1 MELAHSL
8 LLNEDA
14 LAQITEAKRP
24 VFIFEWLRFLNKVL
38 VAANKVDV
46 KEKQKKL
53 VEQLTSLISSNPGP
67 PTRKLLAKNL
77 ATLYSIGDT
86 FTVFQTLDKCNDIIK
101 NKDDTPAYLPTKLAA
116 VACVGAFYERMG
128 RMLGS
133 SFPETINNLLKALKN
148 AESQGRG
155 EILLSLQKVLS
166 GLGAAAASCHR
177 DIYKNARSLLT
188 DRSMAVRCAV
198 AKCLLELQNEAVFM
212 WTAELE
218 NVATLCFK
226 ALEGSTYGVRVAV
239 SKLLGTVMATALMPK
254 QAAVMRQNVKRATLD
269 EVLELMATGFLRGG
283 SSFLKSGGEMLKG
296 GTSVSREVRVGVTEA
311 YVVFVTVLGGQW
323 LERNFATFLS
333 HLLELVAHPRATQS
347 HVEAVYSRRCVS
359 FALRATLGALLGEK
373 AQIAAAK
380 DICQAISKQ
389 MRAVEAVVSDSSGEN
404 KGTAADVSASQHVM
418 VCALKEL
425 GSLVQSLSATAAPL
439 IQEPSIGLLETVM
452 SVLLHPSMAARLA
465 AAWCLRCVAVALPN
479 QLTPLLD
486 RCAERINA
494 LKSSP
499 EAVSG
504 YSFAMAALLGA
515 VHQCP
520 LGIPHSK
527 GKMVVSIA
535 EDLLRSAAQNSRL
548 SLHRTQAGWLLLGA
562 LMTLGSSLVRYHLPK
577 MLLLWRNV
585 FPRSQK
591 ELEAEKARGD
601 SFTWQVTLEGRA
613 GALCAMRSF
622 VAHCPELLT
631 EDVIRRLMTPIECA
645 MTMMAH
651 SNRRF
656 RLRGSCP
663 DESLYFQRSCRYK
676 GPWCSSEGQCSDGS
690 PPSLRHPRPPSSEN
704 IRRQVL
710 PSAESHLAHKS
721 CSFSALLRELVAEFT
736 LTDNSSNTTTSLL
749 RSLCHYDDSVLMGS
763 WLQETDHKSIEDQL
777 QPNSA
782 SGSGALE
789 HDPSSIYLRVPVG
802 EAVPGPLPLGVSV
815 IDASVALFGVV
826 FPHVSF
832 KHRLQMLDHFAECVK
847 QAKGVRQ
854 QAVQLNIFT
863 AVLSALKVE
872 QESRV
877 RESSNKV
884 EQQSRVRESSNEVE
898 QESRV
903 RESSNKV
910 EQESRVREWSNKVEQ
925 ESRVR
930 EWSNKVEQES
940 RVREWSNKVE
950 QESRVREW
958 SNKVE
963 QESRVR
969 ESSNKVEQE
978 SRVREWSNKVEQES
992 RVRES
997 SNKVEQESRV
1007 RESSNKVE
1015 QESRVRESS
1024 NKVEQES
1031 RVRESSNKVE
1041 QESRVREWSNKV
1053 EQQSRVRESS
1063 NKVEQ
1068 ESRVREWSNKVEQE
1082 SRVREWSNK
1091 VEQESRVREWSNKVE
1106 QESRVREWSNK
1117 VEQESRVR
1125 ESSNKVEQESRVR
1138 EWSNKVEQES
1148 RVREWSNKVEQESR
1162 VRESS
1167 NKVEQES
1174 RVREWSNKVEQE
1186 SRVRESSKKAEQKSQ
1201 GLAENKST
1209 LGPEE
1214 VRKSALALVMGALD
1228 NPNPILRCAAG
1239 EALGRM
1245 AQVVGEATF
1254 IASMAQHS
1262 FDKLKSARDVVSRTG
1277 HSLALGCLH
1286 RYVGGIGSGQHLKTS
1301 VSILLALAQDA
1312 TSHEVQTWAL
1322 HSLALIVDSSG
1333 PMYRGYVEPTLS
1345 LVLTLLLT
1353 VPPSHTEVHQC
1364 LGRCL
1369 GALITTV
1376 GPELQGNSVTIST
1389 IRSSCLVGCAIM
1401 QDHSDSLV
1409 QAAAISCLQQLHMF
1423 APRHVNLS
1431 SLVPCLCVHL
1441 CSSHLLLRRAAV
1453 ACLRQLAQREA
1464 AEVCEYAMSLAKKA
1478 GDNKDSATLN
1488 LNISETGLEG
1498 VLFGMLDRETDRKLC
1513 SDIHDTLGHM
1523 LSSLAV
1529 GKLSHWLKLCKDVL
1543 AASTEVG
1550 GAVAFEVEKE
1560 EDSEK
1565 KDEMDDDIM
1574 FTGLGED
1581 DKSKPSVAPRWVT
1594 RVFAADCLCRIIH
1607 LCENADKTHFDLAA
1621 ARTAKAKNPK
1631 GDLLVLHLSD
1641 LIRMA
1646 FMAAT
1651 DHSHQLRMAG
1661 LQALEDIIKKF
1672 ASVPEPEFPGHV
1684 ILEQYQANVGAA
1696 LRPAFSPDTP
1706 SDITAKACQV
1716 CSAWIGS
1723 GVVSDL
1729 NDLRRVHNLLV
1740 SSLDKVQAGKGS
1752 SSQLYSESATTM
1764 EKLAV
1769 LKAWAEEQVYV
1780 VAMKLKKEAESRP
1793 ARPVRGG
1800 EDDDDEEDVS
1810 DEGDVLPADS
1820 LITLVQPELPSL
1832 SRLWLAALRDY
1843 ALLTLPAEFASQ
1855 LPPEGGAF
1863 YTPETID
1870 TARLHYR
1877 SSWAPILHAVALWLS
1892 TTDFGAPDCPE
1903 EPQNA
1908 TSTGP
1913 AGFPQGPAAP
1923 SKSHDEL
1930 VKDRMHLLLGVSI
1943 EFLCFPRPEEPIERV
1958 MSCLKALSTLLE
1970 CPRARKHIA
1979 EDQLLAVELLNVL
1992 HRLLLTR
1999 DPPSVQL
2006 QVTAVVQETIRSAHE
2021 HLEQLRSSES
2031 AEEGGEK
2038 EWPRLLGEGGDSGE
2052 LQPGKSLVFA
2062 AMELL
2067 VFLLVRHLPQIS
2079 AKASDS
2085 PSHVPI
2091 KPQQLSEH
2099 SNRLLA
2105 VTVGILAEL
2114 PALCSPAGSMTILPT
2129 ALFLICGVLRETAV
2143 KTADSVVSP
2152 PVSASLQAIKTI
2164 ITSPLSRVGHIQQ
2177 QWSSLVRSSLASV
2190 LEYSQPDESRP
2201 SVDEVSMLTAITLFL
2216 VSAGSELLGVTSLQK
2231 GCMERFRNA
2240 LNSSDPLV
2248 QLRCYQLLLSVFQ
2261 HSVRALSTPYIHAL
2275 APALVEKLKAAERSR
2290 PSTPAELHA
2299 LQEGVRVLEGL
2310 VGLGEEQNR
2319 VQLLAL
2325 LVPTLISY
2333 LLDENTFSS
2342 APPTSK
2348 ALHEFAL
2355 QNLMRIGPLYPAAFK
2370 TVMGAAPELKP
2381 RLEAAIRA
2389 DQASNKAKAMARQTQ
2404 PTVQATPTIKLK
2416 TSFF

>member
-24 VFIFEWLRFLNKVL
+24 VFIFEWLRFLDKVL

-53 VEQLTSLISSNPGP
+53 VEQLTGLISSAPGP

-101 NKDDTPAYLPTKLAA
+101 SKDDTPAYLPTKLAA
-116 VACVGAFYERMG
+116 VACVGAFYDKMG

-133 SFPETINNLLKALKN
+133 SFPDTINNLLKALKS

-166 GLGAAAASCHR
+166 GLGGAAASCHR

-188 DRSMAVRCAV
+188 DRSMAVRCMV

-212 WTAELE
+212 WTTELE
-218 NVATLCFK
+218 NIATLCFK
-226 ALEGSTYGVRVAV
+226 ALEGSNYGVRVAV
-239 SKLLGTVMATALMPK
+239 AKLLGTVMATALMPK
-254 QAAVMRQNVKRATLD
+254 QAAVMRQNVKRATLE

-283 SSFLKSGGEMLKG
+283 SGFLKSGGEMLKG
-296 GTSVSREVRVGVTEA
+296 GGSVSREVRVGVTQA
-311 YVVFVTVLGGQW
+311 YVVFVTTLGGQW

-333 HLLELVAHPRATQS
+333 HVLDLVSHPRATQT

-359 FALRATLGALLGEK
+359 FMLRATLGGLLGEK
-373 AQIAAAK
+373 AQIAAGK
-380 DICQAISKQ
+380 EICQAISKQ
-389 MRAVEAVVSDSSGEN
+389 MRAAG
-404 KGTAADVSASQHVM
+404 AADVSASQHVM

-425 GSLVQSLSATAAPL
+425 GSLVQSLSATASPL
-439 IQEPSIGLLETVM
+439 IQEPSIGLLETVT

-465 AAWCLRCVAVALPN
+465 AAWCLRCVAVALPY

-486 RCAERINA
+486 RCAERINN

-504 YSFAMAALLGA
+504 YSFAMAALLGG

-527 GKMVVSIA
+527 GKVMSIA
-535 EDLLRSAAQNSRL
+535 EDLLRTAAQNSRL
-548 SLHRTQAGWLLLGA
+548 SLQRTQAGWLLLGA
-562 LMTLGSSLVRYHLPK
+562 LMTLGPSLVRYHLPK

-631 EDVIRRLMTPIECA
+631 EDVIRRLMTPIECIA
-645 MTMMAH
+645 MFLLSVPAITKVHGAH
-651 SNRRF
+651 LKASAAMV
-656 RLRGSCP
+656 RLRLYDILALLPPKTYEGS
-663 DESLYFQRSCRYK
+663 F
-676 GPWCSSEGQCSDGS
+676 
-690 PPSLRHPRPPSSEN
+690 N
-704 IRRQVL
+704 
-710 PSAESHLAHKS
+710 
-721 CSFSALLRELVAEFT
+721 ALLRELVAEFT
-736 LTDNSSNTTTSLL
+736 LTDNSANTTTSLL

-802 EAVPGPLPLGVSV
+802 EAIPGPLPLGVSV

-832 KHRLQMLDHFAECVK
+832 KHRLQMLDHFAECIK

-863 AVLSALKVE
+863 AVLSALK
-872 QESRV
+872 
-877 RESSNKV
+877 
-884 EQQSRVRESSNEVE
+884 
-898 QESRV
+898 
-903 RESSNKV
+903 
-910 EQESRVREWSNKVEQ
+910 
-925 ESRVR
+925 
-930 EWSNKVEQES
+930 
-940 RVREWSNKVE
+940 
-950 QESRVREW
+950 
-958 SNKVE
+958 
-963 QESRVR
+963 
-969 ESSNKVEQE
+969 
-978 SRVREWSNKVEQES
+978 
-992 RVRES
+992 
-997 SNKVEQESRV
+997 
-1007 RESSNKVE
+1007 
-1015 QESRVRESS
+1015 
-1024 NKVEQES
+1024 
-1031 RVRESSNKVE
+1031 
-1041 QESRVREWSNKV
+1041 
-1053 EQQSRVRESS
+1053 
-1063 NKVEQ
+1063 
-1068 ESRVREWSNKVEQE
+1068 
-1082 SRVREWSNK
+1082 
-1091 VEQESRVREWSNKVE
+1091 
-1106 QESRVREWSNK
+1106 
-1117 VEQESRVR
+1117 
-1125 ESSNKVEQESRVR
+1125 
-1138 EWSNKVEQES
+1138 
-1148 RVREWSNKVEQESR
+1148 
-1162 VRESS
+1162 
-1167 NKVEQES
+1167 
-1174 RVREWSNKVEQE
+1174 
-1186 SRVRESSKKAEQKSQ
+1186 

-1254 IASMAQHS
+1254 IARMAQTS

-1301 VSILLALAQDA
+1301 VSILLALAQDGS
-1312 TSHEVQTWAL
+1312 SHEVQTWAL

-1376 GPELQGNSVTIST
+1376 GPELQGNGATIST

-1464 AEVCEYAMSLAKKA
+1464 AEVCEYAMSLAKRA
-1478 GDNKDSATLN
+1478 GDN
-1488 LNISETGLEG
+1488 LNITETGLEG

-1529 GKLSHWLKLCKDVL
+1529 EKLSHWLKLCKDVL
-1543 AASTEVG
+1543 SPSNCSASSLTDVG
-1550 GAVAFEVEKE
+1550 GAVTFEVEKDE

-1565 KDEMDDDIM
+1565 KDEMDDDTM

-1594 RVFAADCLCRIIH
+1594 RVFAADCLCRIIL
-1607 LCENADKTHFDLAA
+1607 LCENADKTHFDLAFLSIQCKHSLK
-1621 ARTAKAKNPK
+1621 R
-1631 GDLLVLHLSD
+1631 DLLVLHLSD

-1651 DHSHQLRMAG
+1651 DHSNQLRMAG

-1716 CSAWIGS
+1716 CSTWIGS

-1769 LKAWAEEQVYV
+1769 LKAWAEVR
-1780 VAMKLKKEAESRP
+1780 LKTQSPNDLGA
-1793 ARPVRGG
+1793 
-1800 EDDDDEEDVS
+1800 
-1810 DEGDVLPADS
+1810 DVLPPDS

-1832 SRLWLAALRDY
+1832 SRLWLAMLRDY
-1843 ALLTLPAEFASQ
+1843 ALLTLPAEFSSQ
-1855 LPPEGGAF
+1855 LPSEGGAF

-1877 SSWAPILHAVALWLS
+1877 SSWAPVLHAVALWLS
-1892 TTDFGAPDCPE
+1892 STGFGADE
-1903 EPQNA
+1903 EKEEA
-1908 TSTGP
+1908 SS
-1913 AGFPQGPAAP
+1913 AP
-1923 SKSHDEL
+1923 SKVPSLPQGSPSTIKTFEES
-1930 VKDRMHLLLGVSI
+1930 VKDRMHLMLGVSI
-1943 EFLCFPRPEEPIERV
+1943 EFLCFPRPEEPIEHV
-1958 MSCLKALSTLLE
+1958 MSCLRALCTLLE
-1970 CPRARKHIA
+1970 CPCAKTHIA

-1999 DPPSVQL
+1999 DPPAVQL
-2006 QVTAVVQETIRSAHE
+2006 QVTAVVQETIRAAQD
-2021 HLEQLRSSES
+2021 HLQRRRTSK
-2031 AEEGGEK
+2031 GEK
-2038 EWPRLLGEGGDSGE
+2038 DSQSIQGEGGDTGE
-2052 LQPGKSLVFA
+2052 LVPGKSLVFA

-2067 VFLLVRHLPQIS
+2067 VFILVRHLPQLNTRV
-2079 AKASDS
+2079 KES
-2085 PSHVPI
+2085 PSHVPLR
-2091 KPQQLSEH
+2091 PQ
-2099 SNRLLA
+2099 RLPEESARLVA
-2105 VTVGILAEL
+2105 NTVSILAEL
-2114 PALCSPAGSMTILPT
+2114 PSLCSPAGSMTILPT
-2129 ALFLICGVLRETAV
+2129 VLFLITGVLRETAL
-2143 KTADSVVSP
+2143 KTSDNSVP
-2152 PVSASLQAIKTI
+2152 LPVSAALQGIKTI
-2164 ITSPLSRVGHIQQ
+2164 ITSPLARAESNQT
-2177 QWSSLVRSSLASV
+2177 QWTGLVRSSLASV

-2201 SVDEVSMLTAITLFL
+2201 DTDEVSMLTAITLFL
-2216 VSAGSELLGVTSLQK
+2216 LSASSELVGVTVLQK
-2231 GCMERFRNA
+2231 GCMERFKNG
-2240 LNSSDPLV
+2240 LNSSDPGV
-2248 QLRCYQLLLSVFQ
+2248 QARCYQLLLSVFQ
-2261 HSVRALSTPYIHAL
+2261 HSSRALSTPYIHAL
-2275 APALVEKLKAAERSR
+2275 APLMVEKLKAVERKR
-2290 PSTPAELHA
+2290 PGTAAELQA
-2299 LQEGVRVLEGL
+2299 VQEGIRVLENL
-2310 VGLGEEQNR
+2310 VSMGEEQNR

-2333 LLDENTFSS
+2333 LLGENAISS
-2342 APPTSK
+2342 APQVSK
-2348 ALHEFAL
+2348 GLHDFAL

-2370 TVMGAAPELKP
+2370 IVIGAAPELKT
-2381 RLEAAIRA
+2381 RLESAIRA
-2389 DQASNKAKAMARQTQ
+2389 NQASSKAKAAARQAQ
-2404 PTVQATPTIKLK
+2404 PTVQAAPTIKLK
-2416 TSFF
+2416 TNFF

>member
-24 VFIFEWLRFLNKVL
+24 VFIFEWLRFLDKVL

-53 VEQLTSLISSNPGP
+53 VEQLTGLISSAPGP

-101 NKDDTPAYLPTKLAA
+101 SKDDTPAYLPTKLAA
-116 VACVGAFYERMG
+116 VACVGAFYEKMG

-133 SFPETINNLLKALKN
+133 SFPDTINNLLKALKS

-155 EILLSLQKVLS
+155 EILLSLQKVLC
-166 GLGAAAASCHR
+166 GLGGAAASCHR

-212 WTAELE
+212 WTTELE

-226 ALEGSTYGVRVAV
+226 ALEGSNYGVRVAV
-239 SKLLGTVMATALMPK
+239 AKLLGTVMATALMPK
-254 QAAVMRQNVKRATLD
+254 QAAVMRQNVKRATLE

-283 SSFLKSGGEMLKG
+283 SGFLKSGGEMLKG
-296 GTSVSREVRVGVTEA
+296 GGSVSREVRVGVTQA
-311 YVVFVTVLGGQW
+311 YVVFVTTLGGQW

-333 HLLELVAHPRATQS
+333 HVLDLVSHPRATQT

-359 FALRATLGALLGEK
+359 FMLRATLGGLLGEK
-373 AQIAAAK
+373 AQIAAGK
-380 DICQAISKQ
+380 ELCQAISKQ
-389 MRAVEAVVSDSSGEN
+389 MRAVGKEDGGEISRFRALQKAVVNDISGEN
-404 KGTAADVSASQHVM
+404 KAGAADVSASQHVM

-425 GSLVQSLSATAAPL
+425 GSLVQSLSATASPL
-439 IQEPSIGLLETVM
+439 IQEPSIGLLETVT

-465 AAWCLRCVAVALPN
+465 AAWCLRCVAVALPY

-486 RCAERINA
+486 RCAERINN

-504 YSFAMAALLGA
+504 YSFAMAALLGG

-527 GKMVVSIA
+527 GKLVVSIA
-535 EDLLRSAAQNSRL
+535 EDLLRTAAQNSRL
-548 SLHRTQAGWLLLGA
+548 SLQRTQAGWLLLGA
-562 LMTLGSSLVRYHLPK
+562 LMTLGPSLVRYHLPK

-645 MTMMAH
+645 MTMMSHVPAIIKVHGAH
-651 SNRRF
+651 LKASAAMV
-656 RLRGSCP
+656 RLRLYDILALLPPKTYEGS
-663 DESLYFQRSCRYK
+663 F
-676 GPWCSSEGQCSDGS
+676 
-690 PPSLRHPRPPSSEN
+690 N
-704 IRRQVL
+704 
-710 PSAESHLAHKS
+710 
-721 CSFSALLRELVAEFT
+721 ALLRELVAEFT
-736 LTDNSSNTTTSLL
+736 LTDNSANTTTSLL

-763 WLQETDHKSIEDQL
+763 WLQETDHKCIEDQL

-789 HDPSSIYLRVPVG
+789 HDPSSIYLRIPVG
-802 EAVPGPLPLGVSV
+802 EAIPGPLPLGVSV

-832 KHRLQMLDHFAECVK
+832 KHRLQMLDHFAECIK

-863 AVLSALKVE
+863 AVLSALK
-872 QESRV
+872 
-877 RESSNKV
+877 
-884 EQQSRVRESSNEVE
+884 
-898 QESRV
+898 
-903 RESSNKV
+903 
-910 EQESRVREWSNKVEQ
+910 
-925 ESRVR
+925 
-930 EWSNKVEQES
+930 
-940 RVREWSNKVE
+940 
-950 QESRVREW
+950 
-958 SNKVE
+958 
-963 QESRVR
+963 
-969 ESSNKVEQE
+969 
-978 SRVREWSNKVEQES
+978 
-992 RVRES
+992 
-997 SNKVEQESRV
+997 
-1007 RESSNKVE
+1007 
-1015 QESRVRESS
+1015 
-1024 NKVEQES
+1024 
-1031 RVRESSNKVE
+1031 
-1041 QESRVREWSNKV
+1041 
-1053 EQQSRVRESS
+1053 
-1063 NKVEQ
+1063 
-1068 ESRVREWSNKVEQE
+1068 
-1082 SRVREWSNK
+1082 
-1091 VEQESRVREWSNKVE
+1091 
-1106 QESRVREWSNK
+1106 
-1117 VEQESRVR
+1117 
-1125 ESSNKVEQESRVR
+1125 
-1138 EWSNKVEQES
+1138 
-1148 RVREWSNKVEQESR
+1148 
-1162 VRESS
+1162 
-1167 NKVEQES
+1167 
-1174 RVREWSNKVEQE
+1174 
-1186 SRVRESSKKAEQKSQ
+1186 

-1254 IASMAQHS
+1254 IARMAQTS

-1301 VSILLALAQDA
+1301 VSILLALAQDGS
-1312 TSHEVQTWAL
+1312 SHEVQTWAL

-1376 GPELQGNSVTIST
+1376 GPELQGNGATIST

-1464 AEVCEYAMSLAKKA
+1464 AEVCEYAMSLAKRA
-1478 GDNKDSATLN
+1478 GDNTTIKH
-1488 LNISETGLEG
+1488 LNITETGLEG

-1529 GKLSHWLKLCKDVL
+1529 EKLSHWLKLCKDVL
-1543 AASTEVG
+1543 AATTDVG
-1550 GAVAFEVEKE
+1550 GAVVIEVEKDE

-1565 KDEMDDDIM
+1565 KDEMDDDTM

-1594 RVFAADCLCRIIH
+1594 RVFAADCLCRIIL
-1607 LCENADKTHFDLAA
+1607 LCENDKAHFDLAA
-1621 ARTAKAKNPK
+1621 ARSAQAKNPK
-1631 GDLLVLHLSD
+1631 GKSKHSDIGGGNISTVLLTCKPSSKNKKRDPLVLHLSD

-1651 DHSHQLRMAG
+1651 DHSNQLRMAG

-1716 CSAWIGS
+1716 CSTWIGS

-1769 LKAWAEEQVYV
+1769 LKAWAEVYV
-1780 VAMKLKKEAESRP
+1780 VAMKIKKDAESKP
-1793 ARPVRGG
+1793 AKPVRNG
-1800 EDDDDEEDVS
+1800 DDDEDED
-1810 DEGDVLPADS
+1810 DLGANVLPPDS

-1832 SRLWLAALRDY
+1832 SRLWLAMLRDY
-1843 ALLTLPAEFASQ
+1843 ALLTLPAEFSSQ
-1855 LPPEGGAF
+1855 LPPDGGAF

-1870 TARLHYR
+1870 TARIHYR
-1877 SSWAPILHAVALWLS
+1877 SSWAPVLHAVALWLS
-1892 TTDFGAPDCPE
+1892 STGFGAGE
-1903 EPQNA
+1903 EKEEVPSSLSRAPAIPQ
-1908 TSTGP
+1908 
-1913 AGFPQGPAAP
+1913 AP
-1923 SKSHDEL
+1923 SPTTKTFEES
-1930 VKDRMHLLLGVSI
+1930 VKDRMHLMLGVSI
-1943 EFLCFPRPEEPIERV
+1943 EFLCFPRPEEPMEHV
-1958 MSCLKALSTLLE
+1958 MSCLQALFTLLE
-1970 CPRARKHIA
+1970 SPSAKIHIA

-1999 DPPSVQL
+1999 DPPAVQL
-2006 QVTAVVQETIRSAHE
+2006 QVTAVVQETIRAAQN
-2021 HLEQLRSSES
+2021 HLQRQKASKGKEEESEKDS
-2031 AEEGGEK
+2031 Q
-2038 EWPRLLGEGGDSGE
+2038 PSLGEGGDTGE
-2052 LQPGKSLVFA
+2052 LVPGKSLVFA

-2067 VFLLVRHLPQIS
+2067 VFVLVRHLPQLN
-2079 AKASDS
+2079 ARVKES
-2085 PSHVPI
+2085 PSHVPLR
-2091 KPQQLSEH
+2091 PQ
-2099 SNRLLA
+2099 RLPEESARLVA
-2105 VTVGILAEL
+2105 NTVSILAEL
-2114 PALCSPAGSMTILPT
+2114 PSLCSPAGSMTILPT
-2129 ALFLICGVLRETAV
+2129 VLFLITGVLREAAV
-2143 KTADSVVSP
+2143 KTADNSVPVT
-2152 PVSASLQAIKTI
+2152 VSAALQGIKTI
-2164 ITSPLSRVGHIQQ
+2164 ITSPLARVESMQT
-2177 QWSSLVRSSLASV
+2177 QWTGLVRSSLASV
-2190 LEYSQPDESRP
+2190 LEHSQPDESRP
-2201 SVDEVSMLTAITLFL
+2201 DMDEVSMLTAITLFL
-2216 VSAGSELLGVTSLQK
+2216 LSASNELVGVTVLQK
-2231 GCMERFRNA
+2231 GCMDRFRNA
-2240 LNSSDPLV
+2240 LNSSDPWV
-2248 QLRCYQLLLSVFQ
+2248 QARCYQLLLSVFQ
-2261 HSVRALSTPYIHAL
+2261 HSSRALSTPYIHAL
-2275 APALVEKLKAAERSR
+2275 APVMVEKLKAVERSR
-2290 PSTPAELHA
+2290 PGTAAELQA
-2299 LQEGVRVLEGL
+2299 VQEGIRVLESL
-2310 VGLGEEQNR
+2310 VGMGEEQNR

-2325 LVPTLISY
+2325 LVPTLVSY
-2333 LLDENTFSS
+2333 LLDENAISS
-2342 APPTSK
+2342 APQVSR
-2348 ALHEFAL
+2348 ALHDFAL

-2370 TVMGAAPELKP
+2370 IVIGAAPELKI
-2381 RLEAAIRA
+2381 RLESAIRA
-2389 DQASNKAKAMARQTQ
+2389 NQASSRAKAAARLAQ
-2404 PTVQATPTIKLK
+2404 PTVQAAPTIKLK

>member
-8 LLNEDA
+8 LLNEEA

-24 VFIFEWLRFLNKVL
+24 VFIFEWLRFLDKVL

-53 VEQLTSLISSNPGP
+53 VEQLTGLISSAPGP

-86 FTVFQTLDKCNDIIK
+86 FTVFQTLDKCNDIIRS
-101 NKDDTPAYLPTKLAA
+101 KDDTPAYLPTKLAA
-116 VACVGAFYERMG
+116 VACVGAFYEKMG

-133 SFPETINNLLKALKN
+133 SFPDTINNLLKALKS

-155 EILLSLQKVLS
+155 EILRSLQKILS
-166 GLGAAAASCHR
+166 GLGGAAASCHR

-212 WTAELE
+212 WTTELE
-218 NVATLCFK
+218 NMATLCYK
-226 ALEGSTYGVRVAV
+226 ALEGSNYGVRVAV
-239 SKLLGTVMATALMPK
+239 AKLLGTVMATALLPK
-254 QAAVMRQNVKRATLD
+254 QAAVMRQNVKRATLE

-283 SSFLKSGGEMLKG
+283 SGFLKSGGEMLKG
-296 GTSVSREVRVGVTEA
+296 GGSVSREVRVGVTQA
-311 YVVFVTVLGGQW
+311 YVVFVTTLGGQW

-333 HLLELVAHPRATQS
+333 HVLDLVSHPRATQS

-359 FALRATLGALLGEK
+359 FMLRATLGGLLGEK
-373 AQIAAAK
+373 AQIAAGK
-380 DICQAISKQ
+380 EICQAISKQ
-389 MRAVEAVVSDSSGEN
+389 MRAVGKEDGGEISRFRALQKAVVNDISGEN
-404 KGTAADVSASQHVM
+404 KAGAADVSASQHVM

-425 GSLVQSLSATAAPL
+425 GSLVHSLSATASPL
-439 IQEPSIGLLETVM
+439 IQESSVGLLETVT

-465 AAWCLRCVAVALPN
+465 AAWCLRCVAVALPY

-486 RCAERINA
+486 RCAERINS

-504 YSFAMAALLGA
+504 YSFAMAALLGG

-527 GKMVVSIA
+527 GKLVVSIA
-535 EDLLRSAAQNSRL
+535 EDLLRTAAQNSRL
-548 SLHRTQAGWLLLGA
+548 SLQRTQAGWLLLGA
-562 LMTLGSSLVRYHLPK
+562 LMTLGPSLVRYHLPK

-601 SFTWQVTLEGRA
+601 AFTWQVTLEGRA

-645 MTMMAH
+645 MNMMSHVPAIIKVHGAH
-651 SNRRF
+651 LKASAAMV
-656 RLRGSCP
+656 RLRLYDILALLPPKTYEGS
-663 DESLYFQRSCRYK
+663 F
-676 GPWCSSEGQCSDGS
+676 
-690 PPSLRHPRPPSSEN
+690 N
-704 IRRQVL
+704 
-710 PSAESHLAHKS
+710 
-721 CSFSALLRELVAEFT
+721 ALLRELVAEFT
-736 LTDNSSNTTTSLL
+736 LTDNSANTTTSLL

-802 EAVPGPLPLGVSV
+802 EAIPGPLPLGVSV

-832 KHRLQMLDHFAECVK
+832 KHRLQMLDHFAECIK

-863 AVLSALKVE
+863 AVLSALK
-872 QESRV
+872 
-877 RESSNKV
+877 
-884 EQQSRVRESSNEVE
+884 
-898 QESRV
+898 
-903 RESSNKV
+903 
-910 EQESRVREWSNKVEQ
+910 
-925 ESRVR
+925 
-930 EWSNKVEQES
+930 
-940 RVREWSNKVE
+940 
-950 QESRVREW
+950 
-958 SNKVE
+958 
-963 QESRVR
+963 
-969 ESSNKVEQE
+969 
-978 SRVREWSNKVEQES
+978 
-992 RVRES
+992 
-997 SNKVEQESRV
+997 
-1007 RESSNKVE
+1007 
-1015 QESRVRESS
+1015 
-1024 NKVEQES
+1024 
-1031 RVRESSNKVE
+1031 
-1041 QESRVREWSNKV
+1041 
-1053 EQQSRVRESS
+1053 
-1063 NKVEQ
+1063 
-1068 ESRVREWSNKVEQE
+1068 
-1082 SRVREWSNK
+1082 
-1091 VEQESRVREWSNKVE
+1091 
-1106 QESRVREWSNK
+1106 
-1117 VEQESRVR
+1117 
-1125 ESSNKVEQESRVR
+1125 
-1138 EWSNKVEQES
+1138 
-1148 RVREWSNKVEQESR
+1148 
-1162 VRESS
+1162 
-1167 NKVEQES
+1167 
-1174 RVREWSNKVEQE
+1174 
-1186 SRVRESSKKAEQKSQ
+1186 

-1254 IASMAQHS
+1254 IARMAQTS

-1301 VSILLALAQDA
+1301 VSILLALAQDGS
-1312 TSHEVQTWAL
+1312 SHEVQTWAL

-1376 GPELQGNSVTIST
+1376 GPELQGNGATIST

-1431 SLVPCLCVHL
+1431 SLVPCLCMHL

-1464 AEVCEYAMSLAKKA
+1464 AEVCEYAMSLAKRS
-1478 GDNKDSATLN
+1478 GEKDTTIN
-1488 LNISETGLEG
+1488 LNITETGLEG

-1529 GKLSHWLKLCKDVL
+1529 EKLSHWLKLCKDVL
-1543 AASTEVG
+1543 AATTGAPTAQHVG
-1550 GAVAFEVEKE
+1550 AAVTFEVEKDE

-1565 KDEMDDDIM
+1565 KDEMDDDTM
-1574 FTGLGED
+1574 FTGLGDD
-1581 DKSKPSVAPRWVT
+1581 DKPKPSVAPRWVT
-1594 RVFAADCLCRIIH
+1594 RVFAADCLCRIIL
-1607 LCENADKTHFDLAA
+1607 LCENADKAHFDLAA
-1621 ARTAKAKNPK
+1621 ARSAQAKNPK
-1631 GDLLVLHLSD
+1631 GDLLVRHLSD

-1651 DHSHQLRMAG
+1651 DHSNQLRMAG

-1716 CSAWIGS
+1716 CSTWIGS

-1769 LKAWAEEQVYV
+1769 LKAWAEVFV
-1780 VAMKLKKEAESRP
+1780 VSMKIKKEAESKP
-1793 ARPVRGG
+1793 AKPVRTGDEDED
-1800 EDDDDEEDVS
+1800 EDDL
-1810 DEGDVLPADS
+1810 GADVLPPDS

-1832 SRLWLAALRDY
+1832 SHLWLAMLRDY
-1843 ALLTLPAEFASQ
+1843 ALLTLPAEFSSQ

-1877 SSWAPILHAVALWLS
+1877 SSWAPVLHAVALWLS
-1892 TTDFGAPDCPE
+1892 
-1903 EPQNA
+1903 
-1908 TSTGP
+1908 STGFGIDKEKEESP
-1913 AGFPQGPAAP
+1913 SAP
-1923 SKSHDEL
+1923 SRALAASSTPKTFEES
-1930 VKDRMHLLLGVSI
+1930 VKDRMHLMLGVSI
-1943 EFLCFPRPEEPIERV
+1943 EFLCFPRPEEPIEHV
-1958 MSCLKALSTLLE
+1958 MSCLHALWTLLE
-1970 CPRARKHIA
+1970 SPCAKIHIA

-1999 DPPSVQL
+1999 DPPTVQL
-2006 QVTAVVQETIRSAHE
+2006 QVIAVVQETIRAAQDHMQKQGASQGKDE
-2021 HLEQLRSSES
+2021 D
-2031 AEEGGEK
+2031 GEK
-2038 EWPRLLGEGGDSGE
+2038 DSLSTPGEGGDTGE
-2052 LQPGKSLVFA
+2052 LVPGKSLVFA

-2067 VFLLVRHLPQIS
+2067 VFILVRHLPQLNRRM
-2079 AKASDS
+2079 KES
-2085 PSHVPI
+2085 PSHVPLR
-2091 KPQQLSEH
+2091 PQRLSEE
-2099 SNRLLA
+2099 SACLVAN
-2105 VTVGILAEL
+2105 TVSIMAEL
-2114 PALCSPAGSMTILPT
+2114 PSLCSPAGSMTILPT
-2129 ALFLICGVLRETAV
+2129 VLFLITGVLRETAV
-2143 KTADSVVSP
+2143 KTADNSVP
-2152 PVSASLQAIKTI
+2152 APVSASLQGIKTI
-2164 ITSPLSRVGHIQQ
+2164 ITSPLNRAESIHTEWTG
-2177 QWSSLVRSSLASV
+2177 LVRSSLASV

-2201 SVDEVSMLTAITLFL
+2201 DMDEVSMLTAITLFL
-2216 VSAGSELLGVTSLQK
+2216 LSASNELVGVTVLQK
-2231 GCMERFRNA
+2231 GCMDRFLNA
-2240 LNSSDPLV
+2240 LNSSDHGV
-2248 QLRCYQLLLSVFQ
+2248 QARCYQLLLSVFQ
-2261 HSVRALSTPYIHAL
+2261 HSSRALSTPYIHTL
-2275 APALVEKLKAAERSR
+2275 APLMVEKLKAVDRSR
-2290 PSTPAELHA
+2290 PGSAAELQA
-2299 LQEGVRVLEGL
+2299 VQEGIRVLENL
-2310 VGLGEEQNR
+2310 VGMGEEENR

-2333 LLDENTFSS
+2333 LLDENAISS
-2342 APPTSK
+2342 APQFSK
-2348 ALHEFAL
+2348 GLHDFAL

-2370 TVMGAAPELKP
+2370 IVIGAAPELKT
-2381 RLEAAIRA
+2381 RLESAILA
-2389 DQASNKAKAMARQTQ
+2389 NQASSKAKAAARQTQ
-2404 PTVQATPTIKLK
+2404 PTVQAAPTIKLK

>member
-24 VFIFEWLRFLNKVL
+24 VFIFEWLRFLDKVL

-53 VEQLTSLISSNPGP
+53 VEQLTGLISSAPGP

-86 FTVFQTLDKCNDIIK
+86 FTVFQTLDKCNEIIK
-101 NKDDTPAYLPTKLAA
+101 SKDDTPAYLPTKLAA
-116 VACVGAFYERMG
+116 VACVGAFYEKMG

-133 SFPETINNLLKALKN
+133 SFPDTINNLLKALKS

-166 GLGAAAASCHR
+166 GLGGAAASCHR

-212 WTAELE
+212 WTTELE
-218 NVATLCFK
+218 NMATLCFK
-226 ALEGSTYGVRVAV
+226 ALEGSNYGVRVAV
-239 SKLLGTVMATALMPK
+239 AKLLGTVMATALMPK
-254 QAAVMRQNVKRATLD
+254 QAAVMRQNVKRATLE

-283 SSFLKSGGEMLKG
+283 SGFLKSGGEMLKG
-296 GTSVSREVRVGVTEA
+296 GGSVSREVRVGVTQA
-311 YVVFVTVLGGQW
+311 YVVFVTTLGGQW

-333 HLLELVAHPRATQS
+333 HVLDLVSHPRATQT

-359 FALRATLGALLGEK
+359 FMLRATLGGLLGEK
-373 AQIAAAK
+373 AQIAAGK
-380 DICQAISKQ
+380 EICQAISKQ
-389 MRAVEAVVSDSSGEN
+389 MRAVGKEDGGEISRFRALQKAVVNDISGEN
-404 KGTAADVSASQHVM
+404 KAGASDVSASQHVM

-425 GSLVQSLSATAAPL
+425 GSLVQSLSATASPL
-439 IQEPSIGLLETVM
+439 IQEPSIGLLETVT

-465 AAWCLRCVAVALPN
+465 AAWCLRCVAVALPY

-486 RCAERINA
+486 RCAERINN

-504 YSFAMAALLGA
+504 YSFAMAALLGG

-527 GKMVVSIA
+527 GKLVVSIA
-535 EDLLRSAAQNSRL
+535 EDLLRTAAQNSRL
-548 SLHRTQAGWLLLGA
+548 SLQRTQAGWLLLGA
-562 LMTLGSSLVRYHLPK
+562 LMTLGPSLVRYHLPK

-622 VAHCPELLT
+622 VAHCPDLLT

-645 MTMMAH
+645 MTMMSHVPAIIKVHGAH
-651 SNRRF
+651 LKASAAMV
-656 RLRGSCP
+656 RLRLYDILALLPPKTYEGS
-663 DESLYFQRSCRYK
+663 F
-676 GPWCSSEGQCSDGS
+676 
-690 PPSLRHPRPPSSEN
+690 N
-704 IRRQVL
+704 
-710 PSAESHLAHKS
+710 
-721 CSFSALLRELVAEFT
+721 ALLRELVAEFT
-736 LTDNSSNTTTSLL
+736 LTDNSANTTTSLL

-802 EAVPGPLPLGVSV
+802 EAIPGPLPLGVSV

-832 KHRLQMLDHFAECVK
+832 KHRLQMLDHFAECIK

-863 AVLSALKVE
+863 AVLSALK
-872 QESRV
+872 
-877 RESSNKV
+877 
-884 EQQSRVRESSNEVE
+884 
-898 QESRV
+898 
-903 RESSNKV
+903 
-910 EQESRVREWSNKVEQ
+910 
-925 ESRVR
+925 
-930 EWSNKVEQES
+930 
-940 RVREWSNKVE
+940 
-950 QESRVREW
+950 
-958 SNKVE
+958 
-963 QESRVR
+963 
-969 ESSNKVEQE
+969 
-978 SRVREWSNKVEQES
+978 
-992 RVRES
+992 
-997 SNKVEQESRV
+997 
-1007 RESSNKVE
+1007 
-1015 QESRVRESS
+1015 
-1024 NKVEQES
+1024 
-1031 RVRESSNKVE
+1031 
-1041 QESRVREWSNKV
+1041 
-1053 EQQSRVRESS
+1053 
-1063 NKVEQ
+1063 
-1068 ESRVREWSNKVEQE
+1068 
-1082 SRVREWSNK
+1082 
-1091 VEQESRVREWSNKVE
+1091 
-1106 QESRVREWSNK
+1106 
-1117 VEQESRVR
+1117 
-1125 ESSNKVEQESRVR
+1125 
-1138 EWSNKVEQES
+1138 
-1148 RVREWSNKVEQESR
+1148 
-1162 VRESS
+1162 
-1167 NKVEQES
+1167 
-1174 RVREWSNKVEQE
+1174 
-1186 SRVRESSKKAEQKSQ
+1186 

-1254 IASMAQHS
+1254 IARMAQTS

-1301 VSILLALAQDA
+1301 VSILLALAQDGS
-1312 TSHEVQTWAL
+1312 SHEVQTWAL

-1376 GPELQGNSVTIST
+1376 GPELQGNGATIST

-1464 AEVCEYAMSLAKKA
+1464 AEVCEYAMSLAKRA
-1478 GDNKDSATLN
+1478 GDNNTIK
-1488 LNISETGLEG
+1488 LNITETGLEG

-1529 GKLSHWLKLCKDVL
+1529 EKLSHWLKLCKDVL
-1543 AASTEVG
+1543 AATTDVG
-1550 GAVAFEVEKE
+1550 GAVTFEVEKDE

-1565 KDEMDDDIM
+1565 KDEMDDDTM

-1594 RVFAADCLCRIIH
+1594 RVFAADCLCRIIL

-1621 ARTAKAKNPK
+1621 ARSAQAKNPK

-1651 DHSHQLRMAG
+1651 DHSNQLRMAG

-1716 CSAWIGS
+1716 CSTWIGS

-1769 LKAWAEEQVYV
+1769 LKAWAEVYV
-1780 VAMKLKKEAESRP
+1780 VAMKIKKEAESKP
-1793 ARPVRGG
+1793 AKPVRSG
-1800 EDDDDEEDVS
+1800 DDDEDEDE
-1810 DEGDVLPADS
+1810 DDLGADVLPPDS
-1820 LITLVQPELPSL
+1820 LIMLVQPELPSL
-1832 SRLWLAALRDY
+1832 SRLWLAMLRDY
-1843 ALLTLPAEFASQ
+1843 ALLTLPAEFSSQ
-1855 LPPEGGAF
+1855 LPPDGGAF

-1877 SSWAPILHAVALWLS
+1877 SSWAPVLHAVALWLS
-1892 TTDFGAPDCPE
+1892 
-1903 EPQNA
+1903 
-1908 TSTGP
+1908 STGFGVGGEKDEVP
-1913 AGFPQGPAAP
+1913 SAP
-1923 SKSHDEL
+1923 SKTPGIPPGASSTTKTFEESL
-1930 VKDRMHLLLGVSI
+1930 KDRMHLMLGVSI
-1943 EFLCFPRPEEPIERV
+1943 EFLCFPRPEEPIEYV
-1958 MSCLKALSTLLE
+1958 MSCLQALCTMLE
-1970 CPRARKHIA
+1970 SPCAKTHIA

-1999 DPPSVQL
+1999 DPSAVQL
-2006 QVTAVVQETIRSAHE
+2006 QVTAVVQETIRAAQD
-2021 HLEQLRSSES
+2021 HLQRQKTSKGK
-2031 AEEGGEK
+2031 EEDGEK
-2038 EWPRLLGEGGDSGE
+2038 DSQLSLGEGGDTGE
-2052 LQPGKSLVFA
+2052 LVPGKSLVFA

-2067 VFLLVRHLPQIS
+2067 VFILVRHLPQLNTRV
-2079 AKASDS
+2079 KES
-2085 PSHVPI
+2085 PSHVPLR
-2091 KPQQLSEH
+2091 PQ
-2099 SNRLLA
+2099 RLPEESARLVA
-2105 VTVGILAEL
+2105 NTVSILAEL
-2114 PALCSPAGSMTILPT
+2114 PSLCSPAGGMTILPT
-2129 ALFLICGVLRETAV
+2129 VLFLITGVLRETAV
-2143 KTADSVVSP
+2143 KTADNSVPV
-2152 PVSASLQAIKTI
+2152 PVSAALQGIKTI
-2164 ITSPLSRVGHIQQ
+2164 ITSPLARVESLQT
-2177 QWSSLVRSSLASV
+2177 QWTGLVRSSLASV

-2201 SVDEVSMLTAITLFL
+2201 DMDEVSMLTAITLFL
-2216 VSAGSELLGVTSLQK
+2216 LSASSELVGVTVLQK
-2231 GCMERFRNA
+2231 GCMDRFRNA
-2240 LNSSDPLV
+2240 LNSSDPWV
-2248 QLRCYQLLLSVFQ
+2248 QARCYQLLLSVFQ
-2261 HSVRALSTPYIHAL
+2261 HSSRALSTPYIHAL
-2275 APALVEKLKAAERSR
+2275 APLMVEKLKAVERSR
-2290 PSTPAELHA
+2290 PGTAAELQA
-2299 LQEGVRVLEGL
+2299 VQEGIRVLENL
-2310 VGLGEEQNR
+2310 VGMGEEQNR

-2333 LLDENTFSS
+2333 LLDENAISS
-2342 APPTSK
+2342 APQVSK
-2348 ALHEFAL
+2348 SLHDFAL

-2370 TVMGAAPELKP
+2370 IVIGAAPELKT
-2381 RLEAAIRA
+2381 RLESAIRA
-2389 DQASNKAKAMARQTQ
+2389 NQASSKAKAAARQAQ
-2404 PTVQATPTIKLK
+2404 PTVQAAPTIKLK

>member
-24 VFIFEWLRFLNKVL
+24 VFIFEWLRFLDKVL
-38 VAANKVDV
+38 VAANKVTVDV

-53 VEQLTSLISSNPGP
+53 VEQLTGLISSAPGP

-101 NKDDTPAYLPTKLAA
+101 SKDDTPAYLPTKLAA
-116 VACVGAFYERMG
+116 VACVGAFYEKMG

-133 SFPETINNLLKALKN
+133 SFPDTINNLLKALKS

-166 GLGAAAASCHR
+166 GLGGAAASCHR

-212 WTAELE
+212 WTTELE

-226 ALEGSTYGVRVAV
+226 ALEGSNYGVRVAV

-254 QAAVMRQNVKRATLD
+254 QAAVMRQNVKRATLE

-283 SSFLKSGGEMLKG
+283 SGFLKSGGEMLKG
-296 GTSVSREVRVGVTEA
+296 GASVSREVRVGVTQA
-311 YVVFVTVLGGQW
+311 YVVFVTTLGGQW

-333 HLLELVAHPRATQS
+333 HVLDLVSHPRATQT

-359 FALRATLGALLGEK
+359 FMLRATLGGLLGEK
-373 AQIAAAK
+373 AQIAAGK
-380 DICQAISKQ
+380 EICQAISKQ
-389 MRAVEAVVSDSSGEN
+389 MRAAG
-404 KGTAADVSASQHVM
+404 AADVSASQHVM

-425 GSLVQSLSATAAPL
+425 GSLVQSLSATASPL
-439 IQEPSIGLLETVM
+439 IQEPSIGLLETVT

-465 AAWCLRCVAVALPN
+465 AAWCLRCVAVALPY

-486 RCAERINA
+486 RCAERINN

-504 YSFAMAALLGA
+504 YSFAMAALLGG

-527 GKMVVSIA
+527 GKLVVSIA
-535 EDLLRSAAQNSRL
+535 EDLLRTAAQNSRL
-548 SLHRTQAGWLLLGA
+548 SLQRTQAGWLLLGA
-562 LMTLGSSLVRYHLPK
+562 LMTLGPSLVRYHLPK

-645 MTMMAH
+645 MTMIVPAIIKVHGAH
-651 SNRRF
+651 LKASAAMV
-656 RLRGSCP
+656 RLRLYDILALLPPKTYEGS
-663 DESLYFQRSCRYK
+663 F
-676 GPWCSSEGQCSDGS
+676 
-690 PPSLRHPRPPSSEN
+690 N
-704 IRRQVL
+704 
-710 PSAESHLAHKS
+710 
-721 CSFSALLRELVAEFT
+721 ALLRELVAEFT
-736 LTDNSSNTTTSLL
+736 LTDNSANTTTSLL

-763 WLQETDHKSIEDQL
+763 WLQETDHKSIEDQ
-777 QPNSA
+777 PNSA

-802 EAVPGPLPLGVSV
+802 EAIPGPLPLGVSV

-826 FPHVSF
+826 FPHLFV
-832 KHRLQMLDHFAECVK
+832 HCRLQMLDHFAECIK

-863 AVLSALKVE
+863 AVLSALK
-872 QESRV
+872 
-877 RESSNKV
+877 
-884 EQQSRVRESSNEVE
+884 
-898 QESRV
+898 
-903 RESSNKV
+903 
-910 EQESRVREWSNKVEQ
+910 
-925 ESRVR
+925 
-930 EWSNKVEQES
+930 
-940 RVREWSNKVE
+940 
-950 QESRVREW
+950 
-958 SNKVE
+958 
-963 QESRVR
+963 
-969 ESSNKVEQE
+969 
-978 SRVREWSNKVEQES
+978 
-992 RVRES
+992 
-997 SNKVEQESRV
+997 
-1007 RESSNKVE
+1007 
-1015 QESRVRESS
+1015 
-1024 NKVEQES
+1024 
-1031 RVRESSNKVE
+1031 
-1041 QESRVREWSNKV
+1041 
-1053 EQQSRVRESS
+1053 
-1063 NKVEQ
+1063 
-1068 ESRVREWSNKVEQE
+1068 
-1082 SRVREWSNK
+1082 
-1091 VEQESRVREWSNKVE
+1091 
-1106 QESRVREWSNK
+1106 
-1117 VEQESRVR
+1117 
-1125 ESSNKVEQESRVR
+1125 
-1138 EWSNKVEQES
+1138 
-1148 RVREWSNKVEQESR
+1148 
-1162 VRESS
+1162 
-1167 NKVEQES
+1167 
-1174 RVREWSNKVEQE
+1174 
-1186 SRVRESSKKAEQKSQ
+1186 

-1254 IASMAQHS
+1254 IARMAQYS

-1301 VSILLALAQDA
+1301 VSILLALAQDGS
-1312 TSHEVQTWAL
+1312 SHEVQTWAL

-1376 GPELQGNSVTIST
+1376 GPELQGNGATIST

-1464 AEVCEYAMSLAKKA
+1464 AEVCEYAMSLAKRA
-1478 GDNKDSATLN
+1478 GDN
-1488 LNISETGLEG
+1488 LNITETGLEG

-1529 GKLSHWLKLCKDVL
+1529 EKLSHWLKLCKDVL
-1543 AASTEVG
+1543 AATTEVG
-1550 GAVAFEVEKE
+1550 GAVTFEMGKDE

-1574 FTGLGED
+1574 FTALGEEN
-1581 DKSKPSVAPRWVT
+1581 KTKPSVAPRWVT
-1594 RVFAADCLCRIIH
+1594 RVFAADCLCRIIL

-1621 ARTAKAKNPK
+1621 ARSAQAKNPK

-1651 DHSHQLRMAG
+1651 DHSNQLRMAG

-1716 CSAWIGS
+1716 CSTWIGS

-1729 NDLRRVHNLLV
+1729 NDLRRVHNLLL

-1769 LKAWAEEQVYV
+1769 LKAWAEVR
-1780 VAMKLKKEAESRP
+1780 MKTLLTP
-1793 ARPVRGG
+1793 DD
-1800 EDDDDEEDVS
+1800 EDDL
-1810 DEGDVLPADS
+1810 GTDVLPPDS

-1832 SRLWLAALRDY
+1832 SRLWLAMLQDY
-1843 ALLTLPAEFASQ
+1843 ALLTLPAEFSSQ
-1855 LPPEGGAF
+1855 LPPDGGAF

-1877 SSWAPILHAVALWLS
+1877 NSWAPVLHAVALWLS
-1892 TTDFGAPDCPE
+1892 STGFGGAEESE
-1903 EPQNA
+1903 EP
-1908 TSTGP
+1908 P
-1913 AGFPQGPAAP
+1913 APSRAPGLPQGVSATT
-1923 SKSHDEL
+1923 KTFEEL
-1930 VKDRMHLLLGVSI
+1930 VKDRMHLMLGVSI
-1943 EFLCFPRPEEPIERV
+1943 EFLCFPRPEEPIEHV
-1958 MSCLKALSTLLE
+1958 MSCLQALCTLLDSP
-1970 CPRARKHIA
+1970 CAKTHIA

-1999 DPPSVQL
+1999 DPPAVQL
-2006 QVTAVVQETIRSAHE
+2006 QVTAVVQETIRAALD
-2021 HLEQLRSSES
+2021 HLRQQRTSQGQEV
-2031 AEEGGEK
+2031 EGGEK
-2038 EWPRLLGEGGDSGE
+2038 DSQSTLGEGGDTGE
-2052 LQPGKSLVFA
+2052 LLPGKSLVFA

-2067 VFLLVRHLPQIS
+2067 VFILVRHLPQLNTRV
-2079 AKASDS
+2079 KES
-2085 PSHVPI
+2085 PSHVPLR
-2091 KPQQLSEH
+2091 PQ
-2099 SNRLLA
+2099 RLPEESARLVA
-2105 VTVGILAEL
+2105 NTVSILAEL
-2114 PALCSPAGSMTILPT
+2114 PSLCSPAGSMTILPT
-2129 ALFLICGVLRETAV
+2129 VLFLITGVLRETAV
-2143 KTADSVVSP
+2143 KTGDNSVP
-2152 PVSASLQAIKTI
+2152 LPVSAALQGIKTI
-2164 ITSPLSRVGHIQQ
+2164 ITSPLARV
-2177 QWSSLVRSSLASV
+2177 
-2190 LEYSQPDESRP
+2190 ESRDACYP
-2201 SVDEVSMLTAITLFL
+2201 LLSACWDRLQSRPDMDEVSMLTAITLFL
-2216 VSAGSELLGVTSLQK
+2216 LSASNEIVGVTVLQK
-2231 GCMERFRNA
+2231 GCMDRFRNG
-2240 LNSSDPLV
+2240 LNSSDPWV
-2248 QLRCYQLLLSVFQ
+2248 QARCYQLLLSVFQ
-2261 HSVRALSTPYIHAL
+2261 HSSRALSTPYIHAL
-2275 APALVEKLKAAERSR
+2275 APLMVEKLKAVECSR
-2290 PSTPAELHA
+2290 PGTAAELQA
-2299 LQEGVRVLEGL
+2299 VQEGIRVLENL
-2310 VGLGEEQNR
+2310 VGMGEEQNR

-2333 LLDENTFSS
+2333 LLDENAISS
-2342 APPTSK
+2342 APQVSK
-2348 ALHEFAL
+2348 GLHDFAL

-2370 TVMGAAPELKP
+2370 TVIGAAPELKT
-2381 RLEAAIRA
+2381 RLESAIRA
-2389 DQASNKAKAMARQTQ
+2389 NQASSKAKAAARQAQ
-2404 PTVQATPTIKLK
+2404 PAVQAAPTIKLK

>member
-8 LLNEDA
+8 LLNEEA
-14 LAQITEAKRP
+14 LAHITEAKRA
-24 VFIFEWLRFLNKVL
+24 VFIFEWLRFLDKVL
-38 VAANKVDV
+38 IAANKVDV

-53 VEQLTSLISSNPGP
+53 VEQLTGLISSSPGP

-77 ATLYSIGDT
+77 AVLYSIGDT

-101 NKDDTPAYLPTKLAA
+101 SKDDTAAYLPTKLAA

-133 SFPETINNLLKALKN
+133 SFPETINNLLKALKS

-166 GLGAAAASCHR
+166 GLGGAAASCHR
-177 DIYKNARSLLT
+177 DIYKNARSMLT

-198 AKCLLELQNEAVFM
+198 AKCLLELQNEAVFI
-212 WTAELE
+212 WTTELE

-226 ALEGSTYGVRVAV
+226 ALEGSTYSVRVSV
-239 SKLLGTVMATALMPK
+239 STLLGTAMATALMPK
-254 QAAVMRQNVKRATLD
+254 QATVMRQNVKRATLE

-283 SSFLKSGGEMLKG
+283 SGFLKSGGEMLKG
-296 GTSVSREVRVGVTEA
+296 ASVSREVRVGVTQA
-311 YVVFVTVLGGQW
+311 YVVFVTALGGQW
-323 LERNFATFLS
+323 LERNFAVFLS
-333 HLLELVAHPRATQS
+333 HLLELVAHPRATQT

-359 FALRATLGALLGEK
+359 FALRATLGGLLGEK

-380 DICQAISKQ
+380 EICLAIGKQ
-389 MRAVEAVVSDSSGEN
+389 MKAVEAVVNDPASEGRA
-404 KGTAADVSASQHVM
+404 GAADVSASQHVM

-425 GSLVQSLSATAAPL
+425 GSLVQSLSATASPL
-439 IQEPSIGLLETVM
+439 IQEPSVGLLETVS

-465 AAWCLRCVAVALPN
+465 AAWCLRCVAVALPH
-479 QLTPLLD
+479 QLTPLLE
-486 RCAERINA
+486 RCAECINN
-494 LKSSP
+494 LKNSP

-504 YSFAMAALLGA
+504 YSFAMAALLGG

-520 LGIPHSK
+520 LGVPHSK

-548 SLHRTQAGWLLLGA
+548 SLQRTQAGWLLLGA
-562 LMTLGSSLVRYHLPK
+562 LMTLGPSLVRYHLPK

-601 SFTWQVTLEGRA
+601 SFSWQVMLEGRA

-645 MTMMAH
+645 MTMMSHVPAVIKVHGAH
-651 SNRRF
+651 LKASAAMV
-656 RLRGSCP
+656 RLRLYDILALLPPKTYEGS
-663 DESLYFQRSCRYK
+663 F
-676 GPWCSSEGQCSDGS
+676 
-690 PPSLRHPRPPSSEN
+690 N
-704 IRRQVL
+704 
-710 PSAESHLAHKS
+710 
-721 CSFSALLRELVAEFT
+721 ALLRELVAEFT
-736 LTDNSSNTTTSLL
+736 LTDNSANTTTSLL

-789 HDPSSIYLRVPVG
+789 HDPSSIYLRIPAA

-832 KHRLQMLDHFAECVK
+832 KHRLQMLDHFAECIK

-863 AVLSALKVE
+863 AVLSALK
-872 QESRV
+872 
-877 RESSNKV
+877 
-884 EQQSRVRESSNEVE
+884 
-898 QESRV
+898 
-903 RESSNKV
+903 
-910 EQESRVREWSNKVEQ
+910 
-925 ESRVR
+925 
-930 EWSNKVEQES
+930 
-940 RVREWSNKVE
+940 
-950 QESRVREW
+950 
-958 SNKVE
+958 
-963 QESRVR
+963 
-969 ESSNKVEQE
+969 
-978 SRVREWSNKVEQES
+978 
-992 RVRES
+992 
-997 SNKVEQESRV
+997 
-1007 RESSNKVE
+1007 
-1015 QESRVRESS
+1015 
-1024 NKVEQES
+1024 
-1031 RVRESSNKVE
+1031 
-1041 QESRVREWSNKV
+1041 
-1053 EQQSRVRESS
+1053 
-1063 NKVEQ
+1063 
-1068 ESRVREWSNKVEQE
+1068 
-1082 SRVREWSNK
+1082 
-1091 VEQESRVREWSNKVE
+1091 
-1106 QESRVREWSNK
+1106 
-1117 VEQESRVR
+1117 
-1125 ESSNKVEQESRVR
+1125 
-1138 EWSNKVEQES
+1138 
-1148 RVREWSNKVEQESR
+1148 
-1162 VRESS
+1162 
-1167 NKVEQES
+1167 
-1174 RVREWSNKVEQE
+1174 
-1186 SRVRESSKKAEQKSQ
+1186 
-1201 GLAENKST
+1201 GLAENKSS

-1245 AQVVGEATF
+1245 AQVVGEASF
-1254 IASMAQHS
+1254 IARMAQHS

-1312 TSHEVQTWAL
+1312 TCHEVQ
-1322 HSLALIVDSSG
+1322 
-1333 PMYRGYVEPTLS
+1333 
-1345 LVLTLLLT
+1345 
-1353 VPPSHTEVHQC
+1353 
-1364 LGRCL
+1364 
-1369 GALITTV
+1369 
-1376 GPELQGNSVTIST
+1376 
-1389 IRSSCLVGCAIM
+1389 
-1401 QDHSDSLV
+1401 
-1409 QAAAISCLQQLHMF
+1409 
-1423 APRHVNLS
+1423 
-1431 SLVPCLCVHL
+1431 VHL

-1464 AEVCEYAMSLAKKA
+1464 AEVCEYAMSLARRA
-1478 GDNKDSATLN
+1478 GDGKDNTSIN
-1488 LNISETGLEG
+1488 LNITETGLEG

-1529 GKLSHWLKLCKDVL
+1529 EKLPHWLKLCKDVL

-1550 GAVAFEVEKE
+1550 GTVASGGRRKEEE

-1574 FTGLGED
+1574 FTSLGQD

-1607 LCENADKTHFDLAA
+1607 LCENADKAHFDLAA
-1621 ARTAKAKNPK
+1621 ARLAKPTTPK
-1631 GDLLVLHLSD
+1631 RVIGLYVTRVSSAGDFLVLHLCD

-1651 DHSHQLRMAG
+1651 DHSNQLRMAG

-1672 ASVPEPEFPGHV
+1672 AAVPEPEFPGHV

-1740 SSLDKVQAGKGS
+1740 SSLDKVQAGKGQ

-1769 LKAWAEEQVYV
+1769 LKAWAEVFV
-1780 VAMKLKKEAESRP
+1780 VAMNIKKESQSMP
-1793 ARPVRGG
+1793 ARPPKG
-1800 EDDDDEEDVS
+1800 EDEDVG
-1810 DEGDVLPADS
+1810 DEGDALPPDS
-1820 LITLVQPELPSL
+1820 LMTLVQPELPSL
-1832 SRLWLAALRDY
+1832 SRLWLAVLSDY
-1843 ALLTLPAEFASQ
+1843 ALLTLPAEFSSQ

-1877 SSWAPILHAVALWLS
+1877 NSWASVLHAEALWLS
-1892 TTDFGAPDCPE
+1892 
-1903 EPQNA
+1903 
-1908 TSTGP
+1908 STGFGS
-1913 AGFPQGPAAP
+1913 AEDSVEGKTAP
-1923 SKSHDEL
+1923 VTGTVVTSAPGKNTDDL
-1930 VKDRMHLLLGVSI
+1930 VKDRLHLLLGISI
-1943 EFLCFPRPEEPIERV
+1943 EFLCFPRAEEPIEDV
-1958 MSCLKALSTLLE
+1958 MSCLFALCTLLDS
-1970 CPRARKHIA
+1970 PSARTHIA

-2006 QVTAVVQETIRSAHE
+2006 QVTTLVQKTIRAAQE
-2021 HLEQLRSSES
+2021 HLEHIRSSKTDE
-2031 AEEGGEK
+2031 ECVGEGGET
-2038 EWPRLLGEGGDSGE
+2038 GE
-2052 LQPGKSLVFA
+2052 LLPGKSLVFA

-2067 VFLLVRHLPQIS
+2067 VFILVRHLPHLK
-2079 AKASDS
+2079 AKDADGVRRAPQHLSDD
-2085 PSHVPI
+2085 
-2091 KPQQLSEH
+2091 
-2099 SNRLLA
+2099 SNRLVA
-2105 VTVGILAEL
+2105 ATITALAEL

-2129 ALFLICGVLRETAV
+2129 VLFLITGVLRETAV
-2143 KTADSVVSP
+2143 KTSDCSVPV
-2152 PVSASLQAIKTI
+2152 PVSAALQAIKTI
-2164 ITSPLSRVGHIQQ
+2164 LSSPLAPRSQT
-2177 QWSSLVRSSLASV
+2177 QWSALVRSSLATV
-2190 LEYSQPDESRP
+2190 LEHSQPDARGAG
-2201 SVDEVSMLTAITLFL
+2201 VDEVSLLTAITLFL
-2216 VSAGSELLGVTSLQK
+2216 LSASSELLGVSVLQK
-2231 GCMERFRNA
+2231 GCIERFRHGLDSA
-2240 LNSSDPLV
+2240 DPWT
-2248 QLRCYQLLLSVFQ
+2248 QARCYQLLLSVFQ
-2261 HSVRALSTPYIHAL
+2261 HSCRSLSTPYIHSL
-2275 APALVEKLKAAERSR
+2275 APVLVEKLKAVEHNR
-2290 PSTPAELHA
+2290 PSAPAELQA
-2299 LQEGVRVLEGL
+2299 VQEGVKVLEGL
-2310 VGLGEEQNR
+2310 VAMGEEQNR

-2333 LLDENTFSS
+2333 LLEDTTFSTAS
-2342 APPTSK
+2342 SSSK
-2348 ALHEFAL
+2348 GLHEFAL
-2355 QNLMRIGPLYPAAFK
+2355 QSLMHTGPLYPAAFK
-2370 TVMGAAPELKP
+2370 TVIGAAPELKT
-2381 RLEAAIRA
+2381 RLEAAIRSR
-2389 DQASNKAKAMARQTQ
+2389 QANSKAKTAARQTQ
-2404 PTVQATPTIKLK
+2404 PTVQAAPTIKLK

>member
-24 VFIFEWLRFLNKVL
+24 VFIFEWLRFLDKVL
-38 VAANKVDV
+38 VAANRVDV

-53 VEQLTSLISSNPGP
+53 VEQLTGLISSAPGP

-86 FTVFQTLDKCNDIIK
+86 FTVFQTLDKCNEIIK
-101 NKDDTPAYLPTKLAA
+101 SKDDTPAYLPTKLAA
-116 VACVGAFYERMG
+116 VACVGAFYEKMG

-133 SFPETINNLLKALKN
+133 SFPDTINNLLKALKS

-166 GLGAAAASCHR
+166 GLGGAAASCHR

-212 WTAELE
+212 WTTELE

-226 ALEGSTYGVRVAV
+226 ALEGSNYGVRVAV
-239 SKLLGTVMATALMPK
+239 AKLLGTVMATALMPK
-254 QAAVMRQNVKRATLD
+254 QAAVMRQNVKKATLE

-283 SSFLKSGGEMLKG
+283 SGFLKSGGEMLKG
-296 GTSVSREVRVGVTEA
+296 GGSVSREVRVGVTQA
-311 YVVFVTVLGGQW
+311 YVVFVTTLGGQW
-323 LERNFATFLS
+323 MERNFATFLS
-333 HLLELVAHPRATQS
+333 HVLDLVSHPRATQT

-359 FALRATLGALLGEK
+359 FMLRATLGGLLGEK
-373 AQIAAAK
+373 AQIAAGK
-380 DICQAISKQ
+380 EICQAISKQ
-389 MRAVEAVVSDSSGEN
+389 MRAVGKEDGGEISRFRALQKAVVNDISGEN
-404 KGTAADVSASQHVM
+404 KAGAADVSASQHVM

-425 GSLVQSLSATAAPL
+425 GSLVQSLSATASPL
-439 IQEPSIGLLETVM
+439 IQEPSVGLLETVT

-465 AAWCLRCVAVALPN
+465 AAWCLRCVAVALPY

-486 RCAERINA
+486 RCAERINN

-504 YSFAMAALLGA
+504 YSFAMAALLGG

-527 GKMVVSIA
+527 GKLVVSIA
-535 EDLLRSAAQNSRL
+535 EDLLRTAAQNSRL
-548 SLHRTQAGWLLLGA
+548 SLQRTQAGWLLLGA
-562 LMTLGSSLVRYHLPK
+562 LMTLGPSLVRYHLPK

-601 SFTWQVTLEGRA
+601 NFTWQVTLEGRA

-645 MTMMAH
+645 MTMMSHVPAIIKVHGAH
-651 SNRRF
+651 LKASAAMV
-656 RLRGSCP
+656 RLRLYDILALLPPKTYEGS
-663 DESLYFQRSCRYK
+663 F
-676 GPWCSSEGQCSDGS
+676 
-690 PPSLRHPRPPSSEN
+690 N
-704 IRRQVL
+704 
-710 PSAESHLAHKS
+710 
-721 CSFSALLRELVAEFT
+721 ALLRELVAEFT
-736 LTDNSSNTTTSLL
+736 LTDNSANTTTSLL

-802 EAVPGPLPLGVSV
+802 EAIPGPLPLGVSV

-832 KHRLQMLDHFAECVK
+832 KHRLQMLDHFAECIK

-863 AVLSALKVE
+863 AVLSALK
-872 QESRV
+872 
-877 RESSNKV
+877 
-884 EQQSRVRESSNEVE
+884 
-898 QESRV
+898 
-903 RESSNKV
+903 
-910 EQESRVREWSNKVEQ
+910 
-925 ESRVR
+925 
-930 EWSNKVEQES
+930 
-940 RVREWSNKVE
+940 
-950 QESRVREW
+950 
-958 SNKVE
+958 
-963 QESRVR
+963 
-969 ESSNKVEQE
+969 
-978 SRVREWSNKVEQES
+978 
-992 RVRES
+992 
-997 SNKVEQESRV
+997 
-1007 RESSNKVE
+1007 
-1015 QESRVRESS
+1015 
-1024 NKVEQES
+1024 
-1031 RVRESSNKVE
+1031 
-1041 QESRVREWSNKV
+1041 
-1053 EQQSRVRESS
+1053 
-1063 NKVEQ
+1063 
-1068 ESRVREWSNKVEQE
+1068 
-1082 SRVREWSNK
+1082 
-1091 VEQESRVREWSNKVE
+1091 
-1106 QESRVREWSNK
+1106 
-1117 VEQESRVR
+1117 
-1125 ESSNKVEQESRVR
+1125 
-1138 EWSNKVEQES
+1138 
-1148 RVREWSNKVEQESR
+1148 
-1162 VRESS
+1162 
-1167 NKVEQES
+1167 
-1174 RVREWSNKVEQE
+1174 
-1186 SRVRESSKKAEQKSQ
+1186 

-1254 IASMAQHS
+1254 IARMAQTS

-1301 VSILLALAQDA
+1301 VSILLALAQDGS
-1312 TSHEVQTWAL
+1312 SHEVQTWAL

-1376 GPELQGNSVTIST
+1376 GPELQGNGATVST

-1464 AEVCEYAMSLAKKA
+1464 AEVCEYAMSLAKRA
-1478 GDNKDSATLN
+1478 GDSKDATMN
-1488 LNISETGLEG
+1488 LNITETGLEG

-1529 GKLSHWLKLCKDVL
+1529 EKLSHWLKLCKDVL
-1543 AASTEVG
+1543 AATTDVG
-1550 GAVAFEVEKE
+1550 GAVVFEVEKDE

-1565 KDEMDDDIM
+1565 KDEMDDDTM

-1594 RVFAADCLCRIIH
+1594 RVFAADCLCRIIL
-1607 LCENADKTHFDLAA
+1607 LCENDKAHFDLAA
-1621 ARTAKAKNPK
+1621 ARSAQAKNPK
-1631 GDLLVLHLSD
+1631 GDKLVLHLSD

-1651 DHSHQLRMAG
+1651 DHSNQLRMAG

-1716 CSAWIGS
+1716 CSTWIGS

-1769 LKAWAEEQVYV
+1769 LKAWAEVYV
-1780 VAMKLKKEAESRP
+1780 VSMKIKKEAESKP
-1793 ARPVRGG
+1793 AKPVRNADD
-1800 EDDDDEEDVS
+1800 DDDDEDL
-1810 DEGDVLPADS
+1810 GADVLPPDS

-1832 SRLWLAALRDY
+1832 SRLWLAMLRDY
-1843 ALLTLPAEFASQ
+1843 ALLTLPAEFSSQ
-1855 LPPEGGAF
+1855 LPPDGGAF

-1877 SSWAPILHAVALWLS
+1877 SSWAPVLHAVALWLS
-1892 TTDFGAPDCPE
+1892 STGFGAAE
-1903 EPQNA
+1903 EKEEA
-1908 TSTGP
+1908 SS
-1913 AGFPQGPAAP
+1913 ASSKAAAAVVPQGA
-1923 SKSHDEL
+1923 SVTTKSFEES
-1930 VKDRMHLLLGVSI
+1930 VEDRMHLMLGVSI
-1943 EFLCFPRPEEPIERV
+1943 EFLCFPRPEEPIEHV
-1958 MSCLKALSTLLE
+1958 MSCLQALFTLLE
-1970 CPRARKHIA
+1970 SPCAKSHIA
-1979 EDQLLAVELLNVL
+1979 KDQLLAVELLNVL

-1999 DPPSVQL
+1999 DPPAVQL
-2006 QVTAVVQETIRSAHE
+2006 QVTAVVQETIRAAQD
-2021 HLEQLRSSES
+2021 HLQRQRTSKGKEEEAEKDFQLT
-2031 AEEGGEK
+2031 
-2038 EWPRLLGEGGDSGE
+2038 LGEGGETGE
-2052 LQPGKSLVFA
+2052 LVPGKSLVFA

-2067 VFLLVRHLPQIS
+2067 VFIVVRHLPQLNTRV
-2079 AKASDS
+2079 KES
-2085 PSHVPI
+2085 PSHVPLR
-2091 KPQQLSEH
+2091 PQRLPEH
-2099 SNRLLA
+2099 SARLVA
-2105 VTVGILAEL
+2105 NTVSILAEL
-2114 PALCSPAGSMTILPT
+2114 PSLCSPAGSMTILPT
-2129 ALFLICGVLRETAV
+2129 VLFLITGVLRETAV
-2143 KTADSVVSP
+2143 KTADNSVP
-2152 PVSASLQAIKTI
+2152 APVSAALQAIKTI
-2164 ITSPLSRVGHIQQ
+2164 ITSPLARVERTQT
-2177 QWSSLVRSSLASV
+2177 QWTGLVRSSLASV
-2190 LEYSQPDESRP
+2190 LEHSQPDESRP
-2201 SVDEVSMLTAITLFL
+2201 DMDEVSMLTAITLFL
-2216 VSAGSELLGVTSLQK
+2216 LSASSELVGVTVLQT
-2231 GCMERFRNA
+2231 GCMDRFRNA
-2240 LNSSDPLV
+2240 LNSSDPWV
-2248 QLRCYQLLLSVFQ
+2248 QARSYQLLLSVFQ
-2261 HSVRALSTPYIHAL
+2261 HSSRALSTPYIHAL
-2275 APALVEKLKAAERSR
+2275 APPMVEKLKAVEHRR
-2290 PSTPAELHA
+2290 PGTPAELQA
-2299 LQEGVRVLEGL
+2299 VQEGIRVLEVL
-2310 VGLGEEQNR
+2310 VGMGEEQNR

-2333 LLDENTFSS
+2333 LLDENAISS
-2342 APPTSK
+2342 APQVSK
-2348 ALHEFAL
+2348 GLHDFAL

-2370 TVMGAAPELKP
+2370 IVISAAPELKV
-2381 RLEAAIRA
+2381 RLESAIRA
-2389 DQASNKAKAMARQTQ
+2389 NQASNRAKAAARQAQ
-2404 PTVQATPTIKLK
+2404 PAVQAAPTIKLK

>member
-8 LLNEDA
+8 LLNEEA

-24 VFIFEWLRFLNKVL
+24 VFIFEWLRFLDKVL
-38 VAANKVDV
+38 VTANRVDV

-53 VEQLTSLISSNPGP
+53 VEQLTGLISSAPGP

-86 FTVFQTLDKCNDIIK
+86 FTVFQTLDKCNEIIK
-101 NKDDTPAYLPTKLAA
+101 SKDDTPAYLPTKLAA
-116 VACVGAFYERMG
+116 VACVGAFYDKMG

-133 SFPETINNLLKALKN
+133 SFPDTINNMLKALKS

-155 EILLSLQKVLS
+155 EILLSLQKVLC
-166 GLGAAAASCHR
+166 GLGGAAASCHR

-212 WTAELE
+212 WTTELE
-218 NVATLCFK
+218 NVATLCYK
-226 ALEGSTYGVRVAV
+226 ALEGSNYGVRVEVA
-239 SKLLGTVMATALMPK
+239 KLLGTVMATALLPK
-254 QAAVMRQNVKRATLD
+254 HASVMRQNVKRATLE

-283 SSFLKSGGEMLKG
+283 SGFLKSGGEMLKG
-296 GTSVSREVRVGVTEA
+296 GGSVSREVRVGITQA
-311 YVVFVTVLGGQW
+311 YVVFVTTLGGQW

-333 HLLELVAHPRATQS
+333 HVLDLVSHPRATQT

-359 FALRATLGALLGEK
+359 FMLRATLGGLLGEK
-373 AQIAAAK
+373 AQIAAGK
-380 DICQAISKQ
+380 EICQAISKQ
-389 MRAVEAVVSDSSGEN
+389 MRAVEAVVNDISGEN
-404 KGTAADVSASQHVM
+404 KAGAADVSASQHVM

-425 GSLVQSLSATAAPL
+425 GSLVQSLSATASPL
-439 IQEPSIGLLETVM
+439 IQEPSIGLLETVT

-465 AAWCLRCVAVALPN
+465 AAWCLRCVAVALPY

-486 RCAERINA
+486 RCAERINS

-504 YSFAMAALLGA
+504 YSFAMAALLGG

-527 GKMVVSIA
+527 GK
-535 EDLLRSAAQNSRL
+535 
-548 SLHRTQAGWLLLGA
+548 RTQAGWLLLGA
-562 LMTLGSSLVRYHLPK
+562 LMTLGPSLVRYHLPK

-601 SFTWQVTLEGRA
+601 AFTWQVTLEGRA

-645 MTMMAH
+645 MTMMSHVPAIIKVHGAH
-651 SNRRF
+651 LKASAAMV
-656 RLRGSCP
+656 RLRLYDILALLPPKPMKVTRSFLHFISPNNIFGGVFKKQCFSFVGS
-663 DESLYFQRSCRYK
+663 F
-676 GPWCSSEGQCSDGS
+676 
-690 PPSLRHPRPPSSEN
+690 N
-704 IRRQVL
+704 
-710 PSAESHLAHKS
+710 
-721 CSFSALLRELVAEFT
+721 ALLRELVAEFT
-736 LTDNSSNTTTSLL
+736 LTDNSANTTTSLL

-763 WLQETDHKSIEDQL
+763 WLQETDHKCIEDQL

-802 EAVPGPLPLGVSV
+802 EAIPGPLPLGVSV

-832 KHRLQMLDHFAECVK
+832 KHRLQMLDHFAECIK

-863 AVLSALKVE
+863 AVLSALK
-872 QESRV
+872 
-877 RESSNKV
+877 
-884 EQQSRVRESSNEVE
+884 
-898 QESRV
+898 
-903 RESSNKV
+903 
-910 EQESRVREWSNKVEQ
+910 
-925 ESRVR
+925 
-930 EWSNKVEQES
+930 
-940 RVREWSNKVE
+940 
-950 QESRVREW
+950 
-958 SNKVE
+958 
-963 QESRVR
+963 
-969 ESSNKVEQE
+969 
-978 SRVREWSNKVEQES
+978 
-992 RVRES
+992 
-997 SNKVEQESRV
+997 
-1007 RESSNKVE
+1007 
-1015 QESRVRESS
+1015 
-1024 NKVEQES
+1024 
-1031 RVRESSNKVE
+1031 
-1041 QESRVREWSNKV
+1041 
-1053 EQQSRVRESS
+1053 
-1063 NKVEQ
+1063 
-1068 ESRVREWSNKVEQE
+1068 
-1082 SRVREWSNK
+1082 
-1091 VEQESRVREWSNKVE
+1091 
-1106 QESRVREWSNK
+1106 
-1117 VEQESRVR
+1117 
-1125 ESSNKVEQESRVR
+1125 
-1138 EWSNKVEQES
+1138 
-1148 RVREWSNKVEQESR
+1148 
-1162 VRESS
+1162 
-1167 NKVEQES
+1167 
-1174 RVREWSNKVEQE
+1174 
-1186 SRVRESSKKAEQKSQ
+1186 

-1254 IASMAQHS
+1254 IARMAQTS

-1301 VSILLALAQDA
+1301 VSILLALAQDGS
-1312 TSHEVQTWAL
+1312 SHEVQTWAL

-1353 VPPSHTEVHQC
+1353 VPPSHIEVHQC

-1376 GPELQGNSVTIST
+1376 GPELQGNGATIST

-1441 CSSHLLLRRAAV
+1441 CSPHLLLRRAAV

-1464 AEVCEYAMSLAKKA
+1464 A
-1478 GDNKDSATLN
+1478 
-1488 LNISETGLEG
+1488 EG

-1529 GKLSHWLKLCKDVL
+1529 EKLSHWLKLCKDVL
-1543 AASTEVG
+1543 AATTDVG
-1550 GAVAFEVEKE
+1550 APVVFEVEKDE

-1565 KDEMDDDIM
+1565 KDEMDDDSM

-1594 RVFAADCLCRIIH
+1594 RVFAADCLCRIIL
-1607 LCENADKTHFDLAA
+1607 LCENDKAHFDLAA
-1621 ARTAKAKNPK
+1621 ARSAQAKNPK
-1631 GDLLVLHLSD
+1631 GDQLVLHLSD

-1651 DHSHQLRMAG
+1651 DHSNQLRMAG

-1716 CSAWIGS
+1716 CSTWIGS

-1769 LKAWAEEQVYV
+1769 LKAWAEVYV
-1780 VAMKLKKEAESRP
+1780 VAMNIKKDAESKP
-1793 ARPVRGG
+1793 AKPVQSG
-1800 EDDDDEEDVS
+1800 EDDDDED
-1810 DEGDVLPADS
+1810 DMGAD
-1820 LITLVQPELPSL
+1820 PELPSL
-1832 SRLWLAALRDY
+1832 SRLWLAMLRDY
-1843 ALLTLPAEFASQ
+1843 ALLTLPAEFSSQ
-1855 LPPEGGAF
+1855 LPPDGGAF

-1877 SSWAPILHAVALWLS
+1877 SSWAPVLHAVALWLS
-1892 TTDFGAPDCPE
+1892 STEFGAAE
-1903 EPQNA
+1903 EKEDVPSA
-1908 TSTGP
+1908 LSKAPAISHAASSTT
-1913 AGFPQGPAAP
+1913 
-1923 SKSHDEL
+1923 KSFEES
-1930 VKDRMHLLLGVSI
+1930 VKDRMHLMLGVSI
-1943 EFLCFPRPEEPIERV
+1943 EFLCFPRPEEPIHNV
-1958 MSCLKALSTLLE
+1958 MSCLHALFTLLASP
-1970 CPRARKHIA
+1970 CAKIHIA

-1999 DPPSVQL
+1999 DPPAVQL
-2006 QVTAVVQETIRSAHE
+2006 Q
-2021 HLEQLRSSES
+2021 
-2031 AEEGGEK
+2031 EEGEK
-2038 EWPRLLGEGGDSGE
+2038 DSQPSLGEGADTGE
-2052 LQPGKSLVFA
+2052 LVPGKSLVFA

-2067 VFLLVRHLPQIS
+2067 VFILVRHLPQLN
-2079 AKASDS
+2079 ARVKES
-2085 PSHVPI
+2085 PSHVPLR
-2091 KPQQLSEH
+2091 PQ
-2099 SNRLLA
+2099 RLPEESARLVA
-2105 VTVGILAEL
+2105 NTVSILAEL
-2114 PALCSPAGSMTILPT
+2114 PSLCSPAGSMTILPT
-2129 ALFLICGVLRETAV
+2129 VLFLITGVLRETAL
-2143 KTADSVVSP
+2143 KTADNSV
-2152 PVSASLQAIKTI
+2152 PVTVTAALQGIKTI
-2164 ITSPLSRVGHIQQ
+2164 ITSPLARVEGMQT
-2177 QWSSLVRSSLASV
+2177 QWSGLVRSGLASV
-2190 LEYSQPDESRP
+2190 LENSQPEESRP
-2201 SVDEVSMLTAITLFL
+2201 DMDEVSMLTAITLFL
-2216 VSAGSELLGVTSLQK
+2216 LSASNELVGVIVLQK
-2231 GCMERFRNA
+2231 GCMDRFRNA
-2240 LNSSDPLV
+2240 LNSSDPWV
-2248 QLRCYQLLLSVFQ
+2248 QARCYQLLLSVFQ
-2261 HSVRALSTPYIHAL
+2261 HSSRALSTPYIHAL
-2275 APALVEKLKAAERSR
+2275 APLMVEKLKAVERSR
-2290 PSTPAELHA
+2290 PGTAAELQA
-2299 LQEGVRVLEGL
+2299 VQEGIRVLENL
-2310 VGLGEEQNR
+2310 VGMGEEQNR

-2333 LLDENTFSS
+2333 LLDENAISS
-2342 APPTSK
+2342 APQVSRG
-2348 ALHEFAL
+2348 LHEFAL

-2370 TVMGAAPELKP
+2370 TVIGAAPELKI
-2381 RLEAAIRA
+2381 RLESAILA
-2389 DQASNKAKAMARQTQ
+2389 NQASSRAKAAARLAQ
-2404 PTVQATPTIKLK
+2404 PQVQAAPSIKLK
-2416 TSFF
+2416 TNFF

>member
-24 VFIFEWLRFLNKVL
+24 VFIFEWLRFLDKVL

-53 VEQLTSLISSNPGP
+53 VEQLTGLISSAPGP

-86 FTVFQTLDKCNDIIK
+86 FTVFQTLDKCNEIIK
-101 NKDDTPAYLPTKLAA
+101 SKDDTPAYLPTKLAA
-116 VACVGAFYERMG
+116 VACVGAFYEKMG

-133 SFPETINNLLKALKN
+133 SFPDTINNLMKALKS

-166 GLGAAAASCHR
+166 GLGGAAASCHR

-212 WTAELE
+212 WTTELE
-218 NVATLCFK
+218 NMATLCFK
-226 ALEGSTYGVRVAV
+226 ALEGSNFGVRVSVA
-239 SKLLGTVMATALMPK
+239 KLLGTVMATALMPK

-283 SSFLKSGGEMLKG
+283 SGFLKSGGEMLKG
-296 GTSVSREVRVGVTEA
+296 GGSVSREVRVGVTQA
-311 YVVFVTVLGGQW
+311 YVVFVTTLGGQW

-333 HLLELVAHPRATQS
+333 HVLDLVSHPRATQT

-359 FALRATLGALLGEK
+359 FMLRATLGGLLGEK
-373 AQIAAAK
+373 AQIAAGK
-380 DICQAISKQ
+380 EICQAISKQ
-389 MRAVEAVVSDSSGEN
+389 MRAVEAVVNDISGEN
-404 KGTAADVSASQHVM
+404 KAGGADVSASQHVM

-425 GSLVQSLSATAAPL
+425 GSLVQSLSATASPL
-439 IQEPSIGLLETVM
+439 IQEPSVGLLETVT

-465 AAWCLRCVAVALPN
+465 AAWCLRCVAVALPY
-479 QLTPLLD
+479 QLSPLLD
-486 RCAERINA
+486 RCAERINN

-504 YSFAMAALLGA
+504 YSFAMAALLGG

-527 GKMVVSIA
+527 GKLVVSIA
-535 EDLLRSAAQNSRL
+535 EDLLRTAAQNSRL
-548 SLHRTQAGWLLLGA
+548 SLQRTQAGWLLLGA

-645 MTMMAH
+645 MTMMSHVPAIIKVHGAH
-651 SNRRF
+651 LKASAAMV
-656 RLRGSCP
+656 RLRLYDILALLPPKTYEGS
-663 DESLYFQRSCRYK
+663 F
-676 GPWCSSEGQCSDGS
+676 
-690 PPSLRHPRPPSSEN
+690 N
-704 IRRQVL
+704 
-710 PSAESHLAHKS
+710 
-721 CSFSALLRELVAEFT
+721 ALLRELVAEFT
-736 LTDNSSNTTTSLL
+736 LTDNSANTTTSLL

-802 EAVPGPLPLGVSV
+802 EAIPGPLPLGVSV

-832 KHRLQMLDHFAECVK
+832 KHRLQMLDHFAECIK

-863 AVLSALKVE
+863 AVLSALK
-872 QESRV
+872 
-877 RESSNKV
+877 
-884 EQQSRVRESSNEVE
+884 
-898 QESRV
+898 
-903 RESSNKV
+903 
-910 EQESRVREWSNKVEQ
+910 
-925 ESRVR
+925 
-930 EWSNKVEQES
+930 
-940 RVREWSNKVE
+940 
-950 QESRVREW
+950 
-958 SNKVE
+958 
-963 QESRVR
+963 
-969 ESSNKVEQE
+969 
-978 SRVREWSNKVEQES
+978 
-992 RVRES
+992 
-997 SNKVEQESRV
+997 
-1007 RESSNKVE
+1007 
-1015 QESRVRESS
+1015 
-1024 NKVEQES
+1024 
-1031 RVRESSNKVE
+1031 
-1041 QESRVREWSNKV
+1041 
-1053 EQQSRVRESS
+1053 
-1063 NKVEQ
+1063 
-1068 ESRVREWSNKVEQE
+1068 
-1082 SRVREWSNK
+1082 
-1091 VEQESRVREWSNKVE
+1091 
-1106 QESRVREWSNK
+1106 
-1117 VEQESRVR
+1117 
-1125 ESSNKVEQESRVR
+1125 
-1138 EWSNKVEQES
+1138 
-1148 RVREWSNKVEQESR
+1148 
-1162 VRESS
+1162 
-1167 NKVEQES
+1167 
-1174 RVREWSNKVEQE
+1174 
-1186 SRVRESSKKAEQKSQ
+1186 

-1254 IASMAQHS
+1254 IARMAQTS

-1301 VSILLALAQDA
+1301 VSILLALAQDGS
-1312 TSHEVQTWAL
+1312 SHEVQTWAL

-1376 GPELQGNSVTIST
+1376 GPELQGNGATVST

-1464 AEVCEYAMSLAKKA
+1464 AEVCEYATSLAKRA
-1478 GDNKDSATLN
+1478 GDSSAIMPCCSD
-1488 LNISETGLEG
+1488 LNITETGLEG

-1529 GKLSHWLKLCKDVL
+1529 EKLSHWLKLCKDVL
-1543 AASTEVG
+1543 AATTDVG
-1550 GAVAFEVEKE
+1550 GAVAFEVEKDE

-1565 KDEMDDDIM
+1565 KDEMDDDTM
-1574 FTGLGED
+1574 FTGLGDD

-1594 RVFAADCLCRIIH
+1594 RVFAADCLCRIIL
-1607 LCENADKTHFDLAA
+1607 LCENADKAHFDLAA
-1621 ARTAKAKNPK
+1621 ARSSQARNPK

-1651 DHSHQLRMAG
+1651 DHSNQLRMAG

-1716 CSAWIGS
+1716 CSTWIGS

-1740 SSLDKVQAGKGS
+1740 SSLDKVQAGKS
-1752 SSQLYSESATTM
+1752 SSGQLYSESATTM

-1769 LKAWAEEQVYV
+1769 LKAWAEVYV
-1780 VAMKLKKEAESRP
+1780 VAMKIKKEAESKP
-1793 ARPVRGG
+1793 AKLVRRGD
-1800 EDDDDEEDVS
+1800 EDEDEDEEDL
-1810 DEGDVLPADS
+1810 GADVLPPDS

-1832 SRLWLAALRDY
+1832 SRLWLAMLRDY
-1843 ALLTLPAEFASQ
+1843 ALLTLPAEFSSQ
-1855 LPPEGGAF
+1855 LPADGGAF

-1877 SSWAPILHAVALWLS
+1877 SSWAPVLHAVALWLNS
-1892 TTDFGAPDCPE
+1892 TGFGAGEDQDEGSSKTRAFE
-1903 EPQNA
+1903 E
-1908 TSTGP
+1908 S
-1913 AGFPQGPAAP
+1913 
-1923 SKSHDEL
+1923 

-1943 EFLCFPRPEEPIERV
+1943 EFLCFPRPEEPIEHV
-1958 MSCLKALSTLLE
+1958 MSCLQALSTLLE
-1970 CPRARKHIA
+1970 SPCAKTHIA

-1999 DPPSVQL
+1999 DPPGVQL
-2006 QVTAVVQETIRSAHE
+2006 QVTAVVQETIRAAQD
-2021 HLEQLRSSES
+2021 HLQRLRTSRE
-2031 AEEGGEK
+2031 EEGEK
-2038 EWPRLLGEGGDSGE
+2038 DSQPILGEGGDTGE
-2052 LQPGKSLVFA
+2052 LVPGKSLVYA

-2067 VFLLVRHLPQIS
+2067 VFLVVRHVPQLNS
-2079 AKASDS
+2079 RVKES
-2085 PSHVPI
+2085 PSHASLR
-2091 KPQQLSEH
+2091 PQ
-2099 SNRLLA
+2099 RLPEGSARLVA
-2105 VTVGILAEL
+2105 NTVSILAEL
-2114 PALCSPAGSMTILPT
+2114 PSLCSPAGGMTILPT
-2129 ALFLICGVLRETAV
+2129 VLFLITGVLRETAI
-2143 KTADSVVSP
+2143 KTADNSVPV
-2152 PVSASLQAIKTI
+2152 PVSAAFQGIKTI
-2164 ITSPLSRVGHIQQ
+2164 ITSPLARAESIQT
-2177 QWSSLVRSSLASV
+2177 QWTGLVRSSLASV

-2201 SVDEVSMLTAITLFL
+2201 DMDEVSMLTAITLFL
-2216 VSAGSELLGVTSLQK
+2216 LSASSELVGVIVLQN
-2231 GCMERFRNA
+2231 GCMDRFRNA
-2240 LNSSDPLV
+2240 LNSSDPWV
-2248 QLRCYQLLLSVFQ
+2248 QARCYQLLLSVFQ
-2261 HSVRALSTPYIHAL
+2261 HPNRALSTPYIHAL
-2275 APALVEKLKAAERSR
+2275 APLMVEKLKAVERSR
-2290 PSTPAELHA
+2290 PGTAAELQA
-2299 LQEGVRVLEGL
+2299 VQEGIRVLENL
-2310 VGLGEEQNR
+2310 VGMGEEKNR

-2333 LLDENTFSS
+2333 LLDENAISS
-2342 APPTSK
+2342 AAQVSK
-2348 ALHEFAL
+2348 GLHEFAL

-2370 TVMGAAPELKP
+2370 IVIGAAPELKT
-2381 RLEAAIRA
+2381 RLESAIRA
-2389 DQASNKAKAMARQTQ
+2389 NQASSKAKAAARQAQ
-2404 PTVQATPTIKLK
+2404 PAVQAAPTIKLK
-2416 TSFF
+2416 KSFF

>member
-8 LLNEDA
+8 LLNEEA

-24 VFIFEWLRFLNKVL
+24 VFIFEWLRFLDKVL

-53 VEQLTSLISSNPGP
+53 VEQLTGLISSAPGP

-101 NKDDTPAYLPTKLAA
+101 SKDDTSAYLPTKLSA

-133 SFPETINNLLKALKN
+133 SFPDTINNMLKALKS
-148 AESQGRG
+148 AESQGRS
-155 EILLSLQKVLS
+155 EILLSLQKVLN
-166 GLGAAAASCHR
+166 GLGGAAASCHR

-212 WTAELE
+212 WTTELE

-226 ALEGSTYGVRVAV
+226 ALEGSNYGVRVAV
-239 SKLLGTVMATALMPK
+239 SKLLGTVMATALIPK
-254 QAAVMRQNVKRATLD
+254 QAAVMRQNVKRATLE

-283 SSFLKSGGEMLKG
+283 SGFLKSGGEMLKG
-296 GTSVSREVRVGVTEA
+296 GGSVSREVRVGVTQA
-311 YVVFVTVLGGQW
+311 YVVFVTTLGGQW

-333 HLLELVAHPRATQS
+333 HVLDLVGHPRATQT

-359 FALRATLGALLGEK
+359 FMLRSTLGGLLGEK
-373 AQIAAAK
+373 AQMAAGK
-380 DICQAISKQ
+380 DICLALSKQ
-389 MRAVEAVVSDSSGEN
+389 MRAVEAVVNDTSGEN
-404 KGTAADVSASQHVM
+404 KAGTADVSATQHVM

-425 GSLVQSLSATAAPL
+425 GSLVQSLSATASPL
-439 IQEPSIGLLETVM
+439 IQEPSIGLLETVS

-465 AAWCLRCVAVALPN
+465 AAWCLRCVAVALPY
-479 QLTPLLD
+479 QLTPLLE
-486 RCAERINA
+486 RCAERINN

-504 YSFAMAALLGA
+504 YSFAMAALLGG

-520 LGIPHSK
+520 LGVPQSK
-527 GKMVVSIA
+527 GKVIA
-535 EDLLRSAAQNSRL
+535 EDLLRTAAQNSRL
-548 SLHRTQAGWLLLGA
+548 SLQRTQAGWLLLGA
-562 LMTLGSSLVRYHLPK
+562 LMTLGPSLVRYHLPK

-591 ELEAEKARGD
+591 EMEAEKARGD

-645 MTMMAH
+645 MTMIVPSIIKVHGSHLKASAAMV
-651 SNRRF
+651 
-656 RLRGSCP
+656 RLRLYDILALLPPKTYEGS
-663 DESLYFQRSCRYK
+663 F
-676 GPWCSSEGQCSDGS
+676 
-690 PPSLRHPRPPSSEN
+690 N
-704 IRRQVL
+704 
-710 PSAESHLAHKS
+710 
-721 CSFSALLRELVAEFT
+721 ALLRELVTEFT
-736 LTDNSSNTTTSLL
+736 LTDNSANTTTSLL

-802 EAVPGPLPLGVSV
+802 EAMPGPLPLGVSV

-826 FPHVSF
+826 FPHVLINPV
-832 KHRLQMLDHFAECVK
+832 RLQMLDHFAECIK

-863 AVLSALKVE
+863 AVLSALK
-872 QESRV
+872 
-877 RESSNKV
+877 
-884 EQQSRVRESSNEVE
+884 
-898 QESRV
+898 
-903 RESSNKV
+903 
-910 EQESRVREWSNKVEQ
+910 
-925 ESRVR
+925 
-930 EWSNKVEQES
+930 
-940 RVREWSNKVE
+940 
-950 QESRVREW
+950 
-958 SNKVE
+958 
-963 QESRVR
+963 
-969 ESSNKVEQE
+969 
-978 SRVREWSNKVEQES
+978 
-992 RVRES
+992 
-997 SNKVEQESRV
+997 
-1007 RESSNKVE
+1007 
-1015 QESRVRESS
+1015 
-1024 NKVEQES
+1024 
-1031 RVRESSNKVE
+1031 
-1041 QESRVREWSNKV
+1041 
-1053 EQQSRVRESS
+1053 
-1063 NKVEQ
+1063 
-1068 ESRVREWSNKVEQE
+1068 
-1082 SRVREWSNK
+1082 
-1091 VEQESRVREWSNKVE
+1091 
-1106 QESRVREWSNK
+1106 
-1117 VEQESRVR
+1117 
-1125 ESSNKVEQESRVR
+1125 
-1138 EWSNKVEQES
+1138 
-1148 RVREWSNKVEQESR
+1148 
-1162 VRESS
+1162 
-1167 NKVEQES
+1167 
-1174 RVREWSNKVEQE
+1174 
-1186 SRVRESSKKAEQKSQ
+1186 

-1254 IASMAQHS
+1254 IARMAQYS

-1301 VSILLALAQDA
+1301 VSILLALAQDG

-1376 GPELQGNSVTIST
+1376 GPELQGNGATIST

-1441 CSSHLLLRRAAV
+1441 CSSHLLLRRASV
-1453 ACLRQLAQREA
+1453 ACLRQLVQREA
-1464 AEVCEYAMSLAKKA
+1464 AEVCEYAMSL
-1478 GDNKDSATLN
+1478 DSTHIN
-1488 LNISETGLEG
+1488 LNITETGLEG

-1513 SDIHDTLGHM
+1513 HDIHDTLGHM

-1529 GKLSHWLKLCKDVL
+1529 DKLSHWLKLCKDVL
-1543 AASTEVG
+1543 AATTVCLPQ
-1550 GAVAFEVEKE
+1550 
-1560 EDSEK
+1560 
-1565 KDEMDDDIM
+1565 DEIDDDIM
-1574 FTGLGED
+1574 FTALGED
-1581 DKSKPSVAPRWVT
+1581 NNSKPSVAPRWVT
-1594 RVFAADCLCRIIH
+1594 RVFAADCLCRIIL
-1607 LCENADKTHFDLAA
+1607 LCENADRTHFDLAA
-1621 ARTAKAKNPK
+1621 AR
-1631 GDLLVLHLSD
+1631 DLLVLHLSD

-1651 DHSHQLRMAG
+1651 DNSNQLRMAG

-1716 CSAWIGS
+1716 CSTWIGS

-1752 SSQLYSESATTM
+1752 CSQLYSESATTM
-1764 EKLAV
+1764 EKLSV
-1769 LKAWAEEQVYV
+1769 LKAWAEVTTHTHTHTR
-1780 VAMKLKKEAESRP
+1780 S
-1793 ARPVRGG
+1793 
-1800 EDDDDEEDVS
+1800 
-1810 DEGDVLPADS
+1810 DVLPPDS
-1820 LITLVQPELPSL
+1820 LILLVQPELPSL
-1832 SRLWLAALRDY
+1832 SRLWLAVLRDY
-1843 ALLTLPAEFASQ
+1843 ALLTLPAEFSSQ
-1855 LPPEGGAF
+1855 LPPDGGAF

-1877 SSWAPILHAVALWLS
+1877 ASWAPVLHAVALWLS
-1892 TTDFGAPDCPE
+1892 
-1903 EPQNA
+1903 
-1908 TSTGP
+1908 STGFRAGEGDEEAP
-1913 AGFPQGPAAP
+1913 AVSMQAPGATIYPQGNPVAQ
-1923 SKSHDEL
+1923 STEEL
-1930 VKDRMHLLLGVSI
+1930 VKDRMHLMLGKRHTLELMMNYRKWRGYLLG
-1943 EFLCFPRPEEPIERV
+1943 
-1958 MSCLKALSTLLE
+1958 
-1970 CPRARKHIA
+1970 
-1979 EDQLLAVELLNVL
+1979 VELLNVL

-1999 DPPSVQL
+1999 DPPDVQL
-2006 QVTAVVQETIRSAHE
+2006 QVTTVVQETIRATQE
-2021 HLEQLRSSES
+2021 HRRLLED
-2031 AEEGGEK
+2031 GGEK
-2038 EWPRLLGEGGDSGE
+2038 ESTFTLGEGGETGE
-2052 LQPGKSLVFA
+2052 LLPGKSLVFA

-2067 VFLLVRHLPQIS
+2067 VFVLVRHLPQLNTRS
-2079 AKASDS
+2079 VSC
-2085 PSHVPI
+2085 
-2091 KPQQLSEH
+2091 
-2099 SNRLLA
+2099 
-2105 VTVGILAEL
+2105 L
-2114 PALCSPAGSMTILPT
+2114 PFFRYTCFTKYLGLCLKLCLFPVFLTGSMTILPT
-2129 ALFLICGVLRETAV
+2129 VLFLITGVLKETAV
-2143 KTADSVVSP
+2143 KTSDNSVP
-2152 PVSASLQAIKTI
+2152 LPVSAALQGIKTI
-2164 ITSPLSRVGHIQQ
+2164 ITSPLARSEKTRT
-2177 QWSSLVRSSLASV
+2177 QWTVLVRSSLLMCVYPA
-2190 LEYSQPDESRP
+2190 DDSRP
-2201 SVDEVSMLTAITLFL
+2201 NMDEVSMLTAITLFL
-2216 VSAGSELLGVTSLQK
+2216 LSGSSEVIGVTVLQQ
-2231 GCMERFRNA
+2231 GCMDRYRNA
-2240 LNSSDPLV
+2240 LNSPDPWV
-2248 QLRCYQLLLSVFQ
+2248 QARCYQLLLSVFQ
-2261 HSVRALSTPYIHAL
+2261 HPSRALSTPYIHAL
-2275 APALVEKLKAAERSR
+2275 APLMVEKLKGAERSR
-2290 PSTPAELHA
+2290 PGTAMELQA
-2299 LQEGVRVLEGL
+2299 VQEGIRVLENL
-2310 VGLGEEQNR
+2310 VGMGEEQNR

-2325 LVPTLISY
+2325 LVPTLVSY
-2333 LLDENTFSS
+2333 LLDDNAFSS
-2342 APPTSK
+2342 ASPASK
-2348 ALHEFAL
+2348 GLHEFAL
-2355 QNLMRIGPLYPAAFK
+2355 HNLMRIGPLYPAAFK
-2370 TVMGAAPELKP
+2370 TVIGAAPELKI
-2381 RLEAAIRA
+2381 RLESAIRA
-2389 DQASNKAKAMARQTQ
+2389 NQASSKAKAAALLAQ
-2404 PTVQATPTIKLK
+2404 PAVQAAPTIKLK

>member
-53 VEQLTSLISSNPGP
+53 VEQLTGLISSNPGP

-148 AESQGRG
+148 AESQGRS

-166 GLGAAAASCHR
+166 GLGGAAASCHR

-212 WTAELE
+212 WTTELE

-254 QAAVMRQNVKRATLD
+254 QAAVMRQNVKRATLE

-283 SSFLKSGGEMLKG
+283 SGFLKSGGEMLKG
-296 GTSVSREVRVGVTEA
+296 GGSVSREVRVGVTQA
-311 YVVFVTVLGGQW
+311 YVVFVTTLGGQW

-333 HLLELVAHPRATQS
+333 HVLELVAHPRATQT

-359 FALRATLGALLGEK
+359 FALRATLGGLLGEK

-380 DICQAISKQ
+380 EICQAINKQ
-389 MRAVEAVVSDSSGEN
+389 MRAVGKEENRGEISGFRALQKAVVSDSSGEN
-404 KGTAADVSASQHVM
+404 KGGAADVSASQHVM

-425 GSLVQSLSATAAPL
+425 GSLVQSLSATASPL
-439 IQEPSIGLLETVM
+439 IQEPSIGLLETVT

-465 AAWCLRCVAVALPN
+465 AAWCLRCVAVALPY

-486 RCAERINA
+486 RCAERINT

-504 YSFAMAALLGA
+504 YSFAMAALLGG
-515 VHQCP
+515 VYQCL

-645 MTMMAH
+645 MTMMSHIPAVIKVHGAH
-651 SNRRF
+651 LKASAAMV
-656 RLRGSCP
+656 RLR
-663 DESLYFQRSCRYK
+663 LYDILALLPPKTY
-676 GPWCSSEGQCSDGS
+676 EG
-690 PPSLRHPRPPSSEN
+690 N
-704 IRRQVL
+704 
-710 PSAESHLAHKS
+710 
-721 CSFSALLRELVAEFT
+721 FSALLRELVAEFT
-736 LTDNSSNTTTSLL
+736 LTDNSANTTTSLL

-802 EAVPGPLPLGVSV
+802 EAIPGPLPLGVSV

-832 KHRLQMLDHFAECVK
+832 KHRLQMLDHFAECIK

-863 AVLSALKVE
+863 AVLSALK
-872 QESRV
+872 
-877 RESSNKV
+877 
-884 EQQSRVRESSNEVE
+884 
-898 QESRV
+898 
-903 RESSNKV
+903 
-910 EQESRVREWSNKVEQ
+910 
-925 ESRVR
+925 
-930 EWSNKVEQES
+930 
-940 RVREWSNKVE
+940 
-950 QESRVREW
+950 
-958 SNKVE
+958 
-963 QESRVR
+963 
-969 ESSNKVEQE
+969 
-978 SRVREWSNKVEQES
+978 
-992 RVRES
+992 
-997 SNKVEQESRV
+997 
-1007 RESSNKVE
+1007 
-1015 QESRVRESS
+1015 
-1024 NKVEQES
+1024 
-1031 RVRESSNKVE
+1031 
-1041 QESRVREWSNKV
+1041 
-1053 EQQSRVRESS
+1053 
-1063 NKVEQ
+1063 
-1068 ESRVREWSNKVEQE
+1068 
-1082 SRVREWSNK
+1082 
-1091 VEQESRVREWSNKVE
+1091 
-1106 QESRVREWSNK
+1106 
-1117 VEQESRVR
+1117 
-1125 ESSNKVEQESRVR
+1125 
-1138 EWSNKVEQES
+1138 
-1148 RVREWSNKVEQESR
+1148 
-1162 VRESS
+1162 
-1167 NKVEQES
+1167 
-1174 RVREWSNKVEQE
+1174 
-1186 SRVRESSKKAEQKSQ
+1186 

-1301 VSILLALAQDA
+1301 VSILLALAQDG

-1376 GPELQGNSVTIST
+1376 GPELQGNSPTIST

-1464 AEVCEYAMSLAKKA
+1464 AEVCAYAMSLAKKA
-1478 GDNKDSATLN
+1478 GDSKESTTIN
-1488 LNISETGLEG
+1488 LNITETGLEG

-1529 GKLSHWLKLCKDVL
+1529 EKLSHWLKLCKDVL

-1550 GAVAFEVEKE
+1550 GALAFEVEKEE

-1565 KDEMDDDIM
+1565 KDEMDDDTM
-1574 FTGLGED
+1574 FTGLGDD
-1581 DKSKPSVAPRWVT
+1581 DKTKPSVAPRWVT

-1607 LCENADKTHFDLAA
+1607 LCENADKAHFDLAT
-1621 ARTAKAKNPK
+1621 ARSAKAKNPK

-1651 DHSHQLRMAG
+1651 DHSNQLRMAG

-1769 LKAWAEEQVYV
+1769 LKAWAEVYV
-1780 VAMKLKKEAESRP
+1780 VAMKIKKEAESRP
-1793 ARPVRGG
+1793 ARPVRSG
-1800 EDDDDEEDVS
+1800 EDDDEDMG
-1810 DEGDVLPADS
+1810 DEGDILPPDS

-1877 SSWAPILHAVALWLS
+1877 NSWAPILHAVALWLS
-1892 TTDFGAPDCPE
+1892 NTDFGAAEGPE
-1903 EPQNA
+1903 EPQTGT
-1908 TSTGP
+1908 TSP
-1913 AGFPQGPAAP
+1913 AYPQGPPAP
-1923 SKSHDEL
+1923 IKNPDEL
-1930 VKDRMHLLLGVSI
+1930 AKDRMHLLLGISI

-1958 MSCLKALSTLLE
+1958 MSCLQALCTLLE
-1970 CPRARKHIA
+1970 SPQARNHIA

-2006 QVTAVVQETIRSAHE
+2006 QVTAVVQETIRSAQD
-2021 HLEQLRSSES
+2021 HLDQRRSSKGVED
-2031 AEEGGEK
+2031 GGEK
-2038 EWPRLLGEGGDSGE
+2038 ESASVLAEGGDTGE

-2067 VFLLVRHLPQIS
+2067 VFLLVRHLPQVNT
-2079 AKASDS
+2079 KASDS
-2085 PSHVPI
+2085 PSHLPT
-2091 KPQQLSEH
+2091 KPQPLPEH
-2099 SNRLLA
+2099 SNRLVA
-2105 VTVGILAEL
+2105 VTISILAEL

-2129 ALFLICGVLRETAV
+2129 ILFLICGVLKETAL
-2143 KTADSVVSP
+2143 KTPDGSVP
-2152 PVSASLQAIKTI
+2152 LPVSAALQGIKTI
-2164 ITSPLSRVGHIQQ
+2164 ITSPLGRVEKTQQ
-2177 QWSSLVRSSLASV
+2177 QWTSLVRSSLASV

-2201 SVDEVSMLTAITLFL
+2201 NMDEVSLLTAITLFL
-2216 VSAGSELLGVTSLQK
+2216 VSTSSELVGVTTLQK

-2240 LNSSDPLV
+2240 LNSSDPWV
-2248 QLRCYQLLLSVFQ
+2248 QARCYQLLLSVFQ
-2261 HSVRALSTPYIHAL
+2261 HSSRALSTPYIHAL
-2275 APALVEKLKAAERSR
+2275 APMLVEKLKGAERAR
-2290 PSTPAELHA
+2290 PGTPAELQA
-2299 LQEGVRVLEGL
+2299 VQEGVKVLEGL
-2310 VGLGEEQNR
+2310 VALGEEQNR

-2333 LLDENTFSS
+2333 LLDENAFST
-2342 APPTSK
+2342 APPPSK
-2348 ALHEFAL
+2348 GLHEFAL

-2370 TVMGAAPELKP
+2370 TVIGAAPELKT
-2381 RLEAAIRA
+2381 RLETAIRA
-2389 DQASNKAKAMARQTQ
+2389 NQASSKAKAAARQAQ

>member
-38 VAANKVDV
+38 ITVDV

-53 VEQLTSLISSNPGP
+53 VEQLTGLITCNPGP

-86 FTVFQTLDKCNDIIK
+86 FTVFQTLDKCNDIIR

-133 SFPETINNLLKALKN
+133 SFPETINNLLKALKS
-148 AESQGRG
+148 AESQGRS

-166 GLGAAAASCHR
+166 GLGSAAASCHR
-177 DIYKNARSLLT
+177 DVYKNARSLLT

-198 AKCLLELQNEAVFM
+198 AKCLLELQAEAVFM

-239 SKLLGTVMATALMPK
+239 SKLLGTVMASALTPK
-254 QAAVMRQNVKRATLD
+254 QAAVMRQNVKRATLE
-269 EVLELMATGFLRGG
+269 EVLELMSTGFLRGG
-283 SSFLKSGGEMLKG
+283 SGFLKSGGEMLKG
-296 GTSVSREVRVGVTEA
+296 GASVSREVRVGVTQA
-311 YVVFVTVLGGQW
+311 YVVFVTTLGGQW

-333 HLLELVAHPRATQS
+333 HVLELVAHPRATQT

-359 FALRATLGALLGEK
+359 FALRATLGGLLGEK

-380 DICQAISKQ
+380 EICQAISKQ
-389 MRAVEAVVSDSSGEN
+389 MRAVGKEENWGEISRFRALQS
-404 KGTAADVSASQHVM
+404 KYAAFFWFVF
-418 VCALKEL
+418 VCFLKTV
-425 GSLVQSLSATAAPL
+425 GSPSTSCCTRPCVAP
-439 IQEPSIGLLETVM
+439 PPGLLETVS

-465 AAWCLRCVAVALPN
+465 AAWCLRCVAVALPY
-479 QLTPLLD
+479 QLTPLLE
-486 RCAERINA
+486 RCAERINS

-504 YSFAMAALLGA
+504 YSFALAALLGG

-613 GALCAMRSF
+613 GALCGNPNPLAMCSLTVCLCSSF
-622 VAHCPELLT
+622 SVPAVVKVHGAHLKASA
-631 EDVIRRLMTPIECA
+631 A
-645 MTMMAH
+645 MV
-651 SNRRF
+651 
-656 RLRGSCP
+656 RLR
-663 DESLYFQRSCRYK
+663 LYDILALLPPKTY
-676 GPWCSSEGQCSDGS
+676 EG
-690 PPSLRHPRPPSSEN
+690 
-704 IRRQVL
+704 
-710 PSAESHLAHKS
+710 
-721 CSFSALLRELVAEFT
+721 SFSALLRELVAEFT
-736 LTDNSSNTTTSLL
+736 LTDNSANTTTSLL

-789 HDPSSIYLRVPVG
+789 HDPSSIYLRVPAG
-802 EAVPGPLPLGVSV
+802 EAIPGPLPLGVSV

-832 KHRLQMLDHFAECVK
+832 KHRLQMLDHFAECIK

-863 AVLSALKVE
+863 AVLSALK
-872 QESRV
+872 
-877 RESSNKV
+877 
-884 EQQSRVRESSNEVE
+884 
-898 QESRV
+898 
-903 RESSNKV
+903 
-910 EQESRVREWSNKVEQ
+910 
-925 ESRVR
+925 
-930 EWSNKVEQES
+930 
-940 RVREWSNKVE
+940 
-950 QESRVREW
+950 
-958 SNKVE
+958 
-963 QESRVR
+963 
-969 ESSNKVEQE
+969 
-978 SRVREWSNKVEQES
+978 
-992 RVRES
+992 
-997 SNKVEQESRV
+997 
-1007 RESSNKVE
+1007 
-1015 QESRVRESS
+1015 
-1024 NKVEQES
+1024 
-1031 RVRESSNKVE
+1031 
-1041 QESRVREWSNKV
+1041 
-1053 EQQSRVRESS
+1053 
-1063 NKVEQ
+1063 
-1068 ESRVREWSNKVEQE
+1068 
-1082 SRVREWSNK
+1082 
-1091 VEQESRVREWSNKVE
+1091 
-1106 QESRVREWSNK
+1106 
-1117 VEQESRVR
+1117 
-1125 ESSNKVEQESRVR
+1125 
-1138 EWSNKVEQES
+1138 
-1148 RVREWSNKVEQESR
+1148 
-1162 VRESS
+1162 
-1167 NKVEQES
+1167 
-1174 RVREWSNKVEQE
+1174 
-1186 SRVRESSKKAEQKSQ
+1186 

-1209 LGPEE
+1209 LGLEE

-1301 VSILLALAQDA
+1301 VSILLALAQDG

-1376 GPELQGNSVTIST
+1376 GPELQGNSATIST

-1431 SLVPCLCVHL
+1431 GLVPCLCVHL

-1453 ACLRQLAQREA
+1453 ACLRQLVQREA
-1464 AEVCEYAMSLAKKA
+1464 AEVCEYAMSLAKKN
-1478 GDNKDSATLN
+1478 GDN
-1488 LNISETGLEG
+1488 LNITETGLEG

-1523 LSSLAV
+1523 LCSLAV
-1529 GKLSHWLKLCKDVL
+1529 EKLSHWLKLCKDVL
-1543 AASTEVG
+1543 AAKAG
-1550 GAVAFEVEKE
+1550 GAVAFEVEKEE

-1565 KDEMDDDIM
+1565 KDEMDDDTM

-1607 LCENADKTHFDLAA
+1607 LCENADKNHFDLAA
-1621 ARTAKAKNPK
+1621 ARS
-1631 GDLLVLHLSD
+1631 DLLVLHLSD

-1651 DHSHQLRMAG
+1651 DHSDQLRMAG

-1740 SSLDKVQAGKGS
+1740 SSLDKVQAGKSS

-1769 LKAWAEEQVYV
+1769 LKAWAEVPG
-1780 VAMKLKKEAESRP
+1780 SGP
-1793 ARPVRGG
+1793 FPTS
-1800 EDDDDEEDVS
+1800 EDEEEDVG
-1810 DEGDVLPADS
+1810 DEGDVLPPDS
-1820 LITLVQPELPSL
+1820 LIMLVQPELPSL

-1877 SSWAPILHAVALWLS
+1877 TSWAPILHAVALWLS
-1892 TTDFGAPDCPE
+1892 NTDFGALGGPE
-1903 EPQNA
+1903 EPQPAPTNTGA
-1908 TSTGP
+1908 TMGP
-1913 AGFPQGPAAP
+1913 AGQVFPQGPP
-1923 SKSHDEL
+1923 TPNKSHDEL

-1958 MSCLKALSTLLE
+1958 MSCLKALCTLFE
-1970 CPRARKHIA
+1970 SPRARKHIA

-1999 DPPSVQL
+1999 DPPSIQL
-2006 QVTAVVQETIRSAHE
+2006 QVTAVVQEAIRAAHD
-2021 HLEQLRSSES
+2021 HLEQLRSAEEAGES
-2031 AEEGGEK
+2031 AGA
-2038 EWPRLLGEGGDSGE
+2038 LGEGGEAGE

-2067 VFLLVRHLPQIS
+2067 VFLLVRHLPRVS
-2079 AKASDS
+2079 ARAADS
-2085 PSHVPI
+2085 PGHLPS

-2099 SNRLLA
+2099 GNRLVAAALS
-2105 VTVGILAEL
+2105 ILAEL

-2129 ALFLICGVLRETAV
+2129 VLFLICGVLRETAV
-2143 KTADSVVSP
+2143 RTLDGSVP
-2152 PVSASLQAIKTI
+2152 LPVPAALQGIKAI
-2164 ITSPLSRVGHIQQ
+2164 ITSPLGRVEKTQQ
-2177 QWSSLVRSSLASV
+2177 QWTSLVRSSLASV

-2201 SVDEVSMLTAITLFL
+2201 STDEVSMLTAITLFL
-2216 VSAGSELLGVTSLQK
+2216 VSASAELVGVTPLQN

-2240 LNSSDPLV
+2240 LNSSDPAV
-2248 QLRCYQLLLSVFQ
+2248 RDSGRCYQLLLSVFQ
-2261 HSVRALSTPYIHAL
+2261 HSSRALSTPYIHAL
-2275 APALVEKLKAAERSR
+2275 APLLVEKLRAAEHAR
-2290 PSTPAELHA
+2290 PRTHAELQA
-2299 LQEGVRVLEGL
+2299 LQEGVKVLEGL
-2310 VGLGEEQNR
+2310 AALGEEQNR

-2333 LLDENTFSS
+2333 LLDENAFST
-2342 APPTSK
+2342 APPASK
-2348 ALHEFAL
+2348 GLHEFAL

-2370 TVMGAAPELKP
+2370 TVIGAAPELKT
-2381 RLEAAIRA
+2381 RLENAIRA
-2389 DQASNKAKAMARQTQ
+2389 NQASSKAKATARQAQ

-2416 TSFF
+2416 TTFF

>member
-24 VFIFEWLRFLNKVL
+24 VFVFEWLRFLDKVL

-53 VEQLTSLISSNPGP
+53 VEQLTGLISSAPGP

-101 NKDDTPAYLPTKLAA
+101 SKDDTPAYLPTKLAA
-116 VACVGAFYERMG
+116 VACVGAFYEKMG

-133 SFPETINNLLKALKN
+133 SFPDTINNLLKALKS

-155 EILLSLQKVLS
+155 EILLSLQKVLG
-166 GLGAAAASCHR
+166 GLGGAAASCHR

-212 WTAELE
+212 WTTELE
-218 NVATLCFK
+218 NMATMCFK
-226 ALEGSTYGVRVAV
+226 ALEGSNYGVRVAV
-239 SKLLGTVMATALMPK
+239 AKLLGTVMATALMPK
-254 QAAVMRQNVKRATLD
+254 QAAVMRQNVKRASLE

-283 SSFLKSGGEMLKG
+283 SGFLKSGGEMLKG
-296 GTSVSREVRVGVTEA
+296 GGSVSREVRVGVTQA
-311 YVVFVTVLGGQW
+311 YVVFVTTLGGQW

-333 HLLELVAHPRATQS
+333 HVLDLVSHPRATQT

-359 FALRATLGALLGEK
+359 FMLRATLGGLLGEK
-373 AQIAAAK
+373 AQIAAGK
-380 DICQAISKQ
+380 EICQAIGKQ
-389 MRAVEAVVSDSSGEN
+389 MRAVEAVVNDISGEN
-404 KGTAADVSASQHVM
+404 KAGAADVSASQHVM

-425 GSLVQSLSATAAPL
+425 GSLVQSLSATASPL
-439 IQEPSIGLLETVM
+439 IQEPSIGLLETVT

-465 AAWCLRCVAVALPN
+465 AAWCLRCVAVALPY

-486 RCAERINA
+486 RCAERINN

-504 YSFAMAALLGA
+504 YSFAMAALLGG

-527 GKMVVSIA
+527 GKLVVSIA
-535 EDLLRSAAQNSRL
+535 EDLLRTAAQNSRL
-548 SLHRTQAGWLLLGA
+548 SLQRTQAGWLLLGS
-562 LMTLGSSLVRYHLPK
+562 LMTLGPSLVRYHLPK

-601 SFTWQVTLEGRA
+601 AFTWQVTLEGRA

-631 EDVIRRLMTPIECA
+631 EDIIRRLMTPIECA
-645 MTMMAH
+645 MTMMSHVPAIIKVHGAH
-651 SNRRF
+651 LKASAAMV
-656 RLRGSCP
+656 RLRLYDILALLPPKTYEGS
-663 DESLYFQRSCRYK
+663 F
-676 GPWCSSEGQCSDGS
+676 
-690 PPSLRHPRPPSSEN
+690 N
-704 IRRQVL
+704 
-710 PSAESHLAHKS
+710 
-721 CSFSALLRELVAEFT
+721 ALLRELVAEFT
-736 LTDNSSNTTTSLL
+736 LTDNSANTTTSLL

-802 EAVPGPLPLGVSV
+802 EAIPGPLPLGVSV

-863 AVLSALKVE
+863 AVLSALK
-872 QESRV
+872 
-877 RESSNKV
+877 
-884 EQQSRVRESSNEVE
+884 
-898 QESRV
+898 
-903 RESSNKV
+903 
-910 EQESRVREWSNKVEQ
+910 
-925 ESRVR
+925 
-930 EWSNKVEQES
+930 
-940 RVREWSNKVE
+940 
-950 QESRVREW
+950 
-958 SNKVE
+958 
-963 QESRVR
+963 
-969 ESSNKVEQE
+969 
-978 SRVREWSNKVEQES
+978 
-992 RVRES
+992 
-997 SNKVEQESRV
+997 
-1007 RESSNKVE
+1007 
-1015 QESRVRESS
+1015 
-1024 NKVEQES
+1024 
-1031 RVRESSNKVE
+1031 
-1041 QESRVREWSNKV
+1041 
-1053 EQQSRVRESS
+1053 
-1063 NKVEQ
+1063 
-1068 ESRVREWSNKVEQE
+1068 
-1082 SRVREWSNK
+1082 
-1091 VEQESRVREWSNKVE
+1091 
-1106 QESRVREWSNK
+1106 
-1117 VEQESRVR
+1117 
-1125 ESSNKVEQESRVR
+1125 
-1138 EWSNKVEQES
+1138 
-1148 RVREWSNKVEQESR
+1148 
-1162 VRESS
+1162 
-1167 NKVEQES
+1167 
-1174 RVREWSNKVEQE
+1174 
-1186 SRVRESSKKAEQKSQ
+1186 

-1254 IASMAQHS
+1254 IARMAQTS

-1301 VSILLALAQDA
+1301 VSILLALAQDGS
-1312 TSHEVQTWAL
+1312 SHEVQTWAL

-1376 GPELQGNSVTIST
+1376 GPELQGNGATIST

-1464 AEVCEYAMSLAKKA
+1464 AEVCAYAMSLAKRA
-1478 GDNKDSATLN
+1478 GDSTSIK
-1488 LNISETGLEG
+1488 LNITETGLEG

-1529 GKLSHWLKLCKDVL
+1529 EKLSHWLKLCKDVL
-1543 AASTEVG
+1543 AATTDVG
-1550 GAVAFEVEKE
+1550 GAVTFEVEKDE

-1565 KDEMDDDIM
+1565 KDEMDDDTM

-1594 RVFAADCLCRIIH
+1594 RVFAADCLCRIIL
-1607 LCENADKTHFDLAA
+1607 LCENADKAHFDLAT
-1621 ARTAKAKNPK
+1621 ARSAKAKNPK

-1651 DHSHQLRMAG
+1651 DHSNQLRMAG

-1716 CSAWIGS
+1716 CSTWIGS

-1769 LKAWAEEQVYV
+1769 LKAWAEVYV
-1780 VAMKLKKEAESRP
+1780 VAMKVKKEAESKP
-1793 ARPVRGG
+1793 AKPVRSV
-1800 EDDDDEEDVS
+1800 DDDEDEEDV
-1810 DEGDVLPADS
+1810 GTDVLPPDS

-1832 SRLWLAALRDY
+1832 SRLWLAMLRDY
-1843 ALLTLPAEFASQ
+1843 ALLTLPAEFSSQ
-1855 LPPEGGAF
+1855 LPPDGGAF

-1870 TARLHYR
+1870 TARIHYR
-1877 SSWAPILHAVALWLS
+1877 GSWAPVLHAVALWLS
-1892 TTDFGAPDCPE
+1892 
-1903 EPQNA
+1903 
-1908 TSTGP
+1908 STGF
-1913 AGFPQGPAAP
+1913 GVDEEKEEVSSVP
-1923 SKSHDEL
+1923 SKSPALPQGALSSVKTFEEI
-1930 VKDRMHLLLGVSI
+1930 VKDRMHLMLGVSI
-1943 EFLCFPRPEEPIERV
+1943 EFLCFPRPEEPIEHV
-1958 MSCLKALSTLLE
+1958 MSCLQALYTLLE
-1970 CPRARKHIA
+1970 CHCAKTHIA

-1999 DPPSVQL
+1999 DPPAVQL
-2006 QVTAVVQETIRSAHE
+2006 QVSAVVQETIRAAQD
-2021 HLEQLRSSES
+2021 HLQLQKMSNGK
-2031 AEEGGEK
+2031 EEGGEK
-2038 EWPRLLGEGGDSGE
+2038 DFQPGSLREGGDTGE
-2052 LQPGKSLVFA
+2052 LVPGKSLVFA

-2067 VFLLVRHLPQIS
+2067 VFILVRHLPQLNTRV
-2079 AKASDS
+2079 KES
-2085 PSHVPI
+2085 PSHVPLR
-2091 KPQQLSEH
+2091 PQ
-2099 SNRLLA
+2099 RLPEESARLVA
-2105 VTVGILAEL
+2105 NTVSILAEL
-2114 PALCSPAGSMTILPT
+2114 PSLCSPAGSMTILPT
-2129 ALFLICGVLRETAV
+2129 ALYLITGVLRETAL
-2143 KTADSVVSP
+2143 KTSDNLVPLPA
-2152 PVSASLQAIKTI
+2152 SAALQGIKTI
-2164 ITSPLSRVGHIQQ
+2164 ITSPLARVEGIQT

-2201 SVDEVSMLTAITLFL
+2201 DMDEVSMLTAITLFL
-2216 VSAGSELLGVTSLQK
+2216 LSASSELVGVTVLQK
-2231 GCMERFRNA
+2231 GCMDRFRNA
-2240 LNSSDPLV
+2240 LNSSDPVV
-2248 QLRCYQLLLSVFQ
+2248 QTRCYQLLLSVFQ
-2261 HSVRALSTPYIHAL
+2261 HSNRALSTPYIHAL
-2275 APALVEKLKAAERSR
+2275 APLMVEKLKAVERSR
-2290 PSTPAELHA
+2290 PGTAAELQA
-2299 LQEGVRVLEGL
+2299 VQEGIRVLENL
-2310 VGLGEEQNR
+2310 VGMGEEQNR

-2333 LLDENTFSS
+2333 LLDENAISS
-2342 APPTSK
+2342 APQVSK
-2348 ALHEFAL
+2348 GLHDFAL

-2370 TVMGAAPELKP
+2370 IVIGAAPELKT
-2381 RLEAAIRA
+2381 RLESAVRA
-2389 DQASNKAKAMARQTQ
+2389 NQASSKAKAAARQAQ
-2404 PTVQATPTIKLK
+2404 PAAQTAPTIKLK

>member
-1 MELAHSL
+1 
-8 LLNEDA
+8 
-14 LAQITEAKRP
+14 
-24 VFIFEWLRFLNKVL
+24 
-38 VAANKVDV
+38 
-46 KEKQKKL
+46 
-53 VEQLTSLISSNPGP
+53 
-67 PTRKLLAKNL
+67 
-77 ATLYSIGDT
+77 
-86 FTVFQTLDKCNDIIK
+86 
-101 NKDDTPAYLPTKLAA
+101 
-116 VACVGAFYERMG
+116 MG

-133 SFPETINNLLKALKN
+133 SFPDTINNLLKALKS

-155 EILLSLQKVLS
+155 EILLSLQKVLN
-166 GLGAAAASCHR
+166 GLGGAAASCHR

-212 WTAELE
+212 WTTELE
-218 NVATLCFK
+218 NIATLCFK
-226 ALEGSTYGVRVAV
+226 ALEGSNYGVRVAV
-239 SKLLGTVMATALMPK
+239 AKLLGTVMATALMPK
-254 QAAVMRQNVKRATLD
+254 QAAVMRQNVKRATLE

-283 SSFLKSGGEMLKG
+283 SGFLKSGGEMLKG
-296 GTSVSREVRVGVTEA
+296 GASVSREVRVGVTQA
-311 YVVFVTVLGGQW
+311 YVVFVTTLGGQW

-333 HLLELVAHPRATQS
+333 HVLDLVSHPRATQT

-359 FALRATLGALLGEK
+359 FMLRATLGGLLGEK
-373 AQIAAAK
+373 AQIAAGK
-380 DICQAISKQ
+380 EICQAISKQ
-389 MRAVEAVVSDSSGEN
+389 MRAVEAVVNDLNGEN
-404 KGTAADVSASQHVM
+404 KTGAADVSASQHVM

-425 GSLVQSLSATAAPL
+425 GSLVQSLSATASPL
-439 IQEPSIGLLETVM
+439 IQEPSIGLLETVT

-465 AAWCLRCVAVALPN
+465 AAWCLRCVAVALPY

-486 RCAERINA
+486 RCAERINN

-504 YSFAMAALLGA
+504 YSFAMAALLGG

-527 GKMVVSIA
+527 GKLVVSIA
-535 EDLLRSAAQNSRL
+535 EDLLRTAAQNSRL
-548 SLHRTQAGWLLLGA
+548 SLQRTQAGWLLLGA
-562 LMTLGSSLVRYHLPK
+562 LMTLGPSLVRYHLPK

-645 MTMMAH
+645 MTMISHVPAIIKVHGAH
-651 SNRRF
+651 LKASAAMV
-656 RLRGSCP
+656 RLR
-663 DESLYFQRSCRYK
+663 LYDILALLPPKTY
-676 GPWCSSEGQCSDGS
+676 EGIF
-690 PPSLRHPRPPSSEN
+690 N
-704 IRRQVL
+704 
-710 PSAESHLAHKS
+710 
-721 CSFSALLRELVAEFT
+721 ALLRELVAEFT

-802 EAVPGPLPLGVSV
+802 EAIPGPLPLGVSV

-832 KHRLQMLDHFAECVK
+832 KHRLQMLDHFAECIK

-854 QAVQLNIFT
+854 QSVQLNIFT
-863 AVLSALKVE
+863 AVLSALK
-872 QESRV
+872 
-877 RESSNKV
+877 
-884 EQQSRVRESSNEVE
+884 
-898 QESRV
+898 
-903 RESSNKV
+903 
-910 EQESRVREWSNKVEQ
+910 
-925 ESRVR
+925 
-930 EWSNKVEQES
+930 
-940 RVREWSNKVE
+940 
-950 QESRVREW
+950 
-958 SNKVE
+958 
-963 QESRVR
+963 
-969 ESSNKVEQE
+969 
-978 SRVREWSNKVEQES
+978 
-992 RVRES
+992 
-997 SNKVEQESRV
+997 
-1007 RESSNKVE
+1007 
-1015 QESRVRESS
+1015 
-1024 NKVEQES
+1024 
-1031 RVRESSNKVE
+1031 
-1041 QESRVREWSNKV
+1041 
-1053 EQQSRVRESS
+1053 
-1063 NKVEQ
+1063 
-1068 ESRVREWSNKVEQE
+1068 
-1082 SRVREWSNK
+1082 
-1091 VEQESRVREWSNKVE
+1091 
-1106 QESRVREWSNK
+1106 
-1117 VEQESRVR
+1117 
-1125 ESSNKVEQESRVR
+1125 
-1138 EWSNKVEQES
+1138 
-1148 RVREWSNKVEQESR
+1148 
-1162 VRESS
+1162 
-1167 NKVEQES
+1167 
-1174 RVREWSNKVEQE
+1174 
-1186 SRVRESSKKAEQKSQ
+1186 
-1201 GLAENKST
+1201 GLAENKSS

-1254 IASMAQHS
+1254 IARMAQTS

-1301 VSILLALAQDA
+1301 VSILLALAQDGS
-1312 TSHEVQTWAL
+1312 SHEVQTWAL

-1376 GPELQGNSVTIST
+1376 GPELQGNGATIST

-1464 AEVCEYAMSLAKKA
+1464 SEVCEYAMSLAKKA
-1478 GDNKDSATLN
+1478 GDGKDIAIY
-1488 LNISETGLEG
+1488 LNITETGLEG
-1498 VLFGMLDRETDRKLC
+1498 ALFGMLDHETDRKLC

-1529 GKLSHWLKLCKDVL
+1529 EKLSHWLKLCKDVL
-1543 AASTEVG
+1543 AATTDVG
-1550 GAVAFEVEKE
+1550 GAVAFEVEKDE

-1581 DKSKPSVAPRWVT
+1581 EKSKPSVAPRWVT
-1594 RVFAADCLCRIIH
+1594 RVFAADCLCRIIL
-1607 LCENADKTHFDLAA
+1607 LCENADKAHFDLAA
-1621 ARTAKAKNPK
+1621 ARSAKAKNPK

-1651 DHSHQLRMAG
+1651 DHSNQLRMAG

-1716 CSAWIGS
+1716 CSTWIGS

-1769 LKAWAEEQVYV
+1769 LKAWAEVYV
-1780 VAMKLKKEAESRP
+1780 VAMKIKKEAEVKP
-1793 ARPVRGG
+1793 DKPVRSGDEE
-1800 EDDDDEEDVS
+1800 EDDL
-1810 DEGDVLPADS
+1810 GADVLPPDS

-1832 SRLWLAALRDY
+1832 SRLWLAMLRDY
-1843 ALLTLPAEFASQ
+1843 ALLTLPAEFSSQ
-1855 LPPEGGAF
+1855 LPPDGGAF

-1877 SSWAPILHAVALWLS
+1877 SSWAPVLHAVALWLS
-1892 TTDFGAPDCPE
+1892 STGFGACE
-1903 EPQNA
+1903 EKEAPA
-1908 TSTGP
+1908 VHTG
-1913 AGFPQGPAAP
+1913 AP
-1923 SKSHDEL
+1923 STTKTFEES
-1930 VKDRMHLLLGVSI
+1930 VKDRMHLMLGVSI
-1943 EFLCFPRPEEPIERV
+1943 EFLCFPRPEEPIEHV
-1958 MSCLKALSTLLE
+1958 MSCLQALSTLLE
-1970 CPRARKHIA
+1970 SACAKTHIA

-1999 DPPSVQL
+1999 DPPTVQL
-2006 QVTAVVQETIRSAHE
+2006 QVTAVVQETIKAALD
-2021 HLEQLRSSES
+2021 HLQLQKINKGKED
-2031 AEEGGEK
+2031 EGQIDS
-2038 EWPRLLGEGGDSGE
+2038 PLILGEGGQSGE
-2052 LQPGKSLVFA
+2052 LVPGSSLVFA

-2067 VFLLVRHLPQIS
+2067 VFILVRHLPQLNTRV
-2079 AKASDS
+2079 KDS
-2085 PSHVPI
+2085 PSHVPMR
-2091 KPQQLSEH
+2091 PQ
-2099 SNRLLA
+2099 RLPEESARLVA
-2105 VTVGILAEL
+2105 NTVSILAEL
-2114 PALCSPAGSMTILPT
+2114 PSLCSPAGSMTILPT
-2129 ALFLICGVLRETAV
+2129 VLFLITGVLRETAV
-2143 KTADSVVSP
+2143 KTADNSVPTS
-2152 PVSASLQAIKTI
+2152 VSAALQGIKTI
-2164 ITSPLSRVGHIQQ
+2164 ITSPLAHVDSLQT
-2177 QWSSLVRSSLASV
+2177 QWTALVRSSLASV
-2190 LEYSQPDESRP
+2190 LEDSQPDESRP
-2201 SVDEVSMLTAITLFL
+2201 DLDEISMLTAITLFL
-2216 VSAGSELLGVTSLQK
+2216 LSASNELVGVTVLQK

-2240 LNSSDPLV
+2240 LNSSDPWV
-2248 QLRCYQLLLSVFQ
+2248 QARCYQLLLSVFQ
-2261 HSVRALSTPYIHAL
+2261 HSSRPLSTPYIHAL
-2275 APALVEKLKAAERSR
+2275 APLMVEKLKAVECSR
-2290 PSTPAELHA
+2290 PRTTAELQA
-2299 LQEGVRVLEGL
+2299 VQEGIKVLENL
-2310 VGLGEEQNR
+2310 VGMGEEQNR
-2319 VQLLAL
+2319 VQLVAL
-2325 LVPTLISY
+2325 LVPTLITY
-2333 LLDENTFSS
+2333 LLDENAIPS
-2342 APPTSK
+2342 ASQASK
-2348 ALHEFAL
+2348 GLHDFAL

-2370 TVMGAAPELKP
+2370 MVIGAAPELKT
-2381 RLEAAIRA
+2381 RLESAVRA
-2389 DQASNKAKAMARQTQ
+2389 NQASSKAKDSARQAQ
-2404 PTVQATPTIKLK
+2404 PTVQAAPTIKLK

>member
-14 LAQITEAKRP
+14 LAQITEAKKP
-24 VFIFEWLRFLNKVL
+24 VFIFEWLRFLDKVL

-53 VEQLTSLISSNPGP
+53 VEQLTGLISSAPGP

-101 NKDDTPAYLPTKLAA
+101 SKDDTPAYLPTKLAA
-116 VACVGAFYERMG
+116 VACVGAFYEKMG
-128 RMLGS
+128 RILGS
-133 SFPETINNLLKALKN
+133 SFPDTINNLLKALKS

-155 EILLSLQKVLS
+155 EILLSLQKVLN
-166 GLGAAAASCHR
+166 GLGGAAASCHR
-177 DIYKNARSLLT
+177 DIYKNARSLLN
-188 DRSMAVRCAV
+188 DRSMAVRCAA

-212 WTAELE
+212 WTTELE

-226 ALEGSTYGVRVAV
+226 ALEGSNYGVRVAV

-254 QAAVMRQNVKRATLD
+254 QAAIMRQNVKRATLE
-269 EVLELMATGFLRGG
+269 EVLELMSTGFLRGG

-296 GTSVSREVRVGVTEA
+296 GGSVSREVRVGVTQA
-311 YVVFVTVLGGQW
+311 YVVFVTTLGGQW
-323 LERNFATFLS
+323 LERNFAAFLS
-333 HLLELVAHPRATQS
+333 HVLELASHPRATQT
-347 HVEAVYSRRCVS
+347 HVDAVYSRRCVS
-359 FALRATLGALLGEK
+359 FVLRASLGGLLGEK
-373 AQIAAAK
+373 AQIAAGRE
-380 DICQAISKQ
+380 ICQAIAKQ
-389 MRAVEAVVSDSSGEN
+389 TRAVGKEVLDGGELSVFRVLQKAVVNDSSGESRT
-404 KGTAADVSASQHVM
+404 GSADVSASQHVM

-425 GSLVQSLSATAAPL
+425 GSLVQSLSATASPL
-439 IQEPSIGLLETVM
+439 IQEPSIGLLETVT

-465 AAWCLRCVAVALPN
+465 AAWCLRCVAVALPY
-479 QLTPLLD
+479 QLTPLLE
-486 RCAERINA
+486 RCAERINS
-494 LKSSP
+494 LKTSP

-504 YSFAMAALLGA
+504 YSFAMAALLGG

-520 LGIPHSK
+520 LGIPHAK

-535 EDLLRSAAQNSRL
+535 EDLLRTAAQNSRL
-548 SLHRTQAGWLLLGA
+548 SLQRTQAGWLLLGA
-562 LMTLGSSLVRYHLPK
+562 LMTLGPSVVRYHLPK

-601 SFTWQVTLEGRA
+601 PFTWQVTLEGRA

-631 EDVIRRLMTPIECA
+631 EDVIRRLMMPIECA
-645 MTMMAH
+645 MTMMSHVPSVIKVHGAH
-651 SNRRF
+651 LKASAAMV
-656 RLRGSCP
+656 RLR
-663 DESLYFQRSCRYK
+663 LYDILALLPPKTY
-676 GPWCSSEGQCSDGS
+676 EG
-690 PPSLRHPRPPSSEN
+690 N
-704 IRRQVL
+704 
-710 PSAESHLAHKS
+710 
-721 CSFSALLRELVAEFT
+721 FNALLRELVAEFT
-736 LTDNSSNTTTSLL
+736 LTDNSANTTTSLL

-802 EAVPGPLPLGVSV
+802 EAIPGPLPLGVSV

-832 KHRLQMLDHFAECVK
+832 KHRLQMLDHFAECIK

-863 AVLSALKVE
+863 AVLSALK
-872 QESRV
+872 
-877 RESSNKV
+877 
-884 EQQSRVRESSNEVE
+884 
-898 QESRV
+898 
-903 RESSNKV
+903 
-910 EQESRVREWSNKVEQ
+910 
-925 ESRVR
+925 
-930 EWSNKVEQES
+930 
-940 RVREWSNKVE
+940 
-950 QESRVREW
+950 
-958 SNKVE
+958 
-963 QESRVR
+963 
-969 ESSNKVEQE
+969 
-978 SRVREWSNKVEQES
+978 
-992 RVRES
+992 
-997 SNKVEQESRV
+997 
-1007 RESSNKVE
+1007 
-1015 QESRVRESS
+1015 
-1024 NKVEQES
+1024 
-1031 RVRESSNKVE
+1031 
-1041 QESRVREWSNKV
+1041 
-1053 EQQSRVRESS
+1053 
-1063 NKVEQ
+1063 
-1068 ESRVREWSNKVEQE
+1068 
-1082 SRVREWSNK
+1082 
-1091 VEQESRVREWSNKVE
+1091 
-1106 QESRVREWSNK
+1106 
-1117 VEQESRVR
+1117 
-1125 ESSNKVEQESRVR
+1125 
-1138 EWSNKVEQES
+1138 
-1148 RVREWSNKVEQESR
+1148 
-1162 VRESS
+1162 
-1167 NKVEQES
+1167 
-1174 RVREWSNKVEQE
+1174 
-1186 SRVRESSKKAEQKSQ
+1186 
-1201 GLAENKST
+1201 GLAENKSS

-1214 VRKSALALVMGALD
+1214 VRRSALALVMGALD

-1254 IASMAQHS
+1254 IARMAQHS

-1301 VSILLALAQDA
+1301 VSILLALAQDG

-1376 GPELQGNSVTIST
+1376 GPELQGNSATIST

-1464 AEVCEYAMSLAKKA
+1464 AEVCEYATSLARKA
-1478 GDNKDSATLN
+1478 GDAKDSATIN
-1488 LNISETGLEG
+1488 LNITETGLEG

-1529 GKLSHWLKLCKDVL
+1529 EKLSHWLKLCKDVL
-1543 AASTEVG
+1543 AATTEVG
-1550 GAVAFEVEKE
+1550 GAVAPELGKEE

-1565 KDEMDDDIM
+1565 KDEMDDDTM
-1574 FTGLGED
+1574 FTTLGED
-1581 DKSKPSVAPRWVT
+1581 DKNKPSVAPRWVT
-1594 RVFAADCLCRIIH
+1594 RVFAADCLCRIIL
-1607 LCENADKTHFDLAA
+1607 LCENVDRAHFDLAT
-1621 ARTAKAKNPK
+1621 ARSAKAKNPK

-1716 CSAWIGS
+1716 CSTWIGS

-1740 SSLDKVQAGKGS
+1740 SSLDKVQAGKS
-1752 SSQLYSESATTM
+1752 SSTQLYSESATTM

-1769 LKAWAEEQVYV
+1769 LKAWAEVYV
-1780 VAMKLKKEAESRP
+1780 VAMEIKKKAENQPAEP
-1793 ARPVRGG
+1793 ARAGA
-1800 EDDDDEEDVS
+1800 DEEEEEDLGGAS
-1810 DEGDVLPADS
+1810 DVLPPDS
-1820 LITLVQPELPSL
+1820 LITLVQPELPAL

-1855 LPPEGGAF
+1855 LPPDGGAF

-1870 TARLHYR
+1870 SARLHYR
-1877 SSWAPILHAVALWLS
+1877 SSWAPILHAAALWLS
-1892 TTDFGAPDCPE
+1892 HAGFGAGDVAD
-1903 EPQNA
+1903 EP
-1908 TSTGP
+1908 P
-1913 AGFPQGPAAP
+1913 RAP
-1923 SKSHDEL
+1923 GTAPKDPDEL
-1930 VKDRMHLLLGVSI
+1930 ARDRMHLLLGVSI
-1943 EFLCFPRPEEPIERV
+1943 EFLCFPRPEEPLEHV
-1958 MSCLKALSTLLE
+1958 MSCLQALCTLLDSP
-1970 CPRARKHIA
+1970 CARMHIGQ
-1979 EDQLLAVELLNVL
+1979 DQLLAVELLNVL

-1999 DPPSVQL
+1999 DPPALQL
-2006 QVTAVVQETIRSAHE
+2006 QVAAVVQDTVRAAQDHLQRALKGEEESDEKDQPSA
-2021 HLEQLRSSES
+2021 
-2031 AEEGGEK
+2031 
-2038 EWPRLLGEGGDSGE
+2038 LGEGGDTGE
-2052 LQPGKSLVFA
+2052 LLPGKSLVFA

-2067 VFLLVRHLPQIS
+2067 VFILVRHLPQLN
-2079 AKASDS
+2079 ARVADS
-2085 PSHVPI
+2085 PSHPAHRT
-2091 KPQQLSEH
+2091 Q
-2099 SNRLLA
+2099 RLPDESARLVA
-2105 VTVGILAEL
+2105 ATIAILAEL
-2114 PALCSPAGSMTILPT
+2114 PSLCSPAGSMTVLPT
-2129 ALFLICGVLRETAV
+2129 ILFLITGVLRETAV
-2143 KTADSVVSP
+2143 KTADNVMP
-2152 PVSASLQAIKTI
+2152 LPVSAALQGIKTI
-2164 ITSPLSRVGHIQQ
+2164 ITSPLSRVEKIHK
-2177 QWSSLVRSSLASV
+2177 QWSTLVRSSLASV

-2201 SVDEVSMLTAITLFL
+2201 NMDEVSMLTAVTLFL
-2216 VSAGSELLGVTSLQK
+2216 LSAGTEVVGVTSLQK
-2231 GCMERFRNA
+2231 GCMDRFRNA
-2240 LNSSDPLV
+2240 LNSSDPWV
-2248 QLRCYQLLLSVFQ
+2248 QARCYQLLLSVFQ
-2261 HSVRALSTPYIHAL
+2261 HSSRALATPYIHAL
-2275 APALVEKLKAAERSR
+2275 APPVVEKLKAVERSR
-2290 PSTPAELHA
+2290 PTSAGELQA
-2299 LQEGVRVLEGL
+2299 VQEGIKVLENL
-2310 VGLGEEQNR
+2310 VAMGEEQNR

-2333 LLDENTFSS
+2333 LLDENAFSS
-2342 APPTSK
+2342 ASPASK
-2348 ALHEFAL
+2348 GLHEFAL
-2355 QNLMRIGPLYPAAFK
+2355 RDLMRIGPLYPTAFK
-2370 TVMGAAPELKP
+2370 TVIGAAPELKI
-2381 RLEAAIRA
+2381 RLETAVRA
-2389 DQASNKAKAMARQTQ
+2389 NQASSKAKATARQAQ
-2404 PTVQATPTIKLK
+2404 PTVQAAPTIKLK

>member
-24 VFIFEWLRFLNKVL
+24 VFIFEWLRFLDKVL

-53 VEQLTSLISSNPGP
+53 VEQLTGLISSAPGP

-86 FTVFQTLDKCNDIIK
+86 FTVFQTLDKCNEIIK
-101 NKDDTPAYLPTKLAA
+101 SKDDTPAYLPTKLAA
-116 VACVGAFYERMG
+116 VACVGAFYDKMG

-133 SFPETINNLLKALKN
+133 SFPDTINNLLKAVKS

-155 EILLSLQKVLS
+155 EILLSLQKVLC
-166 GLGAAAASCHR
+166 GLGGAAASCHR

-212 WTAELE
+212 WTTELE

-226 ALEGSTYGVRVAV
+226 ALEGSNYGVRVAV
-239 SKLLGTVMATALMPK
+239 AKLLGTVMATALMPK
-254 QAAVMRQNVKRATLD
+254 QAAVMRQNVKRATLE

-283 SSFLKSGGEMLKG
+283 SGFLKSGGEMLKG
-296 GTSVSREVRVGVTEA
+296 GGSVSREVRVGVTQA
-311 YVVFVTVLGGQW
+311 YVVFVTTLGGQW

-333 HLLELVAHPRATQS
+333 HVLDLVSHPRATQT

-359 FALRATLGALLGEK
+359 FMLRATLGGLLGEK
-373 AQIAAAK
+373 AQIAAGK
-380 DICQAISKQ
+380 EICQAISKQ
-389 MRAVEAVVSDSSGEN
+389 MRAVEAVVNDISGEN
-404 KGTAADVSASQHVM
+404 KAGAADVSASQHVM

-425 GSLVQSLSATAAPL
+425 GSLVQSLSATASPL
-439 IQEPSIGLLETVM
+439 IQEPSIGLLETVT

-465 AAWCLRCVAVALPN
+465 AAWCLRCVAVALPY

-486 RCAERINA
+486 RCAERINN

-504 YSFAMAALLGA
+504 YSFAMAALLGG

-527 GKMVVSIA
+527 GKLVVSIA
-535 EDLLRSAAQNSRL
+535 EDLLRTAAQNSRL
-548 SLHRTQAGWLLLGA
+548 SLQRTQAGWLLLGA
-562 LMTLGSSLVRYHLPK
+562 LMTLGPSLVRYHLPK

-645 MTMMAH
+645 MTMMSQVPAIIKVHGAH
-651 SNRRF
+651 LKASAAMV
-656 RLRGSCP
+656 RLRLYDILALLPPKTYEGS
-663 DESLYFQRSCRYK
+663 F
-676 GPWCSSEGQCSDGS
+676 
-690 PPSLRHPRPPSSEN
+690 N
-704 IRRQVL
+704 
-710 PSAESHLAHKS
+710 
-721 CSFSALLRELVAEFT
+721 ALLRELVAEFT
-736 LTDNSSNTTTSLL
+736 LTDNSANTTTSLL

-763 WLQETDHKSIEDQL
+763 WLQETDHKCIEDQL

-802 EAVPGPLPLGVSV
+802 EAIPGPLPLGVSV

-832 KHRLQMLDHFAECVK
+832 KHRLQMLDHFAECIK

-863 AVLSALKVE
+863 AVLSALK
-872 QESRV
+872 
-877 RESSNKV
+877 
-884 EQQSRVRESSNEVE
+884 
-898 QESRV
+898 
-903 RESSNKV
+903 
-910 EQESRVREWSNKVEQ
+910 
-925 ESRVR
+925 
-930 EWSNKVEQES
+930 
-940 RVREWSNKVE
+940 
-950 QESRVREW
+950 
-958 SNKVE
+958 
-963 QESRVR
+963 
-969 ESSNKVEQE
+969 
-978 SRVREWSNKVEQES
+978 
-992 RVRES
+992 
-997 SNKVEQESRV
+997 
-1007 RESSNKVE
+1007 
-1015 QESRVRESS
+1015 
-1024 NKVEQES
+1024 
-1031 RVRESSNKVE
+1031 
-1041 QESRVREWSNKV
+1041 
-1053 EQQSRVRESS
+1053 
-1063 NKVEQ
+1063 
-1068 ESRVREWSNKVEQE
+1068 
-1082 SRVREWSNK
+1082 
-1091 VEQESRVREWSNKVE
+1091 
-1106 QESRVREWSNK
+1106 
-1117 VEQESRVR
+1117 
-1125 ESSNKVEQESRVR
+1125 
-1138 EWSNKVEQES
+1138 
-1148 RVREWSNKVEQESR
+1148 
-1162 VRESS
+1162 
-1167 NKVEQES
+1167 
-1174 RVREWSNKVEQE
+1174 
-1186 SRVRESSKKAEQKSQ
+1186 

-1254 IASMAQHS
+1254 IARMAQTS

-1301 VSILLALAQDA
+1301 VSILLALAQDGS
-1312 TSHEVQTWAL
+1312 SHEVQTWAL

-1376 GPELQGNSVTIST
+1376 GPELQGNGATIST

-1464 AEVCEYAMSLAKKA
+1464 AEVCEYAMSLAKRA
-1478 GDNKDSATLN
+1478 GDNNTIN
-1488 LNISETGLEG
+1488 LNITETGLEG

-1529 GKLSHWLKLCKDVL
+1529 EKLSHWLKLCKDVL
-1543 AASTEVG
+1543 AATTDVA
-1550 GAVAFEVEKE
+1550 AVVVFEVEKDE

-1565 KDEMDDDIM
+1565 KDEMDDDTM
-1574 FTGLGED
+1574 FTGLGDD

-1594 RVFAADCLCRIIH
+1594 RVFAADCLCRIIL
-1607 LCENADKTHFDLAA
+1607 LCENDKAHFDLAA
-1621 ARTAKAKNPK
+1621 ARSAQAKNPK
-1631 GDLLVLHLSD
+1631 GDQLVLHLSD

-1716 CSAWIGS
+1716 CSTWIGS

-1729 NDLRRVHNLLV
+1729 NDLRRVHTLLV

-1769 LKAWAEEQVYV
+1769 LKAWAEVYV
-1780 VAMKLKKEAESRP
+1780 VAMKIKKEAQSKP
-1793 ARPVRGG
+1793 SKPVRTAD
-1800 EDDDDEEDVS
+1800 EDEEDE
-1810 DEGDVLPADS
+1810 DLGANVLPPDS

-1832 SRLWLAALRDY
+1832 SRLWLAMLRDY
-1843 ALLTLPAEFASQ
+1843 ALLTLPAEFSSQ
-1855 LPPEGGAF
+1855 LPPDGGAF

-1877 SSWAPILHAVALWLS
+1877 SSWAPVLHAVALWLS
-1892 TTDFGAPDCPE
+1892 STGFGAGE
-1903 EPQNA
+1903 EELAPAIPQA
-1908 TSTGP
+1908 ASSTTKT
-1913 AGFPQGPAAP
+1913 FEE
-1923 SKSHDEL
+1923 S
-1930 VKDRMHLLLGVSI
+1930 VKDRMHLMLGVSI
-1943 EFLCFPRPEEPIERV
+1943 EFLCFPRPEEPIEHV
-1958 MSCLKALSTLLE
+1958 MSCLLALFTLLE
-1970 CPRARKHIA
+1970 SPCFKIHIA

-1999 DPPSVQL
+1999 DPPAVQL
-2006 QVTAVVQETIRSAHE
+2006 QVTAVVQETIRAAQN
-2021 HLEQLRSSES
+2021 HLQRQKANKGKE
-2031 AEEGGEK
+2031 EEGEK
-2038 EWPRLLGEGGDSGE
+2038 DSQPSVGEGGDTGE
-2052 LQPGKSLVFA
+2052 LVPGKSLVFA

-2067 VFLLVRHLPQIS
+2067 VFVLVRHLPQLN
-2079 AKASDS
+2079 ARVKES
-2085 PSHVPI
+2085 PSHVPHR
-2091 KPQQLSEH
+2091 PQ
-2099 SNRLLA
+2099 RLPEESARLVA
-2105 VTVGILAEL
+2105 NTVSILAEL
-2114 PALCSPAGSMTILPT
+2114 PSLCSPAGSMTILPT
-2129 ALFLICGVLRETAV
+2129 VLFLITGVLRETAV
-2143 KTADSVVSP
+2143 KTADNSVPVT
-2152 PVSASLQAIKTI
+2152 VSAALQGIKTI
-2164 ITSPLSRVGHIQQ
+2164 ITSPLARVESMQT
-2177 QWSSLVRSSLASV
+2177 QWTGLVRSSLASV
-2190 LEYSQPDESRP
+2190 LEHSQPDESRP
-2201 SVDEVSMLTAITLFL
+2201 DMDEVSMLTAITLFL
-2216 VSAGSELLGVTSLQK
+2216 LSASNELVGVTVLQK
-2231 GCMERFRNA
+2231 GCMDRFRNA
-2240 LNSSDPLV
+2240 LNSSDPWV
-2248 QLRCYQLLLSVFQ
+2248 QARCYQLLLSVFQ
-2261 HSVRALSTPYIHAL
+2261 HSSRALSTPYIHAL
-2275 APALVEKLKAAERSR
+2275 APLMVEKLKAVERSR
-2290 PSTPAELHA
+2290 PGTAAELQA
-2299 LQEGVRVLEGL
+2299 VQEGIRVLENL
-2310 VGLGEEQNR
+2310 VGMGEEQNR

-2325 LVPTLISY
+2325 LVPTLVSY
-2333 LLDENTFSS
+2333 LLDENAISS
-2342 APPTSK
+2342 APQVSK
-2348 ALHEFAL
+2348 GLHDFAL

-2370 TVMGAAPELKP
+2370 IVIGAAPELKI
-2381 RLEAAIRA
+2381 RLESAILA
-2389 DQASNKAKAMARQTQ
+2389 NQASNRAKAAARQAQ
-2404 PTVQATPTIKLK
+2404 PTVQAAPTIKLK

>member
-24 VFIFEWLRFLNKVL
+24 VFIFEWLRFLDKVL

-53 VEQLTSLISSNPGP
+53 VEQLTGLISSAPGP

-101 NKDDTPAYLPTKLAA
+101 SKDDTPAYLPTKLAA
-116 VACVGAFYERMG
+116 VACVGAFYEKMG

-133 SFPETINNLLKALKN
+133 SFPDTINNLLKALKS

-166 GLGAAAASCHR
+166 GLGGAAASCHR

-188 DRSMAVRCAV
+188 DRSMAVRCMV

-212 WTAELE
+212 WTTELE
-218 NVATLCFK
+218 NMATLCFK
-226 ALEGSTYGVRVAV
+226 ALEGSNYGVRVAV
-239 SKLLGTVMATALMPK
+239 AKLLGTVMATALMPK
-254 QAAVMRQNVKRATLD
+254 QAAVMRQNVKRATLE

-283 SSFLKSGGEMLKG
+283 SGFLKSGGEMLKG
-296 GTSVSREVRVGVTEA
+296 GGSVSREVRVGVTQA
-311 YVVFVTVLGGQW
+311 YVVFVTTLGGQW

-333 HLLELVAHPRATQS
+333 HVLDLVSHPRATQT

-359 FALRATLGALLGEK
+359 FMLRATLGGLLGEK
-373 AQIAAAK
+373 AQIAAGK
-380 DICQAISKQ
+380 EICQAISKQ
-389 MRAVEAVVSDSSGEN
+389 MRAVEAVVNDISGEN
-404 KGTAADVSASQHVM
+404 KAGAADVSASQHVM

-425 GSLVQSLSATAAPL
+425 GSLVQSLSATASPL
-439 IQEPSIGLLETVM
+439 IQEPSIGLLETVT

-465 AAWCLRCVAVALPN
+465 AAWCLRCVAVALPY

-486 RCAERINA
+486 RCAERINN

-504 YSFAMAALLGA
+504 YSFAMAALLGG

-527 GKMVVSIA
+527 GKLVVSIA
-535 EDLLRSAAQNSRL
+535 EDLLRTAAQNSRL
-548 SLHRTQAGWLLLGA
+548 SLQRTQAGWLLLGA
-562 LMTLGSSLVRYHLPK
+562 LMTLGPSLVRYHLPK

-645 MTMMAH
+645 MTMMSHVPAIIKVHGAH
-651 SNRRF
+651 LKASAAMV
-656 RLRGSCP
+656 RLR
-663 DESLYFQRSCRYK
+663 LY
-676 GPWCSSEGQCSDGS
+676 DI
-690 PPSLRHPRPPSSEN
+690 L
-704 IRRQVL
+704 
-710 PSAESHLAHKS
+710 
-721 CSFSALLRELVAEFT
+721 ALLPPKTYEG
-736 LTDNSSNTTTSLL
+736 NTTF
-749 RSLCHYDDSVLMGS
+749 
-763 WLQETDHKSIEDQL
+763 L

-802 EAVPGPLPLGVSV
+802 EAIPGPLPLGVSV

-832 KHRLQMLDHFAECVK
+832 KHRLQMLDHFAECIK

-863 AVLSALKVE
+863 AVLSALK
-872 QESRV
+872 
-877 RESSNKV
+877 
-884 EQQSRVRESSNEVE
+884 
-898 QESRV
+898 
-903 RESSNKV
+903 
-910 EQESRVREWSNKVEQ
+910 
-925 ESRVR
+925 
-930 EWSNKVEQES
+930 
-940 RVREWSNKVE
+940 
-950 QESRVREW
+950 
-958 SNKVE
+958 
-963 QESRVR
+963 
-969 ESSNKVEQE
+969 
-978 SRVREWSNKVEQES
+978 
-992 RVRES
+992 
-997 SNKVEQESRV
+997 
-1007 RESSNKVE
+1007 
-1015 QESRVRESS
+1015 
-1024 NKVEQES
+1024 
-1031 RVRESSNKVE
+1031 
-1041 QESRVREWSNKV
+1041 
-1053 EQQSRVRESS
+1053 
-1063 NKVEQ
+1063 
-1068 ESRVREWSNKVEQE
+1068 
-1082 SRVREWSNK
+1082 
-1091 VEQESRVREWSNKVE
+1091 
-1106 QESRVREWSNK
+1106 
-1117 VEQESRVR
+1117 
-1125 ESSNKVEQESRVR
+1125 
-1138 EWSNKVEQES
+1138 
-1148 RVREWSNKVEQESR
+1148 
-1162 VRESS
+1162 
-1167 NKVEQES
+1167 
-1174 RVREWSNKVEQE
+1174 
-1186 SRVRESSKKAEQKSQ
+1186 

-1254 IASMAQHS
+1254 IARMAQTS

-1301 VSILLALAQDA
+1301 VSILLALAQDGS
-1312 TSHEVQTWAL
+1312 SHEVQTWAL

-1376 GPELQGNSVTIST
+1376 GPELQGNGATIST

-1464 AEVCEYAMSLAKKA
+1464 AEVCEYAMSLAKRC
-1478 GDNKDSATLN
+1478 DSMAVDFVSGSD
-1488 LNISETGLEG
+1488 LNITETGLEG

-1529 GKLSHWLKLCKDVL
+1529 EKLSHWLKLCKDVL
-1543 AASTEVG
+1543 AATTDVG
-1550 GAVAFEVEKE
+1550 GAVAFEVEKDE

-1565 KDEMDDDIM
+1565 KDEMDDDTM

-1594 RVFAADCLCRIIH
+1594 RVFAADCLCRIIL
-1607 LCENADKTHFDLAA
+1607 LCENADKAHFDLAT
-1621 ARTAKAKNPK
+1621 ARSAQAKNPK

-1651 DHSHQLRMAG
+1651 DHSNQLRMAG

-1716 CSAWIGS
+1716 CSTWIGS

-1769 LKAWAEEQVYV
+1769 LKAWAEVYV
-1780 VAMKLKKEAESRP
+1780 VAMKIKKEAESKP
-1793 ARPVRGG
+1793 AKPVRSG
-1800 EDDDDEEDVS
+1800 DDDEDEEDL
-1810 DEGDVLPADS
+1810 GADVLPPDS
-1820 LITLVQPELPSL
+1820 LIMLVQPELPSL
-1832 SRLWLAALRDY
+1832 SRLWLAMLRDY
-1843 ALLTLPAEFASQ
+1843 ALLTLPAEFSSQ
-1855 LPPEGGAF
+1855 LPPDGGAF

-1877 SSWAPILHAVALWLS
+1877 SSWAPVLHAVALWLS
-1892 TTDFGAPDCPE
+1892 STGFGAAE
-1903 EPQNA
+1903 EKEDV
-1908 TSTGP
+1908 TS
-1913 AGFPQGPAAP
+1913 AP
-1923 SKSHDEL
+1923 SKAPALPQGAPSTTKTVEES
-1930 VKDRMHLLLGVSI
+1930 VKDRMHLMLGVSI
-1943 EFLCFPRPEEPIERV
+1943 EFLCFPRPEEPIEHV
-1958 MSCLKALSTLLE
+1958 MSCLQALCTLLE
-1970 CPRARKHIA
+1970 SPCAKTHIA

-1999 DPPSVQL
+1999 DPPAVQL
-2006 QVTAVVQETIRSAHE
+2006 QVTAVVQETIRAAQD
-2021 HLEQLRSSES
+2021 HLQRQKTSKVKE
-2031 AEEGGEK
+2031 EEGEK
-2038 EWPRLLGEGGDSGE
+2038 DTQPSQGEGGDTGE
-2052 LQPGKSLVFA
+2052 LVPGKSLVFA

-2067 VFLLVRHLPQIS
+2067 VFILVRHLPQLNTRVRE
-2079 AKASDS
+2079 S
-2085 PSHVPI
+2085 PSHAPLR
-2091 KPQQLSEH
+2091 PQ
-2099 SNRLLA
+2099 RLPEESARLVA
-2105 VTVGILAEL
+2105 NTVSILAEL
-2114 PALCSPAGSMTILPT
+2114 PSLCSPAGSMTILPT
-2129 ALFLICGVLRETAV
+2129 VLFLITGVLRETAV
-2143 KTADSVVSP
+2143 KTSDNSVPV
-2152 PVSASLQAIKTI
+2152 PVSAALQGIKTI
-2164 ITSPLSRVGHIQQ
+2164 ITSPLARVESMQT
-2177 QWSSLVRSSLASV
+2177 QWTSLVRSSLASV

-2201 SVDEVSMLTAITLFL
+2201 DMDEVSMLTAITLFL
-2216 VSAGSELLGVTSLQK
+2216 LSASNELVGVTVLQK
-2231 GCMERFRNA
+2231 GCMDRFRNG
-2240 LNSSDPLV
+2240 LNSSDPGV
-2248 QLRCYQLLLSVFQ
+2248 QARCYQLLLSVFQ
-2261 HSVRALSTPYIHAL
+2261 HSSRALSTPYIHAL
-2275 APALVEKLKAAERSR
+2275 APLMVEKLKAVERSR
-2290 PSTPAELHA
+2290 PGTAAELQA
-2299 LQEGVRVLEGL
+2299 VQEGIRVLENL
-2310 VGLGEEQNR
+2310 VGMGEEQNR

-2333 LLDENTFSS
+2333 LLDENAISS
-2342 APPTSK
+2342 APQVSK
-2348 ALHEFAL
+2348 GLHDFAL

-2370 TVMGAAPELKP
+2370 IVIGAAPELKT
-2381 RLEAAIRA
+2381 RLESAIRA
-2389 DQASNKAKAMARQTQ
+2389 NQASSKAKAAARQAQ
-2404 PTVQATPTIKLK
+2404 PTVQAAPTIKLK

>member
-24 VFIFEWLRFLNKVL
+24 VFIFEWLRFLDKVL

-53 VEQLTSLISSNPGP
+53 VEQLTGLISSAPGP

-86 FTVFQTLDKCNDIIK
+86 FTVFQTLDKCNEIIK
-101 NKDDTPAYLPTKLAA
+101 SKDDTPAYLPTKLAA
-116 VACVGAFYERMG
+116 VACVGAFYDKMG

-133 SFPETINNLLKALKN
+133 SFPDTINNLLKAVKS

-155 EILLSLQKVLS
+155 EILLSLQKVLC
-166 GLGAAAASCHR
+166 GLGGAAASCHR

-212 WTAELE
+212 WTTELE

-226 ALEGSTYGVRVAV
+226 ALEGSNYGVRVAV
-239 SKLLGTVMATALMPK
+239 AKLLGTVMATALMPK
-254 QAAVMRQNVKRATLD
+254 QAAVMRQNVKRATLE

-283 SSFLKSGGEMLKG
+283 SGFLKSGGEMLKG
-296 GTSVSREVRVGVTEA
+296 GGSVSREVRVGVTQA
-311 YVVFVTVLGGQW
+311 YVVFVTTLGGQW

-333 HLLELVAHPRATQS
+333 HVLDLVSHPRATQT

-359 FALRATLGALLGEK
+359 FMLRATLGGLLGEK
-373 AQIAAAK
+373 AQIAAGK
-380 DICQAISKQ
+380 EICQAISKQ
-389 MRAVEAVVSDSSGEN
+389 MRAVEAVVNDISGEN
-404 KGTAADVSASQHVM
+404 KAGAADVSASQHVM

-425 GSLVQSLSATAAPL
+425 GSLVQSLSATASPL
-439 IQEPSIGLLETVM
+439 IQEPSIGLLETVT

-465 AAWCLRCVAVALPN
+465 AAWCLRCVAVALPY

-486 RCAERINA
+486 RCAERINN

-504 YSFAMAALLGA
+504 YSFAMAALLGG

-527 GKMVVSIA
+527 GKLVVSIA
-535 EDLLRSAAQNSRL
+535 EDLLRTAAQNSRL
-548 SLHRTQAGWLLLGA
+548 SLQRTQAGWLLLGA
-562 LMTLGSSLVRYHLPK
+562 LMTLGPSLVRYHLPK

-645 MTMMAH
+645 MTMMSQVPAIIKVHGAH
-651 SNRRF
+651 LKASAAMV
-656 RLRGSCP
+656 RLRLYDILALLPPKTYEGS
-663 DESLYFQRSCRYK
+663 F
-676 GPWCSSEGQCSDGS
+676 
-690 PPSLRHPRPPSSEN
+690 N
-704 IRRQVL
+704 
-710 PSAESHLAHKS
+710 
-721 CSFSALLRELVAEFT
+721 ALLRELVAEFT
-736 LTDNSSNTTTSLL
+736 LTDNSANTTTSLL

-763 WLQETDHKSIEDQL
+763 WLQETDHKCIEDQL

-802 EAVPGPLPLGVSV
+802 EAIPGPLPLGVSV

-832 KHRLQMLDHFAECVK
+832 KHRLQMLDHFAECIK

-863 AVLSALKVE
+863 AVLSALK
-872 QESRV
+872 
-877 RESSNKV
+877 
-884 EQQSRVRESSNEVE
+884 
-898 QESRV
+898 
-903 RESSNKV
+903 
-910 EQESRVREWSNKVEQ
+910 
-925 ESRVR
+925 
-930 EWSNKVEQES
+930 
-940 RVREWSNKVE
+940 
-950 QESRVREW
+950 
-958 SNKVE
+958 
-963 QESRVR
+963 
-969 ESSNKVEQE
+969 
-978 SRVREWSNKVEQES
+978 
-992 RVRES
+992 
-997 SNKVEQESRV
+997 
-1007 RESSNKVE
+1007 
-1015 QESRVRESS
+1015 
-1024 NKVEQES
+1024 
-1031 RVRESSNKVE
+1031 
-1041 QESRVREWSNKV
+1041 
-1053 EQQSRVRESS
+1053 
-1063 NKVEQ
+1063 
-1068 ESRVREWSNKVEQE
+1068 
-1082 SRVREWSNK
+1082 
-1091 VEQESRVREWSNKVE
+1091 
-1106 QESRVREWSNK
+1106 
-1117 VEQESRVR
+1117 
-1125 ESSNKVEQESRVR
+1125 
-1138 EWSNKVEQES
+1138 
-1148 RVREWSNKVEQESR
+1148 
-1162 VRESS
+1162 
-1167 NKVEQES
+1167 
-1174 RVREWSNKVEQE
+1174 
-1186 SRVRESSKKAEQKSQ
+1186 

-1254 IASMAQHS
+1254 IARMAQTS

-1301 VSILLALAQDA
+1301 VSILLALAQDGS
-1312 TSHEVQTWAL
+1312 SHEVQTWAL

-1376 GPELQGNSVTIST
+1376 GPELQGNGATIST

-1464 AEVCEYAMSLAKKA
+1464 AEVCEYAMSLAKRA
-1478 GDNKDSATLN
+1478 GDNTTIN
-1488 LNISETGLEG
+1488 LNITETGLEG

-1529 GKLSHWLKLCKDVL
+1529 EKLSHWLKLCKDVL
-1543 AASTEVG
+1543 AATTDVA
-1550 GAVAFEVEKE
+1550 AVVVFEVEKDE

-1565 KDEMDDDIM
+1565 KDEMDDDTM
-1574 FTGLGED
+1574 FTGLGDD

-1594 RVFAADCLCRIIH
+1594 RVFAADCLCRIIL
-1607 LCENADKTHFDLAA
+1607 LCENDKAHFDLAA
-1621 ARTAKAKNPK
+1621 ARSAQAKNPK
-1631 GDLLVLHLSD
+1631 VSD

-1672 ASVPEPEFPGHV
+1672 AAVPEPEFPGHV

-1716 CSAWIGS
+1716 CSTWIGS

-1729 NDLRRVHNLLV
+1729 NDLRRVHTLLV

-1769 LKAWAEEQVYV
+1769 LKAWAEVYV
-1780 VAMKLKKEAESRP
+1780 VAMKIKKEAQSKP
-1793 ARPVRGG
+1793 SKPVRAA
-1800 EDDDDEEDVS
+1800 DDDEDEDNL
-1810 DEGDVLPADS
+1810 GANVLPPDS

-1832 SRLWLAALRDY
+1832 SRLWLAMLRDY
-1843 ALLTLPAEFASQ
+1843 ALLTLPAEFSSQ
-1855 LPPEGGAF
+1855 LPPDGGAF

-1877 SSWAPILHAVALWLS
+1877 SSWAPVLHAVALWLS
-1892 TTDFGAPDCPE
+1892 STGFGAGE
-1903 EPQNA
+1903 EELAPAVPQA
-1908 TSTGP
+1908 ASSTTKT
-1913 AGFPQGPAAP
+1913 FEE
-1923 SKSHDEL
+1923 S
-1930 VKDRMHLLLGVSI
+1930 VKDRMHLMLGVSI
-1943 EFLCFPRPEEPIERV
+1943 EFLCFPRPEEPIEHV
-1958 MSCLKALSTLLE
+1958 MSCLLALFTLLE
-1970 CPRARKHIA
+1970 SPCFKIHIA

-1999 DPPSVQL
+1999 DPPAVQL
-2006 QVTAVVQETIRSAHE
+2006 QVTAVVQETIRAAQN
-2021 HLEQLRSSES
+2021 HLQRQKASNDKE
-2031 AEEGGEK
+2031 EEGEK
-2038 EWPRLLGEGGDSGE
+2038 DSQASAGEGGDTGE
-2052 LQPGKSLVFA
+2052 LVPGKSLVFA

-2067 VFLLVRHLPQIS
+2067 VFVLVRHLPQLN
-2079 AKASDS
+2079 ARVKES
-2085 PSHVPI
+2085 PSHVPHR
-2091 KPQQLSEH
+2091 PQ
-2099 SNRLLA
+2099 RLPEESARLVA
-2105 VTVGILAEL
+2105 NTVSILAEL
-2114 PALCSPAGSMTILPT
+2114 PSLCSPAGSMTILPT
-2129 ALFLICGVLRETAV
+2129 VLFLITGVLRETAV
-2143 KTADSVVSP
+2143 KTADNSVPVT
-2152 PVSASLQAIKTI
+2152 VSAALQGIKTI
-2164 ITSPLSRVGHIQQ
+2164 ITSPLARVESMQT
-2177 QWSSLVRSSLASV
+2177 QWTGLVRSSLASV
-2190 LEYSQPDESRP
+2190 LEHSQPEESRP
-2201 SVDEVSMLTAITLFL
+2201 DMDEVSMLTAITLFL
-2216 VSAGSELLGVTSLQK
+2216 LSASNELVGVTVLQK

-2240 LNSSDPLV
+2240 LNSSDPWV
-2248 QLRCYQLLLSVFQ
+2248 QARCYQLLLSVFQ
-2261 HSVRALSTPYIHAL
+2261 HSSRALSTPYIHAL
-2275 APALVEKLKAAERSR
+2275 APLMVEKLKAVERSR
-2290 PSTPAELHA
+2290 PGTAAELQA
-2299 LQEGVRVLEGL
+2299 VQEGIRVLENL
-2310 VGLGEEQNR
+2310 VGMGEEQNR

-2333 LLDENTFSS
+2333 LLDENAISS
-2342 APPTSK
+2342 APQVSK
-2348 ALHEFAL
+2348 GLHDFAL

-2370 TVMGAAPELKP
+2370 IVIGAAPELKI
-2381 RLEAAIRA
+2381 RLESAILA
-2389 DQASNKAKAMARQTQ
+2389 NQASNRAKAAARQAQ
-2404 PTVQATPTIKLK
+2404 PTVQAAPTIKLK

>member
-53 VEQLTSLISSNPGP
+53 VEQLTGLISSNPGP

-166 GLGAAAASCHR
+166 GLGGAAASCHR

-212 WTAELE
+212 WTTELE

-239 SKLLGTVMATALMPK
+239 SNLLGTVMATALMPK
-254 QAAVMRQNVKRATLD
+254 QAAVMRQNVKRATLE

-283 SSFLKSGGEMLKG
+283 SGFLKSGGEMLKG
-296 GTSVSREVRVGVTEA
+296 GGSVSREVRVGVTQA
-311 YVVFVTVLGGQW
+311 YVVFVTTLGGQW

-333 HLLELVAHPRATQS
+333 HVLELVAHPRATQT

-359 FALRATLGALLGEK
+359 FALRATLGGLLGEK

-380 DICQAISKQ
+380 EICQAISKQ

-404 KGTAADVSASQHVM
+404 KGGAADVSASQHVM

-425 GSLVQSLSATAAPL
+425 GSLVQSLSATASPL
-439 IQEPSIGLLETVM
+439 IQEPSIGLLETVT

-465 AAWCLRCVAVALPN
+465 AAWCLRCVAVALPY

-486 RCAERINA
+486 RCAERINT

-504 YSFAMAALLGA
+504 YSFAMAALLGG

-631 EDVIRRLMTPIECA
+631 EDVILMVLLKCCQIRFYEALNSAA
-645 MTMMAH
+645 MV
-651 SNRRF
+651 
-656 RLRGSCP
+656 RLR
-663 DESLYFQRSCRYK
+663 LYDILALLPPKTY
-676 GPWCSSEGQCSDGS
+676 EG
-690 PPSLRHPRPPSSEN
+690 N
-704 IRRQVL
+704 
-710 PSAESHLAHKS
+710 
-721 CSFSALLRELVAEFT
+721 FSALLRELVAEFT
-736 LTDNSSNTTTSLL
+736 LTDNSANTTTSLL

-763 WLQETDHKSIEDQL
+763 WLQETDHKSIEDQVTFL
-777 QPNSA
+777 C
-782 SGSGALE
+782 SGALE

-802 EAVPGPLPLGVSV
+802 EAIPGPLPLGVSV

-832 KHRLQMLDHFAECVK
+832 KHRLQMLDHFAECIK

-863 AVLSALKVE
+863 AVLSALK
-872 QESRV
+872 
-877 RESSNKV
+877 
-884 EQQSRVRESSNEVE
+884 
-898 QESRV
+898 
-903 RESSNKV
+903 
-910 EQESRVREWSNKVEQ
+910 
-925 ESRVR
+925 
-930 EWSNKVEQES
+930 
-940 RVREWSNKVE
+940 
-950 QESRVREW
+950 
-958 SNKVE
+958 
-963 QESRVR
+963 
-969 ESSNKVEQE
+969 
-978 SRVREWSNKVEQES
+978 
-992 RVRES
+992 
-997 SNKVEQESRV
+997 
-1007 RESSNKVE
+1007 
-1015 QESRVRESS
+1015 
-1024 NKVEQES
+1024 
-1031 RVRESSNKVE
+1031 
-1041 QESRVREWSNKV
+1041 
-1053 EQQSRVRESS
+1053 
-1063 NKVEQ
+1063 
-1068 ESRVREWSNKVEQE
+1068 
-1082 SRVREWSNK
+1082 
-1091 VEQESRVREWSNKVE
+1091 
-1106 QESRVREWSNK
+1106 
-1117 VEQESRVR
+1117 
-1125 ESSNKVEQESRVR
+1125 
-1138 EWSNKVEQES
+1138 
-1148 RVREWSNKVEQESR
+1148 
-1162 VRESS
+1162 
-1167 NKVEQES
+1167 
-1174 RVREWSNKVEQE
+1174 
-1186 SRVRESSKKAEQKSQ
+1186 

-1301 VSILLALAQDA
+1301 VSILLALAQDG

-1376 GPELQGNSVTIST
+1376 GPELQGNSATIST

-1464 AEVCEYAMSLAKKA
+1464 AEVCAYAMSLAKKA
-1478 GDNKDSATLN
+1478 GDSKESTTIN
-1488 LNISETGLEG
+1488 LNITETGLEG

-1529 GKLSHWLKLCKDVL
+1529 EKLSHWLKLCKDVL
-1543 AASTEVG
+1543 AASTG
-1550 GAVAFEVEKE
+1550 INCTSY
-1560 EDSEK
+1560 SEK

-1621 ARTAKAKNPK
+1621 AR
-1631 GDLLVLHLSD
+1631 DLLVLHLSD

-1651 DHSHQLRMAG
+1651 DHSNQLRMAG

-1740 SSLDKVQAGKGS
+1740 SSLDKVQAGRGS

-1769 LKAWAEEQVYV
+1769 LKAWAEV
-1780 VAMKLKKEAESRP
+1780 K
-1793 ARPVRGG
+1793 RGHLT
-1800 EDDDDEEDVS
+1800 DDDEDMG
-1810 DEGDVLPADS
+1810 DEGDILPPDS
-1820 LITLVQPELPSL
+1820 LIMLVQPELPSL

-1843 ALLTLPAEFASQ
+1843 ALLTLPPEFASQ

-1877 SSWAPILHAVALWLS
+1877 NSWAPVLHAVALWLS
-1892 TTDFGAPDCPE
+1892 NTDFGASEGRPD
-1903 EPQNA
+1903 
-1908 TSTGP
+1908 SV
-1913 AGFPQGPAAP
+1913 
-1923 SKSHDEL
+1923 L
-1930 VKDRMHLLLGVSI
+1930 VLFLAMYCESLLSSCFSGISI

-1958 MSCLKALSTLLE
+1958 MSCLQALCTLLE
-1970 CPRARKHIA
+1970 SPRARKHIA

-2006 QVTAVVQETIRSAHE
+2006 QVTAVVQETIRSAHD
-2021 HLEQLRSSES
+2021 HLDQLRSSKGVED
-2031 AEEGGEK
+2031 GGEK
-2038 EWPRLLGEGGDSGE
+2038 ESACVVEEGGDTGE

-2067 VFLLVRHLPQIS
+2067 VFLLVRHLPQVNT
-2079 AKASDS
+2079 KASDS
-2085 PSHVPI
+2085 PSHLPT
-2091 KPQQLSEH
+2091 KPQQLPEH
-2099 SNRLLA
+2099 SNRLVA
-2105 VTVGILAEL
+2105 VTVSILAEL

-2129 ALFLICGVLRETAV
+2129 VLFLICGVLKETAV
-2143 KTADSVVSP
+2143 KTPEGSVP
-2152 PVSASLQAIKTI
+2152 LPVSAALQGIKTI
-2164 ITSPLSRVGHIQQ
+2164 ITSPLGRVEKTQQ
-2177 QWSSLVRSSLASV
+2177 QWTSLVRSSLASV
-2190 LEYSQPDESRP
+2190 LFCLSLDCFEETEPNMD
-2201 SVDEVSMLTAITLFL
+2201 VVSMLTAITLFL
-2216 VSAGSELLGVTSLQK
+2216 VSASAELVGVTALQK

-2240 LNSSDPLV
+2240 LNSSDPWV
-2248 QLRCYQLLLSVFQ
+2248 QARCYQLLLSVFQ
-2261 HSVRALSTPYIHAL
+2261 HSSRALSTPYIHAL
-2275 APALVEKLKAAERSR
+2275 APLLVEKLKGVERAR
-2290 PSTPAELHA
+2290 PGTPAELQA
-2299 LQEGVRVLEGL
+2299 VQEGVKVLEGL
-2310 VGLGEEQNR
+2310 VALGEEQNR

-2333 LLDENTFSS
+2333 LLDENAFST
-2342 APPTSK
+2342 APPSSK
-2348 ALHEFAL
+2348 GLHDFAL

-2370 TVMGAAPELKP
+2370 TVMGAAPELKT
-2381 RLEAAIRA
+2381 RLETAIRA
-2389 DQASNKAKAMARQTQ
+2389 NQASNKAKAAARQAQ

>member
-1 MELAHSL
+1 
-8 LLNEDA
+8 
-14 LAQITEAKRP
+14 
-24 VFIFEWLRFLNKVL
+24 
-38 VAANKVDV
+38 
-46 KEKQKKL
+46 
-53 VEQLTSLISSNPGP
+53 
-67 PTRKLLAKNL
+67 
-77 ATLYSIGDT
+77 
-86 FTVFQTLDKCNDIIK
+86 
-101 NKDDTPAYLPTKLAA
+101 
-116 VACVGAFYERMG
+116 
-128 RMLGS
+128 
-133 SFPETINNLLKALKN
+133 
-148 AESQGRG
+148 
-155 EILLSLQKVLS
+155 
-166 GLGAAAASCHR
+166 
-177 DIYKNARSLLT
+177 
-188 DRSMAVRCAV
+188 
-198 AKCLLELQNEAVFM
+198 
-212 WTAELE
+212 
-218 NVATLCFK
+218 
-226 ALEGSTYGVRVAV
+226 
-239 SKLLGTVMATALMPK
+239 
-254 QAAVMRQNVKRATLD
+254 
-269 EVLELMATGFLRGG
+269 
-283 SSFLKSGGEMLKG
+283 
-296 GTSVSREVRVGVTEA
+296 
-311 YVVFVTVLGGQW
+311 
-323 LERNFATFLS
+323 
-333 HLLELVAHPRATQS
+333 
-347 HVEAVYSRRCVS
+347 
-359 FALRATLGALLGEK
+359 
-373 AQIAAAK
+373 
-380 DICQAISKQ
+380 
-389 MRAVEAVVSDSSGEN
+389 
-404 KGTAADVSASQHVM
+404 M

-425 GSLVQSLSATAAPL
+425 GSLVQSLSATASPL
-439 IQEPSIGLLETVM
+439 IQEPSIGLLETVT

-465 AAWCLRCVAVALPN
+465 AAWCLRCVAVALPY

-486 RCAERINA
+486 RCAERINN

-504 YSFAMAALLGA
+504 YSFAMAALLGG

-527 GKMVVSIA
+527 GKLVVSIA
-535 EDLLRSAAQNSRL
+535 EDLLRTAAQNSRL
-548 SLHRTQAGWLLLGA
+548 SLQRTQAGWLLLGS
-562 LMTLGSSLVRYHLPK
+562 LMTLGPSLVRYHLPK

-631 EDVIRRLMTPIECA
+631 EDIIRRLMTPIECA
-645 MTMMAH
+645 MTMMSHVPAIIKVHGAH
-651 SNRRF
+651 LKASAAMV
-656 RLRGSCP
+656 RLRLYDILALLPPKTYEGS
-663 DESLYFQRSCRYK
+663 F
-676 GPWCSSEGQCSDGS
+676 
-690 PPSLRHPRPPSSEN
+690 N
-704 IRRQVL
+704 
-710 PSAESHLAHKS
+710 
-721 CSFSALLRELVAEFT
+721 ALLRELVAEFT
-736 LTDNSSNTTTSLL
+736 LTDNSANTTTSLL

-802 EAVPGPLPLGVSV
+802 EAIPGPLPLGVSV

-863 AVLSALKVE
+863 AVLSALK
-872 QESRV
+872 
-877 RESSNKV
+877 
-884 EQQSRVRESSNEVE
+884 
-898 QESRV
+898 
-903 RESSNKV
+903 
-910 EQESRVREWSNKVEQ
+910 
-925 ESRVR
+925 
-930 EWSNKVEQES
+930 
-940 RVREWSNKVE
+940 
-950 QESRVREW
+950 
-958 SNKVE
+958 
-963 QESRVR
+963 
-969 ESSNKVEQE
+969 
-978 SRVREWSNKVEQES
+978 
-992 RVRES
+992 
-997 SNKVEQESRV
+997 
-1007 RESSNKVE
+1007 
-1015 QESRVRESS
+1015 
-1024 NKVEQES
+1024 
-1031 RVRESSNKVE
+1031 
-1041 QESRVREWSNKV
+1041 
-1053 EQQSRVRESS
+1053 
-1063 NKVEQ
+1063 
-1068 ESRVREWSNKVEQE
+1068 
-1082 SRVREWSNK
+1082 
-1091 VEQESRVREWSNKVE
+1091 
-1106 QESRVREWSNK
+1106 
-1117 VEQESRVR
+1117 
-1125 ESSNKVEQESRVR
+1125 
-1138 EWSNKVEQES
+1138 
-1148 RVREWSNKVEQESR
+1148 
-1162 VRESS
+1162 
-1167 NKVEQES
+1167 
-1174 RVREWSNKVEQE
+1174 
-1186 SRVRESSKKAEQKSQ
+1186 

-1254 IASMAQHS
+1254 IARMAQTS

-1301 VSILLALAQDA
+1301 VSILLALAQDGS
-1312 TSHEVQTWAL
+1312 SHEVQTWAL

-1376 GPELQGNSVTIST
+1376 GPELQGNGATIST

-1464 AEVCEYAMSLAKKA
+1464 AEVCAYAMSLAKRA
-1478 GDNKDSATLN
+1478 GDSTSIN
-1488 LNISETGLEG
+1488 LNITETGLEG

-1529 GKLSHWLKLCKDVL
+1529 EKLSHWLKLCKDVL
-1543 AASTEVG
+1543 AATTDVG
-1550 GAVAFEVEKE
+1550 GAVTFEVEKDE

-1565 KDEMDDDIM
+1565 KDEMDDDTM

-1594 RVFAADCLCRIIH
+1594 RVFAADCLCRIIL
-1607 LCENADKTHFDLAA
+1607 LCENADKAHFDLAT
-1621 ARTAKAKNPK
+1621 ARSAQAKNPK

-1651 DHSHQLRMAG
+1651 DHSNQLRMAG

-1716 CSAWIGS
+1716 CSTWIGS

-1769 LKAWAEEQVYV
+1769 LKAWAEVYV
-1780 VAMKLKKEAESRP
+1780 VAMKVKKEAESKP
-1793 ARPVRGG
+1793 AKPVRSV
-1800 EDDDDEEDVS
+1800 DDDEDEEDV
-1810 DEGDVLPADS
+1810 GTDVLPPDS

-1832 SRLWLAALRDY
+1832 SRLWLAMLRDY
-1843 ALLTLPAEFASQ
+1843 ALLTLPAEFSSQ
-1855 LPPEGGAF
+1855 LPPDGGAF

-1870 TARLHYR
+1870 TARIHYR
-1877 SSWAPILHAVALWLS
+1877 SSWAPVLHAVALWLS
-1892 TTDFGAPDCPE
+1892 STGFGADE
-1903 EPQNA
+1903 EKEEV
-1908 TSTGP
+1908 SSV
-1913 AGFPQGPAAP
+1913 P
-1923 SKSHDEL
+1923 SKSPALPQGALSSAKTFEEI
-1930 VKDRMHLLLGVSI
+1930 VKDRMHLMLGVSI
-1943 EFLCFPRPEEPIERV
+1943 EFLCFPRPEEPIEHV
-1958 MSCLKALSTLLE
+1958 MSCLQALYTLLE
-1970 CPRARKHIA
+1970 CHCAKTHIA

-1999 DPPSVQL
+1999 DPPAVQL
-2006 QVTAVVQETIRSAHE
+2006 QVSAVVQETIRAAQD
-2021 HLEQLRSSES
+2021 HLQLQKMSNGK
-2031 AEEGGEK
+2031 EEGGEK
-2038 EWPRLLGEGGDSGE
+2038 DFQPGSLREGGDTGE
-2052 LQPGKSLVFA
+2052 LVPGKSLVFA

-2067 VFLLVRHLPQIS
+2067 VFILVRHLPQLNTRV
-2079 AKASDS
+2079 KES
-2085 PSHVPI
+2085 PSHVPLR
-2091 KPQQLSEH
+2091 PQ
-2099 SNRLLA
+2099 RLPEESARLVA
-2105 VTVGILAEL
+2105 NTVSILAEL
-2114 PALCSPAGSMTILPT
+2114 PSLCSPAGSMTILPT
-2129 ALFLICGVLRETAV
+2129 VLYLITGVLRETAL
-2143 KTADSVVSP
+2143 KTSDNLVPLPA
-2152 PVSASLQAIKTI
+2152 SAALQGIKTI
-2164 ITSPLSRVGHIQQ
+2164 ITSPLARVEGIQT

-2201 SVDEVSMLTAITLFL
+2201 DMDEVSMLTAITLFL
-2216 VSAGSELLGVTSLQK
+2216 LSASSELVGVTVLQK
-2231 GCMERFRNA
+2231 GCMDRFRNA
-2240 LNSSDPLV
+2240 LNSSDPVV
-2248 QLRCYQLLLSVFQ
+2248 QTRCYQLLLSVFQ
-2261 HSVRALSTPYIHAL
+2261 HSNRALSTPYIHAL
-2275 APALVEKLKAAERSR
+2275 APLMVEKLKAVERSR
-2290 PSTPAELHA
+2290 PATAAELQA
-2299 LQEGVRVLEGL
+2299 VQEGIRVLENL
-2310 VGLGEEQNR
+2310 VGMGEEQNR

-2333 LLDENTFSS
+2333 LLDENAISS
-2342 APPTSK
+2342 APQVSK
-2348 ALHEFAL
+2348 GLHDFAL

-2370 TVMGAAPELKP
+2370 IVIGAAPELKT
-2381 RLEAAIRA
+2381 RLESAVLAN
-2389 DQASNKAKAMARQTQ
+2389 QASSKAKAAARQAQ
-2404 PTVQATPTIKLK
+2404 PAAQTAPTIKLK

>member
-8 LLNEDA
+8 LLNEEA

-24 VFIFEWLRFLNKVL
+24 VFIFEWLRFLDKVL

-53 VEQLTSLISSNPGP
+53 VEQLTGLISSAPGP

-86 FTVFQTLDKCNDIIK
+86 FTVFQTLDKCNEIIK
-101 NKDDTPAYLPTKLAA
+101 SKDDTPAYLPTKLAA
-116 VACVGAFYERMG
+116 VACVGAFYEKMG

-133 SFPETINNLLKALKN
+133 SFPDTINNLLKALKS

-166 GLGAAAASCHR
+166 GLGGAAASCHR

-212 WTAELE
+212 WTTELE
-218 NVATLCFK
+218 SLATLCFK
-226 ALEGSTYGVRVAV
+226 ALEGSNYGVRVAV
-239 SKLLGTVMATALMPK
+239 AKLLGTVMATALMPK

-269 EVLELMATGFLRGG
+269 EVLELMSTGFLRGG
-283 SSFLKSGGEMLKG
+283 SGFLKSGGEMLKG
-296 GTSVSREVRVGVTEA
+296 ASVSREVRVGVTQA
-311 YVVFVTVLGGQW
+311 YVVFVTTLGGQW

-333 HLLELVAHPRATQS
+333 HVLDLVSHPRATQT

-359 FALRATLGALLGEK
+359 FMLRATLGGLLGEK
-373 AQIAAAK
+373 AQIAAGK
-380 DICQAISKQ
+380 EICQAISKQ
-389 MRAVEAVVSDSSGEN
+389 MRAVEAVVNDLTGEN
-404 KGTAADVSASQHVM
+404 KAGAADVSASQHVM

-425 GSLVQSLSATAAPL
+425 GSLVQSLSATASPL
-439 IQEPSIGLLETVM
+439 IQEPSIGLLETVT

-465 AAWCLRCVAVALPN
+465 AAWCLRCVAVALPY

-486 RCAERINA
+486 RCAERINN

-504 YSFAMAALLGA
+504 YSFAMAALLGG

-527 GKMVVSIA
+527 GKLVVSIA

-548 SLHRTQAGWLLLGA
+548 SLQRTQAGWLLLGA
-562 LMTLGSSLVRYHLPK
+562 LMTLGPALVRYHLPK

-645 MTMMAH
+645 MTMMSHVPSIIKVHGAH
-651 SNRRF
+651 LKASAAMV
-656 RLRGSCP
+656 RLRLYDILALLPPKTYEGS
-663 DESLYFQRSCRYK
+663 F
-676 GPWCSSEGQCSDGS
+676 
-690 PPSLRHPRPPSSEN
+690 N
-704 IRRQVL
+704 
-710 PSAESHLAHKS
+710 
-721 CSFSALLRELVAEFT
+721 ALLRELVAEFT
-736 LTDNSSNTTTSLL
+736 LTDNSANTTTSLL

-789 HDPSSIYLRVPVG
+789 HDPSSIYLRIPVG
-802 EAVPGPLPLGVSV
+802 EAIPGPLPLGVSV

-832 KHRLQMLDHFAECVK
+832 KHRLQMLDHFAECIK

-863 AVLSALKVE
+863 AVLSALK
-872 QESRV
+872 
-877 RESSNKV
+877 
-884 EQQSRVRESSNEVE
+884 
-898 QESRV
+898 
-903 RESSNKV
+903 
-910 EQESRVREWSNKVEQ
+910 
-925 ESRVR
+925 
-930 EWSNKVEQES
+930 
-940 RVREWSNKVE
+940 
-950 QESRVREW
+950 
-958 SNKVE
+958 
-963 QESRVR
+963 
-969 ESSNKVEQE
+969 
-978 SRVREWSNKVEQES
+978 
-992 RVRES
+992 
-997 SNKVEQESRV
+997 
-1007 RESSNKVE
+1007 
-1015 QESRVRESS
+1015 
-1024 NKVEQES
+1024 
-1031 RVRESSNKVE
+1031 
-1041 QESRVREWSNKV
+1041 
-1053 EQQSRVRESS
+1053 
-1063 NKVEQ
+1063 
-1068 ESRVREWSNKVEQE
+1068 
-1082 SRVREWSNK
+1082 
-1091 VEQESRVREWSNKVE
+1091 
-1106 QESRVREWSNK
+1106 
-1117 VEQESRVR
+1117 
-1125 ESSNKVEQESRVR
+1125 
-1138 EWSNKVEQES
+1138 
-1148 RVREWSNKVEQESR
+1148 
-1162 VRESS
+1162 
-1167 NKVEQES
+1167 
-1174 RVREWSNKVEQE
+1174 
-1186 SRVRESSKKAEQKSQ
+1186 

-1254 IASMAQHS
+1254 IARMAQTS

-1301 VSILLALAQDA
+1301 VSILLALAQDGS
-1312 TSHEVQTWAL
+1312 SHEVQTWAL

-1376 GPELQGNSVTIST
+1376 GPELQGNGATIST

-1478 GDNKDSATLN
+1478 GDGTTISDCALSLILD
-1488 LNISETGLEG
+1488 LNITETGLEG

-1529 GKLSHWLKLCKDVL
+1529 EKLSHWLKLCKDVL
-1543 AASTEVG
+1543 AATTDVG
-1550 GAVAFEVEKE
+1550 GAVVFEVERDE

-1565 KDEMDDDIM
+1565 NNETDDDTM
-1574 FTGLGED
+1574 FTGLGDD

-1594 RVFAADCLCRIIH
+1594 RVFAADCLCRIIL
-1607 LCENADKTHFDLAA
+1607 LCENADKAHFDLAA
-1621 ARTAKAKNPK
+1621 ARSAQLICFPS
-1631 GDLLVLHLSD
+1631 GDLLVRHLSD

-1651 DHSHQLRMAG
+1651 DHSNQLRMAG

-1716 CSAWIGS
+1716 CSTWIGS

-1769 LKAWAEEQVYV
+1769 LKAWAEVYV
-1780 VAMKLKKEAESRP
+1780 VAMKIKKEAESKP
-1793 ARPVRGG
+1793 AKPVRSGD
-1800 EDDDDEEDVS
+1800 EDEDEEDLSV
-1810 DEGDVLPADS
+1810 DVLPPDS

-1832 SRLWLAALRDY
+1832 SRLWLAMLRDY
-1843 ALLTLPAEFASQ
+1843 ALLTLPAEFSSQ
-1855 LPPEGGAF
+1855 LPPDGGAF

-1877 SSWAPILHAVALWLS
+1877 SSWAPVLHAVALWLNS
-1892 TTDFGAPDCPE
+1892 TGFGAGEDKPDSP
-1903 EPQNA
+1903 
-1908 TSTGP
+1908 S
-1913 AGFPQGPAAP
+1913 AP
-1923 SKSHDEL
+1923 SKAAGVPQPKTFEES
-1930 VKDRMHLLLGVSI
+1930 VKDRMHLILGVSI
-1943 EFLCFPRPEEPIERV
+1943 EFLCFPRPEEPIEHV
-1958 MSCLKALSTLLE
+1958 MSCLQALCTLLDSP
-1970 CPRARKHIA
+1970 CAKMHIA

-1999 DPPSVQL
+1999 DPPAVQL
-2006 QVTAVVQETIRSAHE
+2006 QVTAVVQETIRAAQD
-2021 HLEQLRSSES
+2021 QLQRQRSSKN
-2031 AEEGGEK
+2031 EEVEK
-2038 EWPRLLGEGGDSGE
+2038 ESVPGLGEGGDTGE
-2052 LQPGKSLVFA
+2052 LVPGKSLVFA
-2062 AMELL
+2062 TMELL
-2067 VFLLVRHLPQIS
+2067 VFILVRHLPQLNT
-2079 AKASDS
+2079 KVKES
-2085 PSHVPI
+2085 PSHAALR
-2091 KPQQLSEH
+2091 PQRLSEE
-2099 SNRLLA
+2099 SARLVA
-2105 VTVGILAEL
+2105 HTVSILAEL
-2114 PALCSPAGSMTILPT
+2114 PSLCTPAGSMTILPT
-2129 ALFLICGVLRETAV
+2129 VLFLITGVLKETAL
-2143 KTADSVVSP
+2143 KTADNSVP
-2152 PVSASLQAIKTI
+2152 APVSAALQAIKTI
-2164 ITSPLSRVGHIQQ
+2164 ITSPLAREETIKT
-2177 QWSSLVRSSLASV
+2177 QWTTLVRSSLASV

-2201 SVDEVSMLTAITLFL
+2201 DMDDVSMLTAITLFL
-2216 VSAGSELLGVTSLQK
+2216 LSAGSELVGVTVLQK
-2231 GCMERFRNA
+2231 GCLDRYRNA
-2240 LNSSDPLV
+2240 LNSGDPWLEA
-2248 QLRCYQLLLSVFQ
+2248 RCYQLLLSVFQ
-2261 HSVRALSTPYIHAL
+2261 HCSRALSTPYIHAL
-2275 APALVEKLKAAERSR
+2275 APILVEKLKSVETNR
-2290 PSTPAELHA
+2290 PMTNVELQA
-2299 LQEGVRVLEGL
+2299 VQEGIRVLETL
-2310 VGLGEEQNR
+2310 VGMGEEQNR

-2333 LLDENTFSS
+2333 LLDEKAISS
-2342 APPTSK
+2342 APPVSK
-2348 ALHEFAL
+2348 GLHEFAL

-2370 TVMGAAPELKP
+2370 IVIGAAPELKT
-2381 RLEAAIRA
+2381 RLESAIRA
-2389 DQASNKAKAMARQTQ
+2389 NQASSKAKAAARQAQ
-2404 PTVQATPTIKLK
+2404 PTVQAAPTIKLK

>member
-8 LLNEDA
+8 LLNEEA

-24 VFIFEWLRFLNKVL
+24 VFIFEWLRFLDKVL

-53 VEQLTSLISSNPGP
+53 VEQLTGLISSAPGP

-101 NKDDTPAYLPTKLAA
+101 SKDDTPTYLPTKLAA
-116 VACVGAFYERMG
+116 VACVGSFYEKMG

-133 SFPETINNLLKALKN
+133 SFPDTITNMLKALKT
-148 AESQGRG
+148 AESQGRS
-155 EILLSLQKVLS
+155 EILLSLQKVLN
-166 GLGAAAASCHR
+166 GLGGAAASCHR

-212 WTAELE
+212 WTTELE

-226 ALEGSTYGVRVAV
+226 ALEGSNYGVRVAV

-283 SSFLKSGGEMLKG
+283 SGFLKSGGEMLKG
-296 GTSVSREVRVGVTEA
+296 GGSVSREVRVGVTQA
-311 YVVFVTVLGGQW
+311 YVVFVTTLGGQW
-323 LERNFATFLS
+323 LERTFATFLS
-333 HLLELVAHPRATQS
+333 HVLDLVSHPRATQT

-359 FALRATLGALLGEK
+359 FMLRSTLGGLLGEK
-373 AQIAAAK
+373 AQIAAGK

-389 MRAVEAVVSDSSGEN
+389 MRAVEAVVNDTSGEN
-404 KGTAADVSASQHVM
+404 KAGAADVSASQHVM

-425 GSLVQSLSATAAPL
+425 GSLVQSLSATSSPL
-439 IQEPSIGLLETVM
+439 IQEPSIGLLETVS

-465 AAWCLRCVAVALPN
+465 AAWCLRCVAVALPY
-479 QLTPLLD
+479 QLTPLLE
-486 RCAERINA
+486 RCAERINN

-504 YSFAMAALLGA
+504 YSFAMAALLGG

-527 GKMVVSIA
+527 GKVCTS
-535 EDLLRSAAQNSRL
+535 EDLLRTAAQNSRL
-548 SLHRTQAGWLLLGA
+548 SLQRTQAGWLLLGA
-562 LMTLGSSLVRYHLPK
+562 LMSLGPSLVRYHLPK

-591 ELEAEKARGD
+591 EMEAEKARGD

-645 MTMMAH
+645 MTMMSHVPSVIKVHGTHLKA
-651 SNRRF
+651 SAAMV
-656 RLRGSCP
+656 RLRLYDILALLPPKTYEGS
-663 DESLYFQRSCRYK
+663 F
-676 GPWCSSEGQCSDGS
+676 
-690 PPSLRHPRPPSSEN
+690 N
-704 IRRQVL
+704 
-710 PSAESHLAHKS
+710 
-721 CSFSALLRELVAEFT
+721 ALLRELVAEFT
-736 LTDNSSNTTTSLL
+736 LTDNSANTTTSLL

-789 HDPSSIYLRVPVG
+789 HDPSSIYLRVPMG
-802 EAVPGPLPLGVSV
+802 EAMPGPLPLGVSV

-832 KHRLQMLDHFAECVK
+832 KHRLQMLDHFAECIK

-863 AVLSALKVE
+863 AVLSALK
-872 QESRV
+872 
-877 RESSNKV
+877 
-884 EQQSRVRESSNEVE
+884 
-898 QESRV
+898 
-903 RESSNKV
+903 
-910 EQESRVREWSNKVEQ
+910 
-925 ESRVR
+925 
-930 EWSNKVEQES
+930 
-940 RVREWSNKVE
+940 
-950 QESRVREW
+950 
-958 SNKVE
+958 
-963 QESRVR
+963 
-969 ESSNKVEQE
+969 
-978 SRVREWSNKVEQES
+978 
-992 RVRES
+992 
-997 SNKVEQESRV
+997 
-1007 RESSNKVE
+1007 
-1015 QESRVRESS
+1015 
-1024 NKVEQES
+1024 
-1031 RVRESSNKVE
+1031 
-1041 QESRVREWSNKV
+1041 
-1053 EQQSRVRESS
+1053 
-1063 NKVEQ
+1063 
-1068 ESRVREWSNKVEQE
+1068 
-1082 SRVREWSNK
+1082 
-1091 VEQESRVREWSNKVE
+1091 
-1106 QESRVREWSNK
+1106 
-1117 VEQESRVR
+1117 
-1125 ESSNKVEQESRVR
+1125 
-1138 EWSNKVEQES
+1138 
-1148 RVREWSNKVEQESR
+1148 
-1162 VRESS
+1162 
-1167 NKVEQES
+1167 
-1174 RVREWSNKVEQE
+1174 
-1186 SRVRESSKKAEQKSQ
+1186 

-1245 AQVVGEATF
+1245 AQVVAEATF
-1254 IASMAQHS
+1254 IARMAQYS
-1262 FDKLKSARDVVSRTG
+1262 FDKLRSARDVVSRTG

-1301 VSILLALAQDA
+1301 VSILLALAQDG

-1376 GPELQGNSVTIST
+1376 GPELQGNGATIST

-1401 QDHSDSLV
+1401 QGHSDSLV

-1464 AEVCEYAMSLAKKA
+1464 AEVCEYAMSLAR
-1478 GDNKDSATLN
+1478 NKDSKDSTTVN
-1488 LNISETGLEG
+1488 LNITETGLEG

-1513 SDIHDTLGHM
+1513 HDIHDTLGHM

-1529 GKLSHWLKLCKDVL
+1529 DKLSHWLKLCKDVL
-1543 AASTEVG
+1543 AATTGHDVTG
-1550 GAVAFEVEKE
+1550 GGVVAPVDLGKE
-1560 EDSEK
+1560 EDDSEK
-1565 KDEMDDDIM
+1565 QDEIDDDIM
-1574 FTGLGED
+1574 FTALGED
-1581 DKSKPSVAPRWVT
+1581 NNAKPSVAPRWVT
-1594 RVFAADCLCRIIH
+1594 RVFAADCLCRIIL
-1607 LCENADKTHFDLAA
+1607 LCENADKTHFDLAG
-1621 ARTAKAKNPK
+1621 ARSAKAKNPK

-1651 DHSHQLRMAG
+1651 DNSNQLRMAG

-1716 CSAWIGS
+1716 CSTWIGS

-1769 LKAWAEEQVYV
+1769 LKAWAEFKTINAHEVP
-1780 VAMKLKKEAESRP
+1780 LKRP
-1793 ARPVRGG
+1793 
-1800 EDDDDEEDVS
+1800 ELEEEEVGADI
-1810 DEGDVLPADS
+1810 LPPDS
-1820 LITLVQPELPSL
+1820 LIMLVQPELPSL
-1832 SRLWLAALRDY
+1832 SRLWLAVLRDY
-1843 ALLTLPAEFASQ
+1843 ALLTLPAEFSSQ
-1855 LPPEGGAF
+1855 LPPDGGAF

-1877 SSWAPILHAVALWLS
+1877 GSWAPVLHAVALWLS
-1892 TTDFGAPDCPE
+1892 STSFGAGEGE
-1903 EPQNA
+1903 EEAPAVPPQA
-1908 TSTGP
+1908 SGAP
-1913 AGFPQGPAAP
+1913 VYPQGNSGPTQ
-1923 SKSHDEL
+1923 SLEDL
-1930 VKDRMHLLLGVSI
+1930 IKDRMHLMLGMDY
-1943 EFLCFPRPEEPIERV
+1943 RKRQTATERDRQPQRE
-1958 MSCLKALSTLLE
+1958 SDRQPQRESDRQPQREK
-1970 CPRARKHIA
+1970 
-1979 EDQLLAVELLNVL
+1979 LLNVL

-1999 DPPSVQL
+1999 DPPGVQL
-2006 QVTAVVQETIRSAHE
+2006 QVTAVVQETIRAAQD
-2021 HLEQLRSSES
+2021 HLTEQRDTQGKEDGGEKDGLSLQG
-2031 AEEGGEK
+2031 EGGET
-2038 EWPRLLGEGGDSGE
+2038 GE
-2052 LQPGKSLVFA
+2052 LLPGKSLVFA

-2067 VFLLVRHLPQIS
+2067 VFILVRHLPQLNT
-2079 AKASDS
+2079 
-2085 PSHVPI
+2085 SHLPLR
-2091 KPQQLSEH
+2091 PQP
-2099 SNRLLA
+2099 RLPEESTRLVA
-2105 VTVGILAEL
+2105 HTVSILAEL
-2114 PALCSPAGSMTILPT
+2114 PSLCSPAGNTQTNKPDHTDSEYTT
-2129 ALFLICGVLRETAV
+2129 AIKAPGNSIPL
-2143 KTADSVVSP
+2143 
-2152 PVSASLQAIKTI
+2152 PVSAALQGIKTI
-2164 ITSPLSRVGHIQQ
+2164 ITSPLGRAEKIPA
-2177 QWSSLVRSSLASV
+2177 QWTGLIRSSLASV
-2190 LEYSQPDESRP
+2190 LEYSQPGNIHTSRP
-2201 SVDEVSMLTAITLFL
+2201 NMDEVSMLTAMTLFL
-2216 VSAGSELLGVTSLQK
+2216 LSASSEVIGVTVLQQ
-2231 GCMERFRNA
+2231 GCMERYRNA
-2240 LNSSDPLV
+2240 LISPDPWV
-2248 QLRCYQLLLSVFQ
+2248 QARCYQLLLSVFQ
-2261 HSVRALSTPYIHAL
+2261 HPSRALSTPYIHAL
-2275 APALVEKLKAAERSR
+2275 APLMVEKLKGVERSR
-2290 PSTPAELHA
+2290 PGTVTELQA
-2299 LQEGVRVLEGL
+2299 VQEGIRVLENL
-2310 VGLGEEQNR
+2310 VGMAEEQNSM
-2319 VQLLAL
+2319 VKTLLAL
-2325 LVPTLISY
+2325 LVPTLVSY
-2333 LLDENTFSS
+2333 LLDDKAFSS
-2342 APPTSK
+2342 APPASK
-2348 ALHEFAL
+2348 GLHEFAL

-2370 TVMGAAPELKP
+2370 TVIGAAPELKT
-2381 RLEAAIRA
+2381 RLESAVRA
-2389 DQASNKAKAMARQTQ
+2389 NQASSKAKAAALLAQ
-2404 PTVQATPTIKLK
+2404 PTVQAAPTIKLK

>member
-24 VFIFEWLRFLNKVL
+24 VFIFEWLRFLDKVL
-38 VAANKVDV
+38 VAANRVDV

-53 VEQLTSLISSNPGP
+53 VEQLTGLISSAPGP

-86 FTVFQTLDKCNDIIK
+86 FTVFQTLDKCNEIIK
-101 NKDDTPAYLPTKLAA
+101 SKDDTPAYLPTKLAA
-116 VACVGAFYERMG
+116 VACVGAFYEKMG

-133 SFPETINNLLKALKN
+133 SFPDTINNLLKALKS

-166 GLGAAAASCHR
+166 GLGGAAASCHR

-212 WTAELE
+212 WTTELE

-226 ALEGSTYGVRVAV
+226 ALEGSNYGVRVAV
-239 SKLLGTVMATALMPK
+239 AKLLGTVMATALMPK
-254 QAAVMRQNVKRATLD
+254 QAAVMRQNVKRATLE

-283 SSFLKSGGEMLKG
+283 SGFLKSGGEMLKG
-296 GTSVSREVRVGVTEA
+296 GGSVSREVRVGVTQA
-311 YVVFVTVLGGQW
+311 YVVFVTTLGGQW

-333 HLLELVAHPRATQS
+333 HVLDLVSHPRATQT

-359 FALRATLGALLGEK
+359 FMLRATLGGLLGEK
-373 AQIAAAK
+373 AQIAAGK
-380 DICQAISKQ
+380 EICQAISKQ
-389 MRAVEAVVSDSSGEN
+389 MRAVGKEDGGEISRFRALQKAVVNDISGEN
-404 KGTAADVSASQHVM
+404 KAGAADVSASQHVM

-425 GSLVQSLSATAAPL
+425 GSLVQSLSATASPL
-439 IQEPSIGLLETVM
+439 IQEPSIGLLETVT

-465 AAWCLRCVAVALPN
+465 AAWCLRCVAVALPY

-486 RCAERINA
+486 RCAERINN

-504 YSFAMAALLGA
+504 YSFAMAALLGG

-527 GKMVVSIA
+527 GKLVVSIA
-535 EDLLRSAAQNSRL
+535 EDLLRTAAQNSRL
-548 SLHRTQAGWLLLGA
+548 SLQRTQAGWLLLGA
-562 LMTLGSSLVRYHLPK
+562 LMTLGPSLVRYHLPK

-645 MTMMAH
+645 MTMMSHVPAIIKVHGAH
-651 SNRRF
+651 LKASAAMV
-656 RLRGSCP
+656 RLRLYDILALLPPKTYEGS
-663 DESLYFQRSCRYK
+663 F
-676 GPWCSSEGQCSDGS
+676 
-690 PPSLRHPRPPSSEN
+690 N
-704 IRRQVL
+704 
-710 PSAESHLAHKS
+710 
-721 CSFSALLRELVAEFT
+721 ALLRELVAEFT
-736 LTDNSSNTTTSLL
+736 LTDNSANTTTSLL

-802 EAVPGPLPLGVSV
+802 EAIPGPLPLGVSV

-832 KHRLQMLDHFAECVK
+832 KHRLQMLDHFAECIK

-863 AVLSALKVE
+863 AVLSALK
-872 QESRV
+872 
-877 RESSNKV
+877 
-884 EQQSRVRESSNEVE
+884 
-898 QESRV
+898 
-903 RESSNKV
+903 
-910 EQESRVREWSNKVEQ
+910 
-925 ESRVR
+925 
-930 EWSNKVEQES
+930 
-940 RVREWSNKVE
+940 
-950 QESRVREW
+950 
-958 SNKVE
+958 
-963 QESRVR
+963 
-969 ESSNKVEQE
+969 
-978 SRVREWSNKVEQES
+978 
-992 RVRES
+992 
-997 SNKVEQESRV
+997 
-1007 RESSNKVE
+1007 
-1015 QESRVRESS
+1015 
-1024 NKVEQES
+1024 
-1031 RVRESSNKVE
+1031 
-1041 QESRVREWSNKV
+1041 
-1053 EQQSRVRESS
+1053 
-1063 NKVEQ
+1063 
-1068 ESRVREWSNKVEQE
+1068 
-1082 SRVREWSNK
+1082 
-1091 VEQESRVREWSNKVE
+1091 
-1106 QESRVREWSNK
+1106 
-1117 VEQESRVR
+1117 
-1125 ESSNKVEQESRVR
+1125 
-1138 EWSNKVEQES
+1138 
-1148 RVREWSNKVEQESR
+1148 
-1162 VRESS
+1162 
-1167 NKVEQES
+1167 
-1174 RVREWSNKVEQE
+1174 
-1186 SRVRESSKKAEQKSQ
+1186 

-1254 IASMAQHS
+1254 IARMAQTS

-1301 VSILLALAQDA
+1301 VSILLALAQDGS
-1312 TSHEVQTWAL
+1312 SHEVQTWAL

-1376 GPELQGNSVTIST
+1376 GPELQGNGATIST

-1464 AEVCEYAMSLAKKA
+1464 AEVCEYAMSLAKRA
-1478 GDNKDSATLN
+1478 GDSKDTTIK
-1488 LNISETGLEG
+1488 LNITETGLEG

-1529 GKLSHWLKLCKDVL
+1529 EKLSHWLKLCKDVL
-1543 AASTEVG
+1543 AATTDVG
-1550 GAVAFEVEKE
+1550 GAVVFEVEKDE

-1565 KDEMDDDIM
+1565 KDEMDDDTM

-1594 RVFAADCLCRIIH
+1594 RVFAADCLCRIIL
-1607 LCENADKTHFDLAA
+1607 LCENDKAHFDLAA
-1621 ARTAKAKNPK
+1621 ARSAQAKNPK
-1631 GDLLVLHLSD
+1631 GDQLVLHLSD

-1651 DHSHQLRMAG
+1651 DHSNQLRMAG

-1716 CSAWIGS
+1716 CSTWIGS

-1769 LKAWAEEQVYV
+1769 LKAWAEVYV
-1780 VAMKLKKEAESRP
+1780 VSMKIKKEAESKP
-1793 ARPVRGG
+1793 AKPVRNA
-1800 EDDDDEEDVS
+1800 DDDEDED
-1810 DEGDVLPADS
+1810 DLGADVLPPDS

-1832 SRLWLAALRDY
+1832 SRLWLAMLRDY
-1843 ALLTLPAEFASQ
+1843 ALLTLPAEFSSQ
-1855 LPPEGGAF
+1855 LPPDGGAF

-1877 SSWAPILHAVALWLS
+1877 SSWAPVLHAVALWLS
-1892 TTDFGAPDCPE
+1892 STGFGAGE
-1903 EPQNA
+1903 EKEEVP
-1908 TSTGP
+1908 S
-1913 AGFPQGPAAP
+1913 AP
-1923 SKSHDEL
+1923 SKAPALSQGASFTTKTAEES
-1930 VKDRMHLLLGVSI
+1930 VEDRMHLLLGVSI
-1943 EFLCFPRPEEPIERV
+1943 EFLCFPRPEEPIEHV
-1958 MSCLKALSTLLE
+1958 MSCLQALFTLLE
-1970 CPRARKHIA
+1970 SPWAKTHIA

-1999 DPPSVQL
+1999 DPPAVQL
-2006 QVTAVVQETIRSAHE
+2006 QVTAVVQETIRAAQD
-2021 HLEQLRSSES
+2021 HLQRQRTSKGKE
-2031 AEEGGEK
+2031 EEGEK
-2038 EWPRLLGEGGDSGE
+2038 DSQPSLGEGGETGE
-2052 LQPGKSLVFA
+2052 LVPGKSLVFA

-2067 VFLLVRHLPQIS
+2067 VFILVRHLPQLNTRV
-2079 AKASDS
+2079 KES
-2085 PSHVPI
+2085 PSHVALR
-2091 KPQQLSEH
+2091 PQ
-2099 SNRLLA
+2099 RLPEESARLVA
-2105 VTVGILAEL
+2105 NTVSILAGL
-2114 PALCSPAGSMTILPT
+2114 PSLCSPAGGMTILPT
-2129 ALFLICGVLRETAV
+2129 VLFLITGVLRETAV
-2143 KTADSVVSP
+2143 KTADNSVPV
-2152 PVSASLQAIKTI
+2152 PVSAALQGIKTI
-2164 ITSPLSRVGHIQQ
+2164 ITSPLARVESMQT
-2177 QWSSLVRSSLASV
+2177 QWTGLVRSSLASV
-2190 LEYSQPDESRP
+2190 LENSQPDESRP
-2201 SVDEVSMLTAITLFL
+2201 DMDEVSMLTAITLFL
-2216 VSAGSELLGVTSLQK
+2216 LSASNELVGVTALQK
-2231 GCMERFRNA
+2231 GCMDRFRNA
-2240 LNSSDPLV
+2240 LNSSDPWV
-2248 QLRCYQLLLSVFQ
+2248 QARCYQLLLSVFQ
-2261 HSVRALSTPYIHAL
+2261 HSSRALSTPYIHAL
-2275 APALVEKLKAAERSR
+2275 APLMVEKLKAVERSR
-2290 PSTPAELHA
+2290 PGTAAELQA
-2299 LQEGVRVLEGL
+2299 VQEGIRVLENL
-2310 VGLGEEQNR
+2310 VGMGEEQNR

-2325 LVPTLISY
+2325 LVPTLVSY
-2333 LLDENTFSS
+2333 LLDENAISS
-2342 APPTSK
+2342 APQVSK
-2348 ALHEFAL
+2348 ALHDFAL

-2370 TVMGAAPELKP
+2370 IVIGAAPELKI
-2381 RLEAAIRA
+2381 RLESAIRA
-2389 DQASNKAKAMARQTQ
+2389 NQASSRAKAAARQAQ
-2404 PTVQATPTIKLK
+2404 PTVQAAPTIKLK

>member
-8 LLNEDA
+8 LLNEEA

-24 VFIFEWLRFLNKVL
+24 VFIFEWLRFLDKVL

-53 VEQLTSLISSNPGP
+53 VEQLTGLISSAPGP

-86 FTVFQTLDKCNDIIK
+86 FTVFQTLDKCNEIIK
-101 NKDDTPAYLPTKLAA
+101 SKDDTPAYLPTKLAA
-116 VACVGAFYERMG
+116 VACVGAFYEKMG

-133 SFPETINNLLKALKN
+133 SFPDTINNLLKALKS
-148 AESQGRG
+148 AESQGRS

-166 GLGAAAASCHR
+166 GLGGAAASCHR

-212 WTAELE
+212 WTTELE
-218 NVATLCFK
+218 SLATLCFK
-226 ALEGSTYGVRVAV
+226 ALEGSNYGVRVAV
-239 SKLLGTVMATALMPK
+239 AKLLGTVMATALMPK

-269 EVLELMATGFLRGG
+269 EVLELMSTGFLRGG
-283 SSFLKSGGEMLKG
+283 SGFLKSGGEMLKG
-296 GTSVSREVRVGVTEA
+296 ASVSREVRVGVTQA
-311 YVVFVTVLGGQW
+311 YVVFVTTLGGQW

-333 HLLELVAHPRATQS
+333 HVLDLVSHPRATQT

-359 FALRATLGALLGEK
+359 FMLRATLGGLLGEK
-373 AQIAAAK
+373 AQIAAGK
-380 DICQAISKQ
+380 EICQAISKQ
-389 MRAVEAVVSDSSGEN
+389 MRAVEAVVSDLTGEN
-404 KGTAADVSASQHVM
+404 KAGAADVSASQHVM

-425 GSLVQSLSATAAPL
+425 GSLVQSLSATASPL
-439 IQEPSIGLLETVM
+439 IQEPSIGLLETVT

-465 AAWCLRCVAVALPN
+465 AAWCLRCVAVALPY

-486 RCAERINA
+486 RCAERINN

-504 YSFAMAALLGA
+504 YSFAMAALLGG

-527 GKMVVSIA
+527 GKLVVSIA
-535 EDLLRSAAQNSRL
+535 EDLLRTAAQNSRL
-548 SLHRTQAGWLLLGA
+548 SLQRTQAGWLLLGA
-562 LMTLGSSLVRYHLPK
+562 LMTLGPALVRYHLPK

-645 MTMMAH
+645 MTMMSHIPSITKVHGAH
-651 SNRRF
+651 LKASAAMV
-656 RLRGSCP
+656 RLRLYDILALLPPKTYEGS
-663 DESLYFQRSCRYK
+663 F
-676 GPWCSSEGQCSDGS
+676 
-690 PPSLRHPRPPSSEN
+690 N
-704 IRRQVL
+704 
-710 PSAESHLAHKS
+710 
-721 CSFSALLRELVAEFT
+721 ALLRELVAEFT
-736 LTDNSSNTTTSLL
+736 LTDNSANTTTSLL

-802 EAVPGPLPLGVSV
+802 EAIPGPLPLGVSV

-832 KHRLQMLDHFAECVK
+832 KHRLQMLDHFAECIK

-863 AVLSALKVE
+863 AVLSALK
-872 QESRV
+872 
-877 RESSNKV
+877 
-884 EQQSRVRESSNEVE
+884 
-898 QESRV
+898 
-903 RESSNKV
+903 
-910 EQESRVREWSNKVEQ
+910 
-925 ESRVR
+925 
-930 EWSNKVEQES
+930 
-940 RVREWSNKVE
+940 
-950 QESRVREW
+950 
-958 SNKVE
+958 
-963 QESRVR
+963 
-969 ESSNKVEQE
+969 
-978 SRVREWSNKVEQES
+978 
-992 RVRES
+992 
-997 SNKVEQESRV
+997 
-1007 RESSNKVE
+1007 
-1015 QESRVRESS
+1015 
-1024 NKVEQES
+1024 
-1031 RVRESSNKVE
+1031 
-1041 QESRVREWSNKV
+1041 
-1053 EQQSRVRESS
+1053 
-1063 NKVEQ
+1063 
-1068 ESRVREWSNKVEQE
+1068 
-1082 SRVREWSNK
+1082 
-1091 VEQESRVREWSNKVE
+1091 
-1106 QESRVREWSNK
+1106 
-1117 VEQESRVR
+1117 
-1125 ESSNKVEQESRVR
+1125 
-1138 EWSNKVEQES
+1138 
-1148 RVREWSNKVEQESR
+1148 
-1162 VRESS
+1162 
-1167 NKVEQES
+1167 
-1174 RVREWSNKVEQE
+1174 
-1186 SRVRESSKKAEQKSQ
+1186 

-1254 IASMAQHS
+1254 IARMAQTS

-1301 VSILLALAQDA
+1301 VSILLALAQDGS
-1312 TSHEVQTWAL
+1312 SHEVQTWAL

-1376 GPELQGNSVTIST
+1376 GPELQGNGATIST

-1478 GDNKDSATLN
+1478 GDGKDSTAIN
-1488 LNISETGLEG
+1488 LNITETGLEG

-1529 GKLSHWLKLCKDVL
+1529 EKLSHWLKLCKDVL
-1543 AASTEVG
+1543 AATTDVG
-1550 GAVAFEVEKE
+1550 GAVAFEVERDE

-1565 KDEMDDDIM
+1565 KDEIDDDTM
-1574 FTGLGED
+1574 FTGLGDD

-1594 RVFAADCLCRIIH
+1594 RVFAADCLCRVIL
-1607 LCENADKTHFDLAA
+1607 LCENADKAHFDLAA
-1621 ARTAKAKNPK
+1621 ARSAQAKNPK

-1651 DHSHQLRMAG
+1651 DHSNQLRMAG

-1716 CSAWIGS
+1716 CSTWIGS

-1769 LKAWAEEQVYV
+1769 LKAWAEVYV
-1780 VAMKLKKEAESRP
+1780 MAMKIKKEAESKPAKP
-1793 ARPVRGG
+1793 ARSGD
-1800 EDDDDEEDVS
+1800 EDEDEEDLS
-1810 DEGDVLPADS
+1810 ADVLPPDS

-1832 SRLWLAALRDY
+1832 SRLWLAMLRDY
-1843 ALLTLPAEFASQ
+1843 ALLTLPAEFSSQ
-1855 LPPEGGAF
+1855 LPPDGGAF

-1870 TARLHYR
+1870 MARLHYR
-1877 SSWAPILHAVALWLS
+1877 SSWAPVLHAVALWLNS
-1892 TTDFGAPDCPE
+1892 TEFGAGVDKADSP
-1903 EPQNA
+1903 
-1908 TSTGP
+1908 S
-1913 AGFPQGPAAP
+1913 AP
-1923 SKSHDEL
+1923 SKAAGVSQSKTFEES
-1930 VKDRMHLLLGVSI
+1930 VRDRMHLILGVSI
-1943 EFLCFPRPEEPIERV
+1943 EFLCFPRPEEPIEHV
-1958 MSCLKALSTLLE
+1958 MSCLHALFTLLE
-1970 CPRARKHIA
+1970 TPCAKMHIA

-1999 DPPSVQL
+1999 DPPAVQL
-2006 QVTAVVQETIRSAHE
+2006 QVTAVVQETIKAAQ
-2021 HLEQLRSSES
+2021 EQLQRQRTSKNKD
-2031 AEEGGEK
+2031 EEVEK
-2038 EWPRLLGEGGDSGE
+2038 ESVPGLGEGGDTGE
-2052 LQPGKSLVFA
+2052 LVPGKSLVFA
-2062 AMELL
+2062 CMELL
-2067 VFLLVRHLPQIS
+2067 VFILVRHLPQLNT
-2079 AKASDS
+2079 KVKES
-2085 PSHVPI
+2085 PSHAALR
-2091 KPQQLSEH
+2091 PQ
-2099 SNRLLA
+2099 RLPEESARLVA
-2105 VTVGILAEL
+2105 NTVSILAEL
-2114 PALCSPAGSMTILPT
+2114 PSLCTPAGSMTILPT
-2129 ALFLICGVLRETAV
+2129 VLFLITGVLRETAL
-2143 KTADSVVSP
+2143 KTADNSVP
-2152 PVSASLQAIKTI
+2152 APVSAALQAIKAI
-2164 ITSPLSRVGHIQQ
+2164 ITSPLAREETIKA
-2177 QWSSLVRSSLASV
+2177 QWTSLVRSSLASV
-2190 LEYSQPDESRP
+2190 LEYSQPDDSRP
-2201 SVDEVSMLTAITLFL
+2201 DMDDVSMLTAITLFL
-2216 VSAGSELLGVTSLQK
+2216 LSAGNELVGVTALQR
-2231 GCMERFRNA
+2231 GCMERYRNA
-2240 LNSSDPLV
+2240 LNSGDPWMEA
-2248 QLRCYQLLLSVFQ
+2248 RCYQLLLSVFQ
-2261 HSVRALSTPYIHAL
+2261 HCSRALSTPYIHAL
-2275 APALVEKLKAAERSR
+2275 APILVEKLKAAETN
-2290 PSTPAELHA
+2290 PPQTNAELQA
-2299 LQEGVRVLEGL
+2299 TQEGVRVLETL
-2310 VGLGEEQNR
+2310 VGMGEEQNR

-2333 LLDENTFSS
+2333 LLDEKAISS
-2342 APPTSK
+2342 APPVSK
-2348 ALHEFAL
+2348 GLHEFAL

-2370 TVMGAAPELKP
+2370 IVIGAAPELKT
-2381 RLEAAIRA
+2381 RLESAIRA
-2389 DQASNKAKAMARQTQ
+2389 NQASSKAKAAARQAQ
-2404 PTVQATPTIKLK
+2404 PTVQAAPTIKLK

>member
-8 LLNEDA
+8 LLNEEA

-24 VFIFEWLRFLNKVL
+24 VFIFEWLRFLDKVL

-53 VEQLTSLISSNPGP
+53 VDQLTGLISSAPGP

-101 NKDDTPAYLPTKLAA
+101 SKDDTPAYLPTKLAA
-116 VACVGAFYERMG
+116 VACVGAFYEKMG

-133 SFPETINNLLKALKN
+133 SFPDTINNLLKALKS

-155 EILLSLQKVLS
+155 EILLSLQKVLN
-166 GLGAAAASCHR
+166 GLGGAAASCHR

-198 AKCLLELQNEAVFM
+198 AKCLSELQNEAVFM
-212 WTAELE
+212 WTTELE
-218 NVATLCFK
+218 NMATLCFK
-226 ALEGSTYGVRVAV
+226 ALEGSNYGVRVAV
-239 SKLLGTVMATALMPK
+239 AKLLGTVMATALMPK
-254 QAAVMRQNVKRATLD
+254 QAAVMRQNVKRATLE

-283 SSFLKSGGEMLKG
+283 SGFLKSGGEMLKG
-296 GTSVSREVRVGVTEA
+296 GASVSREVRVGVTQA
-311 YVVFVTVLGGQW
+311 YVVFVTTLGGQW

-333 HLLELVAHPRATQS
+333 HVLDLVSHPRATQT

-359 FALRATLGALLGEK
+359 FMLRATLGSLLGEK
-373 AQIAAAK
+373 AQIAAGK
-380 DICQAISKQ
+380 EICQAISKQ
-389 MRAVEAVVSDSSGEN
+389 MRAVEAVVNDLNGEN
-404 KGTAADVSASQHVM
+404 KTGAADVSASQHVM

-425 GSLVQSLSATAAPL
+425 GSIVQSLSATSSPL
-439 IQEPSIGLLETVM
+439 IQEPSIGLLETVT

-465 AAWCLRCVAVALPN
+465 AAWCLRCIAMALPY

-486 RCAERINA
+486 RCAERINN

-504 YSFAMAALLGA
+504 YSFAMAALLGG

-527 GKMVVSIA
+527 GKLVVSIA
-535 EDLLRSAAQNSRL
+535 EDLLRTAAQNSRL
-548 SLHRTQAGWLLLGA
+548 SLQRTQAGWLLLGA
-562 LMTLGSSLVRYHLPK
+562 LMTLGPSLVRYHLPK

-631 EDVIRRLMTPIECA
+631 EDVIRRLMTPVECA
-645 MTMMAH
+645 MTMISHVPAIIKVHGAH
-651 SNRRF
+651 LKASAAMV
-656 RLRGSCP
+656 RLR
-663 DESLYFQRSCRYK
+663 LYDILALLPPKTY
-676 GPWCSSEGQCSDGS
+676 EGIF
-690 PPSLRHPRPPSSEN
+690 N
-704 IRRQVL
+704 
-710 PSAESHLAHKS
+710 
-721 CSFSALLRELVAEFT
+721 ALLRELVAEFT

-802 EAVPGPLPLGVSV
+802 EAIPGPLPLGVSV

-832 KHRLQMLDHFAECVK
+832 KHRLQMLDHFAECIK

-854 QAVQLNIFT
+854 QSVQLNIFT
-863 AVLSALKVE
+863 AVLSALK
-872 QESRV
+872 
-877 RESSNKV
+877 
-884 EQQSRVRESSNEVE
+884 
-898 QESRV
+898 
-903 RESSNKV
+903 
-910 EQESRVREWSNKVEQ
+910 
-925 ESRVR
+925 
-930 EWSNKVEQES
+930 
-940 RVREWSNKVE
+940 
-950 QESRVREW
+950 
-958 SNKVE
+958 
-963 QESRVR
+963 
-969 ESSNKVEQE
+969 
-978 SRVREWSNKVEQES
+978 
-992 RVRES
+992 
-997 SNKVEQESRV
+997 
-1007 RESSNKVE
+1007 
-1015 QESRVRESS
+1015 
-1024 NKVEQES
+1024 
-1031 RVRESSNKVE
+1031 
-1041 QESRVREWSNKV
+1041 
-1053 EQQSRVRESS
+1053 
-1063 NKVEQ
+1063 
-1068 ESRVREWSNKVEQE
+1068 
-1082 SRVREWSNK
+1082 
-1091 VEQESRVREWSNKVE
+1091 
-1106 QESRVREWSNK
+1106 
-1117 VEQESRVR
+1117 
-1125 ESSNKVEQESRVR
+1125 
-1138 EWSNKVEQES
+1138 
-1148 RVREWSNKVEQESR
+1148 
-1162 VRESS
+1162 
-1167 NKVEQES
+1167 
-1174 RVREWSNKVEQE
+1174 
-1186 SRVRESSKKAEQKSQ
+1186 

-1228 NPNPILRCAAG
+1228 NSNPILRCAAG

-1254 IASMAQHS
+1254 IARMAQTS

-1301 VSILLALAQDA
+1301 VSILLALAQDGS
-1312 TSHEVQTWAL
+1312 SHEVQTWAL

-1376 GPELQGNSVTIST
+1376 GPELQGNGATIST

-1464 AEVCEYAMSLAKKA
+1464 SEVCEYAMSLAKKA
-1478 GDNKDSATLN
+1478 GDGKKVAN
-1488 LNISETGLEG
+1488 LNITETGLEG
-1498 VLFGMLDRETDRKLC
+1498 ALFGMLDHETDRKLC

-1529 GKLSHWLKLCKDVL
+1529 EKLSHWLKLCKDVL
-1543 AASTEVG
+1543 AATTDVG
-1550 GAVAFEVEKE
+1550 GAVAFEVEKD

-1581 DKSKPSVAPRWVT
+1581 DKPKPSVAPRWVT
-1594 RVFAADCLCRIIH
+1594 RVFAADCLCRIIL
-1607 LCENADKTHFDLAA
+1607 LCENADKAHFDLAA
-1621 ARTAKAKNPK
+1621 ARSAKSKNPK

-1651 DHSHQLRMAG
+1651 DHSNQLRMAG

-1706 SDITAKACQV
+1706 SDITAKASQV
-1716 CSAWIGS
+1716 CSTWIGS

-1740 SSLDKVQAGKGS
+1740 SSLDKAQAGKGS

-1769 LKAWAEEQVYV
+1769 LKAWAEVYV
-1780 VAMKLKKEAESRP
+1780 VAMKIKKEAEAKPDKTIRS
-1793 ARPVRGG
+1793 GDED
-1800 EDDDDEEDVS
+1800 EDDL
-1810 DEGDVLPADS
+1810 GADVLPPDS

-1832 SRLWLAALRDY
+1832 SRLWLAMLRDY
-1843 ALLTLPAEFASQ
+1843 ALLTLPAEFSSQ
-1855 LPPEGGAF
+1855 LPPDGGAF

-1877 SSWAPILHAVALWLS
+1877 GSWAPVLHAVALWLNS
-1892 TTDFGAPDCPE
+1892 TGFGACE
-1903 EPQNA
+1903 EKEEVSSKVPA
-1908 TSTGP
+1908 LHSGALST
-1913 AGFPQGPAAP
+1913 AKTFEE
-1923 SKSHDEL
+1923 S
-1930 VKDRMHLLLGVSI
+1930 VKDRMHLMLGVSI
-1943 EFLCFPRPEEPIERV
+1943 EFLCFPRPEEPIEHV
-1958 MSCLKALSTLLE
+1958 MSCLQALSTLLE
-1970 CPRARKHIA
+1970 SPCAKTHIA

-1999 DPPSVQL
+1999 DPPVIQL
-2006 QVTAVVQETIRSAHE
+2006 QVTAVVQEIIRAALN
-2021 HLEQLRSSES
+2021 HLQQQKSNKGKVKEGQIDSQLI
-2031 AEEGGEK
+2031 
-2038 EWPRLLGEGGDSGE
+2038 LGEGGETGE
-2052 LQPGKSLVFA
+2052 LVPGSSLVFA
-2062 AMELL
+2062 SMELL
-2067 VFLLVRHLPQIS
+2067 VFILVRHLPQLNTRV
-2079 AKASDS
+2079 KES
-2085 PSHVPI
+2085 PSHVPMR
-2091 KPQQLSEH
+2091 PQ
-2099 SNRLLA
+2099 RLPEESARLVA
-2105 VTVGILAEL
+2105 NTVAILAEL
-2114 PALCSPAGSMTILPT
+2114 PLLCSPAGSMTILPT
-2129 ALFLICGVLRETAV
+2129 VLFLITGVLRETAV
-2143 KTADSVVSP
+2143 KTADNSVSTS
-2152 PVSASLQAIKTI
+2152 VSAALQGIKTI
-2164 ITSPLSRVGHIQQ
+2164 IISPVARVDNLQT
-2177 QWSSLVRSSLASV
+2177 QWSALVRSSLASV
-2190 LEYSQPDESRP
+2190 LEDSQPDESRP
-2201 SVDEVSMLTAITLFL
+2201 DLDEISMLTAITLFL
-2216 VSAGSELLGVTSLQK
+2216 LSASNELVGVTVLQK

-2240 LNSSDPLV
+2240 LNSSDPWV
-2248 QLRCYQLLLSVFQ
+2248 QARCYQLLLSVFQ
-2261 HSVRALSTPYIHAL
+2261 HSTRPLSTPYIHAL
-2275 APALVEKLKAAERSR
+2275 APLLVEKLKAVERSR
-2290 PSTPAELHA
+2290 PKTAAELQA
-2299 LQEGVRVLEGL
+2299 VQEGIKVLENL
-2310 VGLGEEQNR
+2310 VGMGEEQNR
-2319 VQLLAL
+2319 FVPSSLSAFLGERPRSKLRPPRRDTKMMCKANYNLLPKNVQFFSTKEEKYNLRGKSNLKHLYART
-2325 LVPTLISY
+2325 TLK
-2333 LLDENTFSS
+2333 TFSIS
-2342 APPTSK
+2342 VC
-2348 ALHEFAL
+2348 
-2355 QNLMRIGPLYPAAFK
+2355 G
-2370 TVMGAAPELKP
+2370 
-2381 RLEAAIRA
+2381 
-2389 DQASNKAKAMARQTQ
+2389 
-2404 PTVQATPTIKLK
+2404 IK
-2416 TSFF
+2416 

>member
-24 VFIFEWLRFLNKVL
+24 VFIFEWLRFLDKVL

-53 VEQLTSLISSNPGP
+53 VEQLTGLISSAPGP

-86 FTVFQTLDKCNDIIK
+86 FTVFQTLDKCNEIIK
-101 NKDDTPAYLPTKLAA
+101 SKDDTPAYLPTKLAA
-116 VACVGAFYERMG
+116 VACVGAFYEKMG

-133 SFPETINNLLKALKN
+133 SFPDTINNLLKALKS

-166 GLGAAAASCHR
+166 GLGGAAASCHR

-212 WTAELE
+212 WTTELE

-226 ALEGSTYGVRVAV
+226 ALEGSNYGVRVAV
-239 SKLLGTVMATALMPK
+239 AKLLGTVMATALMPK
-254 QAAVMRQNVKRATLD
+254 QAAVMRQNVKRATLE

-283 SSFLKSGGEMLKG
+283 SGFLKSGGEMLKG
-296 GTSVSREVRVGVTEA
+296 GASVSREVRVGVTQA
-311 YVVFVTVLGGQW
+311 YVVFVTTLGGQW

-333 HLLELVAHPRATQS
+333 HVLDLVSHPRATQT

-359 FALRATLGALLGEK
+359 FMLRATLGGLLGEK
-373 AQIAAAK
+373 AQIAAGK
-380 DICQAISKQ
+380 EICQAISKQ
-389 MRAVEAVVSDSSGEN
+389 MRAVGKEDGGEISRFRALQKAVVNDMSGEN
-404 KGTAADVSASQHVM
+404 KAGAADVSASQHVM

-425 GSLVQSLSATAAPL
+425 GSLVQSLSATASPL
-439 IQEPSIGLLETVM
+439 IQEPSIGLLETVT

-465 AAWCLRCVAVALPN
+465 AAWCLRCVAVALPY
-479 QLTPLLD
+479 QLSPLLD
-486 RCAERINA
+486 RCAERINN

-504 YSFAMAALLGA
+504 YSFAMAALLGG

-527 GKMVVSIA
+527 GKLVVSIA
-535 EDLLRSAAQNSRL
+535 EDLLRTAAQNSRL
-548 SLHRTQAGWLLLGA
+548 SLQRTQAGWLLLGA

-631 EDVIRRLMTPIECA
+631 EDVIRRLMSPIECA
-645 MTMMAH
+645 MTMMSQVPAIIKVHGAH
-651 SNRRF
+651 LKASAAMV
-656 RLRGSCP
+656 RLRLYDILALLPPKTYEGS
-663 DESLYFQRSCRYK
+663 F
-676 GPWCSSEGQCSDGS
+676 
-690 PPSLRHPRPPSSEN
+690 N
-704 IRRQVL
+704 
-710 PSAESHLAHKS
+710 
-721 CSFSALLRELVAEFT
+721 ALLRELVAEFT
-736 LTDNSSNTTTSLL
+736 LTDNSANTTTSLL

-832 KHRLQMLDHFAECVK
+832 KHRLQMLDHFAECIK

-863 AVLSALKVE
+863 AVLSALK
-872 QESRV
+872 
-877 RESSNKV
+877 
-884 EQQSRVRESSNEVE
+884 
-898 QESRV
+898 
-903 RESSNKV
+903 
-910 EQESRVREWSNKVEQ
+910 
-925 ESRVR
+925 
-930 EWSNKVEQES
+930 
-940 RVREWSNKVE
+940 
-950 QESRVREW
+950 
-958 SNKVE
+958 
-963 QESRVR
+963 
-969 ESSNKVEQE
+969 
-978 SRVREWSNKVEQES
+978 
-992 RVRES
+992 
-997 SNKVEQESRV
+997 
-1007 RESSNKVE
+1007 
-1015 QESRVRESS
+1015 
-1024 NKVEQES
+1024 
-1031 RVRESSNKVE
+1031 
-1041 QESRVREWSNKV
+1041 
-1053 EQQSRVRESS
+1053 
-1063 NKVEQ
+1063 
-1068 ESRVREWSNKVEQE
+1068 
-1082 SRVREWSNK
+1082 
-1091 VEQESRVREWSNKVE
+1091 
-1106 QESRVREWSNK
+1106 
-1117 VEQESRVR
+1117 
-1125 ESSNKVEQESRVR
+1125 
-1138 EWSNKVEQES
+1138 
-1148 RVREWSNKVEQESR
+1148 
-1162 VRESS
+1162 
-1167 NKVEQES
+1167 
-1174 RVREWSNKVEQE
+1174 
-1186 SRVRESSKKAEQKSQ
+1186 

-1254 IASMAQHS
+1254 IARMAQTS

-1301 VSILLALAQDA
+1301 VSILLALAQDGS
-1312 TSHEVQTWAL
+1312 SHEVQTWAL

-1376 GPELQGNSVTIST
+1376 GPELQGNGATIST

-1478 GDNKDSATLN
+1478 GDGKDSTAIK
-1488 LNISETGLEG
+1488 LNITETGLEG

-1529 GKLSHWLKLCKDVL
+1529 EKLSHWLKLCKDVL
-1543 AASTEVG
+1543 AATTDVG
-1550 GAVAFEVEKE
+1550 GAVAFEVEKD

-1565 KDEMDDDIM
+1565 KEEVDDDTM
-1574 FTGLGED
+1574 FTGLGDD

-1594 RVFAADCLCRIIH
+1594 RVFAADCLCRIIL
-1607 LCENADKTHFDLAA
+1607 LCENANKAHFDLAT
-1621 ARTAKAKNPK
+1621 ARAAKAKNPK

-1651 DHSHQLRMAG
+1651 DHSNQLRMAG

-1716 CSAWIGS
+1716 CSTWIGS

-1740 SSLDKVQAGKGS
+1740 SSLDKVQSGKSS

-1769 LKAWAEEQVYV
+1769 LKAWAEVYV
-1780 VAMKLKKEAESRP
+1780 VAMKIKKEAEGKP
-1793 ARPVRGG
+1793 AKPVGRGD
-1800 EDDDDEEDVS
+1800 EDEDEDVV
-1810 DEGDVLPADS
+1810 GAGVLPPDS

-1832 SRLWLAALRDY
+1832 SRLWLAMLRDY
-1843 ALLTLPAEFASQ
+1843 ALLTLPAEFSSQ
-1855 LPPEGGAF
+1855 LPPDGGAF

-1877 SSWAPILHAVALWLS
+1877 GSWAPVLHAVALWLNITGFGLDDNQEDVSS
-1892 TTDFGAPDCPE
+1892 T
-1903 EPQNA
+1903 
-1908 TSTGP
+1908 
-1913 AGFPQGPAAP
+1913 P
-1923 SKSHDEL
+1923 SKVPGALQGGSSSSKMLEES
-1930 VKDRMHLLLGVSI
+1930 VTDRMHLMLGVSI
-1943 EFLCFPRPEEPIERV
+1943 EFLCFPRPEEPIEHV
-1958 MSCLKALSTLLE
+1958 MSCLRALFTLLE
-1970 CPRARKHIA
+1970 TPCAKTHMA

-1999 DPPSVQL
+1999 DPPAVQL
-2006 QVTAVVQETIRSAHE
+2006 QVTAVVQETIRAAQD
-2021 HLEQLRSSES
+2021 HLQQRRAKRGEE
-2031 AEEGGEK
+2031 EEGEK
-2038 EWPRLLGEGGDSGE
+2038 DSLTSLGEGGDTGE
-2052 LQPGKSLVFA
+2052 LVPGKSLVYA

-2067 VFLLVRHLPQIS
+2067 VFILVRHLPQLNSRVKESPTHAPLRPQRLPDES
-2079 AKASDS
+2079 A
-2085 PSHVPI
+2085 
-2091 KPQQLSEH
+2091 
-2099 SNRLLA
+2099 RLVA
-2105 VTVGILAEL
+2105 NTVSILAEL
-2114 PALCSPAGSMTILPT
+2114 PSLCSPAGATTILPT
-2129 ALFLICGVLRETAV
+2129 VLFLITGVLKETAI
-2143 KTADSVVSP
+2143 KAADNSVPV
-2152 PVSASLQAIKTI
+2152 PVSAALQGIKTI
-2164 ITSPLSRVGHIQQ
+2164 IASPLAREESIQT
-2177 QWSSLVRSSLASV
+2177 QWTTLVRSSLASV

-2201 SVDEVSMLTAITLFL
+2201 DMDEVSMLTAVTLFL
-2216 VSAGSELLGVTSLQK
+2216 LSASSELVGVIVLQK
-2231 GCMERFRNA
+2231 GCMDRFRNA
-2240 LNSSDPLV
+2240 LNSSDPWV
-2248 QLRCYQLLLSVFQ
+2248 QARCYQLLLSLFQ
-2261 HSVRALSTPYIHAL
+2261 HSNRALSTPYIHAL
-2275 APALVEKLKAAERSR
+2275 APLMVEKLKAVERSR
-2290 PSTPAELHA
+2290 PGTAAELQA
-2299 LQEGVRVLEGL
+2299 VQEGIRVLENL
-2310 VGLGEEQNR
+2310 VSMGEEKNR

-2333 LLDENTFSS
+2333 LLDENAISS
-2342 APPTSK
+2342 APQVSK
-2348 ALHEFAL
+2348 SLHDFAL

-2370 TVMGAAPELKP
+2370 TVIGAAPELKT
-2381 RLEAAIRA
+2381 RLESAIRA
-2389 DQASNKAKAMARQTQ
+2389 NQASNKAKAAARQAQ
-2404 PTVQATPTIKLK
+2404 PTVQAGPTIKLK

>member
-1 MELAHSL
+1 MCSL
-8 LLNEDA
+8 IERGKGL
-14 LAQITEAKRP
+14 R
-24 VFIFEWLRFLNKVL
+24 VIFWWCLSKLSRKTLFEQ
-38 VAANKVDV
+38 VDV

-53 VEQLTSLISSNPGP
+53 VEQLTGLISSNPGP

-166 GLGAAAASCHR
+166 GLGGAAASCHR

-212 WTAELE
+212 WTTELE

-239 SKLLGTVMATALMPK
+239 SNLLGTVMATALMPK
-254 QAAVMRQNVKRATLD
+254 QARATLE

-283 SSFLKSGGEMLKG
+283 SGFLKSGGEMLKG
-296 GTSVSREVRVGVTEA
+296 GGSVSREVRVGVTQA
-311 YVVFVTVLGGQW
+311 YVVFVTTLGGQW

-333 HLLELVAHPRATQS
+333 HVLELVAHPRATQT

-359 FALRATLGALLGEK
+359 FALRATLGGLLGEK

-380 DICQAISKQ
+380 EICQAISKQ

-404 KGTAADVSASQHVM
+404 KGGAADVSASQHVM

-425 GSLVQSLSATAAPL
+425 GSLVQSLSATASPL
-439 IQEPSIGLLETVM
+439 IQEPSIGLLETVT

-465 AAWCLRCVAVALPN
+465 AAWCLRCVAVALPY

-486 RCAERINA
+486 RCAERINT

-504 YSFAMAALLGA
+504 YSFAMAALLGG

-645 MTMMAH
+645 MTMIIPAVIKVHGAH
-651 SNRRF
+651 LKASAAMV
-656 RLRGSCP
+656 RLR
-663 DESLYFQRSCRYK
+663 LYDILALLPPKTY
-676 GPWCSSEGQCSDGS
+676 EG
-690 PPSLRHPRPPSSEN
+690 
-704 IRRQVL
+704 
-710 PSAESHLAHKS
+710 
-721 CSFSALLRELVAEFT
+721 SFSALLRELVAEFT
-736 LTDNSSNTTTSLL
+736 LTDNSANTTTSLL

-763 WLQETDHKSIEDQL
+763 WLQETDHKSIEDQVTFL
-777 QPNSA
+777 CS
-782 SGSGALE
+782 SSGALE

-802 EAVPGPLPLGVSV
+802 EAIPGPLPLGVSV

-832 KHRLQMLDHFAECVK
+832 KHRLNWAVFMVCHFFHC
-847 QAKGVRQ
+847 
-854 QAVQLNIFT
+854 L
-863 AVLSALKVE
+863 
-872 QESRV
+872 
-877 RESSNKV
+877 
-884 EQQSRVRESSNEVE
+884 
-898 QESRV
+898 
-903 RESSNKV
+903 
-910 EQESRVREWSNKVEQ
+910 
-925 ESRVR
+925 
-930 EWSNKVEQES
+930 
-940 RVREWSNKVE
+940 
-950 QESRVREW
+950 
-958 SNKVE
+958 
-963 QESRVR
+963 
-969 ESSNKVEQE
+969 
-978 SRVREWSNKVEQES
+978 
-992 RVRES
+992 
-997 SNKVEQESRV
+997 
-1007 RESSNKVE
+1007 
-1015 QESRVRESS
+1015 
-1024 NKVEQES
+1024 
-1031 RVRESSNKVE
+1031 
-1041 QESRVREWSNKV
+1041 
-1053 EQQSRVRESS
+1053 
-1063 NKVEQ
+1063 
-1068 ESRVREWSNKVEQE
+1068 
-1082 SRVREWSNK
+1082 
-1091 VEQESRVREWSNKVE
+1091 
-1106 QESRVREWSNK
+1106 
-1117 VEQESRVR
+1117 
-1125 ESSNKVEQESRVR
+1125 
-1138 EWSNKVEQES
+1138 
-1148 RVREWSNKVEQESR
+1148 
-1162 VRESS
+1162 
-1167 NKVEQES
+1167 
-1174 RVREWSNKVEQE
+1174 
-1186 SRVRESSKKAEQKSQ
+1186 
-1201 GLAENKST
+1201 T

-1301 VSILLALAQDA
+1301 VSILLALAQDG

-1376 GPELQGNSVTIST
+1376 GPELQGNSATIST

-1464 AEVCEYAMSLAKKA
+1464 AEVCAYAMICSHFDLKM
-1478 GDNKDSATLN
+1478 NPR
-1488 LNISETGLEG
+1488 TGLEG

-1529 GKLSHWLKLCKDVL
+1529 EKLSHWLKLCKDVL
-1543 AASTEVG
+1543 AAS
-1550 GAVAFEVEKE
+1550 AMAFEVEKEE

-1651 DHSHQLRMAG
+1651 DHSNQLRMAG

-1740 SSLDKVQAGKGS
+1740 SSLDKVQAGRGS

-1769 LKAWAEEQVYV
+1769 LKAWAEVYV
-1780 VAMKLKKEAESRP
+1780 VAMKIKKEAESRP
-1793 ARPVRGG
+1793 ARPV
-1800 EDDDDEEDVS
+1800 
-1810 DEGDVLPADS
+1810 
-1820 LITLVQPELPSL
+1820 LIMLVQPELPSL

-1843 ALLTLPAEFASQ
+1843 ALLTLPPEFASQ

-1877 SSWAPILHAVALWLS
+1877 NSWAPVLHAVALWLS
-1892 TTDFGAPDCPE
+1892 NTDFGASEGGRPD
-1903 EPQNA
+1903 
-1908 TSTGP
+1908 SV
-1913 AGFPQGPAAP
+1913 
-1923 SKSHDEL
+1923 L
-1930 VKDRMHLLLGVSI
+1930 VLFLAMYCESLLSSCFSGISI

-1958 MSCLKALSTLLE
+1958 MSCLQALCTLLE
-1970 CPRARKHIA
+1970 SPRARKHIA

-2006 QVTAVVQETIRSAHE
+2006 QVTAVVQETIRSAHD
-2021 HLEQLRSSES
+2021 HLDQLRSSKGVED
-2031 AEEGGEK
+2031 GGEK
-2038 EWPRLLGEGGDSGE
+2038 ESACVVEEGGDTGE

-2067 VFLLVRHLPQIS
+2067 VFLLVRHLPQVNT
-2079 AKASDS
+2079 KASDS
-2085 PSHVPI
+2085 PSHLPT
-2091 KPQQLSEH
+2091 KPQQLPEH
-2099 SNRLLA
+2099 SNRLVA
-2105 VTVGILAEL
+2105 VTVSILAEL

-2129 ALFLICGVLRETAV
+2129 VLFLICGVLKETAV
-2143 KTADSVVSP
+2143 KTPEGSVP
-2152 PVSASLQAIKTI
+2152 LPVSAALQGIKTI
-2164 ITSPLSRVGHIQQ
+2164 ITSPLGRVEKTQQ
-2177 QWSSLVRSSLASV
+2177 QWTSLVRSSLASYHPEAQLLPNMDV
-2190 LEYSQPDESRP
+2190 
-2201 SVDEVSMLTAITLFL
+2201 VSMLTAITLFL
-2216 VSAGSELLGVTSLQK
+2216 VSASAELVGVTALQK

-2240 LNSSDPLV
+2240 LNSSDPWV
-2248 QLRCYQLLLSVFQ
+2248 QARCYQLLLSVFQ
-2261 HSVRALSTPYIHAL
+2261 HSSRALSTPYIHAL
-2275 APALVEKLKAAERSR
+2275 APLLVEKLKGVERAR
-2290 PSTPAELHA
+2290 PGTPAELQA
-2299 LQEGVRVLEGL
+2299 VQEGVKVLEGL
-2310 VGLGEEQNR
+2310 VALGEEQNR

-2333 LLDENTFSS
+2333 LLDENAFST
-2342 APPTSK
+2342 APPSSK
-2348 ALHEFAL
+2348 GLHDFAL

-2370 TVMGAAPELKP
+2370 TVMGAAPELKT
-2381 RLEAAIRA
+2381 RLETAIRA
-2389 DQASNKAKAMARQTQ
+2389 NQASNKAKAAARQAQ

>member
-53 VEQLTSLISSNPGP
+53 VEQLTGLISSNPGP

-148 AESQGRG
+148 AESQGRS

-166 GLGAAAASCHR
+166 GLGGAAASCHR

-212 WTAELE
+212 WTTELE

-254 QAAVMRQNVKRATLD
+254 QAAVMRQNVKRATLE

-283 SSFLKSGGEMLKG
+283 SGFLKSGGEMLKG
-296 GTSVSREVRVGVTEA
+296 GGSVSREVRVGVTQA
-311 YVVFVTVLGGQW
+311 YVVFVTTLGGQW

-333 HLLELVAHPRATQS
+333 HVLELVAHPRATQT

-359 FALRATLGALLGEK
+359 FALRATLGGLLGEK

-380 DICQAISKQ
+380 EICQAINKQ

-404 KGTAADVSASQHVM
+404 KGGAADVSASQHVM

-425 GSLVQSLSATAAPL
+425 GSLVQSLSATASPL
-439 IQEPSIGLLETVM
+439 IQEPSIGLLETVT

-465 AAWCLRCVAVALPN
+465 AAWCLRCVAVALPY

-486 RCAERINA
+486 RCAERINT

-504 YSFAMAALLGA
+504 YSFAMAALLGG
-515 VHQCP
+515 VYQCL

-645 MTMMAH
+645 MTMMSHIPAVIKVHGAH
-651 SNRRF
+651 LKASAAMV
-656 RLRGSCP
+656 RLR
-663 DESLYFQRSCRYK
+663 LY
-676 GPWCSSEGQCSDGS
+676 DI
-690 PPSLRHPRPPSSEN
+690 L
-704 IRRQVL
+704 
-710 PSAESHLAHKS
+710 
-721 CSFSALLRELVAEFT
+721 ALLPPKTYEVSRFLIYSAMLDLEECPVSWT
-736 LTDNSSNTTTSLL
+736 LLA
-749 RSLCHYDDSVLMGS
+749 
-763 WLQETDHKSIEDQL
+763 QEIT
-777 QPNSA
+777 
-782 SGSGALE
+782 
-789 HDPSSIYLRVPVG
+789 
-802 EAVPGPLPLGVSV
+802 AV
-815 IDASVALFGVV
+815 F
-826 FPHVSF
+826 F
-832 KHRLQMLDHFAECVK
+832 RLQMLDHFAECIK

-863 AVLSALKVE
+863 AVLSALK
-872 QESRV
+872 
-877 RESSNKV
+877 
-884 EQQSRVRESSNEVE
+884 
-898 QESRV
+898 
-903 RESSNKV
+903 
-910 EQESRVREWSNKVEQ
+910 
-925 ESRVR
+925 
-930 EWSNKVEQES
+930 
-940 RVREWSNKVE
+940 
-950 QESRVREW
+950 
-958 SNKVE
+958 
-963 QESRVR
+963 
-969 ESSNKVEQE
+969 
-978 SRVREWSNKVEQES
+978 
-992 RVRES
+992 
-997 SNKVEQESRV
+997 
-1007 RESSNKVE
+1007 
-1015 QESRVRESS
+1015 
-1024 NKVEQES
+1024 
-1031 RVRESSNKVE
+1031 
-1041 QESRVREWSNKV
+1041 
-1053 EQQSRVRESS
+1053 
-1063 NKVEQ
+1063 
-1068 ESRVREWSNKVEQE
+1068 
-1082 SRVREWSNK
+1082 
-1091 VEQESRVREWSNKVE
+1091 
-1106 QESRVREWSNK
+1106 
-1117 VEQESRVR
+1117 
-1125 ESSNKVEQESRVR
+1125 
-1138 EWSNKVEQES
+1138 
-1148 RVREWSNKVEQESR
+1148 
-1162 VRESS
+1162 
-1167 NKVEQES
+1167 
-1174 RVREWSNKVEQE
+1174 
-1186 SRVRESSKKAEQKSQ
+1186 

-1301 VSILLALAQDA
+1301 VSILLALAQDG

-1376 GPELQGNSVTIST
+1376 GPELQGNSPTIST

-1464 AEVCEYAMSLAKKA
+1464 AEVCAYAMSLAKKA
-1478 GDNKDSATLN
+1478 GDNIHCRYTIYEQKH
-1488 LNISETGLEG
+1488 LNITETGLEG

-1529 GKLSHWLKLCKDVL
+1529 EKLSHWLKLCKDVL
-1543 AASTEVG
+1543 AASTG
-1550 GAVAFEVEKE
+1550 ICALAFEVEKEE

-1565 KDEMDDDIM
+1565 KDEMDDDTM
-1574 FTGLGED
+1574 FTGLGDD
-1581 DKSKPSVAPRWVT
+1581 DKTKPSVAPRWVT

-1607 LCENADKTHFDLAA
+1607 LCENADKAHFDLAT
-1621 ARTAKAKNPK
+1621 ARSAKAKNPK

-1651 DHSHQLRMAG
+1651 DHSNQLRMAG

-1769 LKAWAEEQVYV
+1769 LKAWAEVYV
-1780 VAMKLKKEAESRP
+1780 VAMKIKKEAESRP
-1793 ARPVRGG
+1793 ARPVRSG
-1800 EDDDDEEDVS
+1800 EDDDEDMG
-1810 DEGDVLPADS
+1810 DEGDILPPDS

-1877 SSWAPILHAVALWLS
+1877 NSWAPILHAVALWLS
-1892 TTDFGAPDCPE
+1892 NTDFGAAEGPE
-1903 EPQNA
+1903 EPQTGT
-1908 TSTGP
+1908 TSP
-1913 AGFPQGPAAP
+1913 AYPQGPPAP
-1923 SKSHDEL
+1923 IKNPDEL
-1930 VKDRMHLLLGVSI
+1930 AKDRMHLLLGISI

-1958 MSCLKALSTLLE
+1958 MSCLQALCTLLE
-1970 CPRARKHIA
+1970 SPQARNHIA

-2006 QVTAVVQETIRSAHE
+2006 QVTAVVQETIRSAQD
-2021 HLEQLRSSES
+2021 HLDQRRSVED
-2031 AEEGGEK
+2031 GGEK
-2038 EWPRLLGEGGDSGE
+2038 ESASVLAEGGDTGE

-2067 VFLLVRHLPQIS
+2067 VFLLVRHLPQVNT
-2079 AKASDS
+2079 KASDS
-2085 PSHVPI
+2085 PSHLPT
-2091 KPQQLSEH
+2091 KPQPLPEH
-2099 SNRLLA
+2099 SNRLVA
-2105 VTVGILAEL
+2105 VTISILAEL

-2129 ALFLICGVLRETAV
+2129 ILFLICGVLKETAL
-2143 KTADSVVSP
+2143 KTPDGSVP
-2152 PVSASLQAIKTI
+2152 LPVSAALQGIKTI
-2164 ITSPLSRVGHIQQ
+2164 ITSPLGRVEKTQQ
-2177 QWSSLVRSSLASV
+2177 QWTSLVRSSLASV

-2201 SVDEVSMLTAITLFL
+2201 NMDEVSLLTAITLFL
-2216 VSAGSELLGVTSLQK
+2216 VSTSSELVGVTTLQK

-2240 LNSSDPLV
+2240 LNSSDPWV
-2248 QLRCYQLLLSVFQ
+2248 QARCYQLLLSVFQ
-2261 HSVRALSTPYIHAL
+2261 HSSRALSTPYIHAL
-2275 APALVEKLKAAERSR
+2275 APMLVEKLKGAERAR
-2290 PSTPAELHA
+2290 PGTPAELQA
-2299 LQEGVRVLEGL
+2299 VQEGVKVLEGL
-2310 VGLGEEQNR
+2310 VALGEEQNR

-2333 LLDENTFSS
+2333 LLDENAFST
-2342 APPTSK
+2342 APPPSK
-2348 ALHEFAL
+2348 GLHEFAL

-2370 TVMGAAPELKP
+2370 TVIGAAPELKT
-2381 RLEAAIRA
+2381 RLETAIRA
-2389 DQASNKAKAMARQTQ
+2389 NQASSKAKAAARQAQ